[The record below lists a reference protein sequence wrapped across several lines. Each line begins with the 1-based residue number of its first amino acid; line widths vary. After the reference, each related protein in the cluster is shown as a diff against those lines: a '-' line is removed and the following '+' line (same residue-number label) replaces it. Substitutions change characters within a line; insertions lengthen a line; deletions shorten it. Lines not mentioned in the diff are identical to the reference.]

1 MTFDSARASDLDNP
15 TSSAEVRDGQHPDA
29 ALSDDR
35 TSSGTHSSA
44 EWFPL
49 TAAQMGIWNAQL
61 LDPSSP
67 YYVVGEVMELDPTD
81 SQPDISVADVV
92 RALHQTIVEAETLRL
107 QFRQGESV
115 PDVYADDSPHQRG
128 IDVAPGQY
136 ITIPVHDLRAHPA
149 PEAAANAYVDA
160 AKARCAE
167 AWAGLVDRPLCHFEV
182 LRLDHRR
189 VWIIQLYHHLI
200 VDGYASMILARRT
213 AAHYT
218 ELAGGKKARPA
229 KFSAVRNVVK
239 EDREYHDSENR
250 DRDAQWWQESL
261 AGVGSTQWRDEL
273 IGGSESSSRTTVL
286 TVDADELDSWKA
298 ASQRHGTTW
307 VDSLLAAYGVY
318 LRRVQGVDADELVV
332 AMPFAARETAA
343 QRRTP
348 AMMVNMLP
356 VRLPIDLTMT
366 LPENAHAIEETM
378 RTVRQHQRFPGSEV
392 ATAYGDSSILRG
404 IGANLKVF
412 DAALKFGTT
421 RGYLRNVAGGP
432 PENLVLVAAP
442 GRSGGVDLSFETV
455 ADVPPEVVHQRLS
468 DIRAVVN
475 VGLGL
480 DQRPEAT
487 SVSGH
492 GGPGDSLDGPT
503 VLPDKDAESDLPAS
517 CDISIRPERIPT
529 EIRDEWDGESL
540 LDASTDAS
548 SDGSMQSL
556 DSLIDS
562 LAQRWSNRVVL
573 ADGSPESSETS
584 ASETGASYNG
594 SELVKLCDQLADAI
608 VAVCPTGGVV
618 AIDMPKSAAQ
628 AIAVLA
634 SLRAHRPFVVIDD
647 DAPQDR
653 RSFIMKDSAVAA
665 VVTGLDDVQP
675 VAHHDN
681 EQPPH
686 SPAHEADEAVY
697 SDELAYII
705 YTSGTTGRPKGV
717 NVSRRAVEH
726 LIAGHRMQLF
736 PETLD
741 HVADSQ
747 PQVSASL
754 AHTASFA
761 FDAAIDQLSWI
772 FAGVR
777 VVIYNRSTVADG
789 EAFYQSLRRDDI
801 TMIDATPSLFGALLA
816 SGVPL
821 LDAKKSQ
828 IRAVLLGG
836 EPMPQ
841 QLWDQVAAATHVIGW
856 NMYGPSE
863 ATVDA
868 VCARITPGTVTVGW
882 PVPGMSLRICDA
894 SGEVVPPG
902 EEGELWLM
910 GNQIAQ
916 GYRNN
921 LDATAH
927 AFFRADVTASRP
939 RADATTDAH
948 ALVPAYR
955 TGDRVRWVPDRGVA
969 FIGRVDNQ
977 IEVRGHRV
985 ELEEIDGALVAL
997 PGVRAAGTVA
1007 VVGGTGDA
1015 PLQDEENS
1023 VSTGDGRTQVG
1034 TVPLHIRAGVVLEGV
1049 VGDVT
1054 APDSD
1059 SGDPQPNVDDV
1070 RQRLSELREH
1080 LSRKLPDYMVP
1091 STLVAV
1097 PQIPRT
1103 STEKIDRRALRDLI
1117 EQAALSTGRTS
1128 ERQSSG
1134 GHQTLGKDLRAPET
1148 PRELVV
1154 ARVIRDV
1161 MGQPADLDV
1170 DFINQG
1176 GDSITALV
1184 VAGRVQQEGFEIR
1197 PADILSGRPLGEIA
1211 ASLHRSSS
1219 GVSTSSAAPAT
1230 SHISPTS
1237 TNGHSAP
1244 EARGDILTDFGVV
1257 DAPSGMERSAFT
1269 GPEQPVMSA
1278 VIPSVVN
1285 MDDDE
1290 CRACAIRL
1298 AEDVPALRSIAT
1310 WDADSSGSE
1319 QVIIRRH
1326 PADDDVF
1333 RTPIDLAAGR
1343 PFALEPVDG
1352 GVRLSVHS
1360 AVVDA
1365 DGFGQLISI
1374 VEALVQ
1380 RAGHGGGRSD
1390 FHSDGRQHR
1399 YASWRG
1405 HSAPALPWAH
1415 SRASAA
1421 ATIEP
1426 SLAKALLS
1434 NLGKKFGLSGQD
1446 ILTAAALIAS
1456 AGDHDAPL
1464 TAMVVGRAEYQPS
1477 VRSAGQPLNFGNVAT
1492 RGVVGRFAA
1501 PGYVTVSQSGSS
1513 LDSRAGMEKLLL
1525 SVKEQRAKLCA
1536 TDPTNPPNPTDP
1548 ADNASGTP
1556 AITLE
1561 LGHIPGPTI
1570 AGSATPDHDLQRHIL
1585 IPRRHTLRPGFPNAP
1600 HVTAWV
1606 TEADTAEHS
1615 TGPVGN
1621 EPGEPSISMTVDAET
1636 DDRAEQLAD
1645 GVVNALTDL
1654 AVFGLSAE
1662 GSASPSDCLAPVT
1675 SADIEHWQRR
1685 FGPLQNVYGLSPLQ
1699 EGLLYQALDSRE
1711 RDHYVIA
1718 ASMTVEGLV
1727 DPELLRTSFEAMMN
1741 RQDVLKA
1748 AFDYETLDR
1757 PVHVIPRTPRWQWS
1771 VIDARGLPSRA
1782 QSPLIDDVLDRMA
1795 SRQLDVTRGNMVA
1808 ASLVRLG
1815 DRRSQLVL
1823 GNHHILTDGWST
1835 TILVRELMHVYN
1847 RAVELLNGGNA
1858 GHADEGIACSEVPH
1872 SKDPDSARSHAVV
1885 AAVAELPAKYPY
1897 GQFVEDMQPRV
1908 KADTELWIDH
1918 VAGLDHA
1925 SRVMDVLTPHVEPV
1939 SSAAD
1944 NDSGEE
1950 HCVVQLS
1957 DQQKADLSRCARTVG
1972 VTPNTLIQTA
1982 WACVVA
1988 ALTGHD
1994 DAVFGVVTSGRPSEL
2009 DGIDNTIGLFINT
2022 LPVRVDLRGDSLAS
2036 VLRTHAR
2043 AQAELADHTS
2053 ASLADIE
2060 RRVDDSRG
2068 EAPLSGP
2075 LFDSLVVYD
2084 NFPDEFSETDSPA
2097 GSLPDSDDHAP
2108 ASRGIRITGLTTRGE
2123 TQYPLT
2129 VIHPPGGPFDLALAY
2144 QRGVV
2149 PQQVATIL
2157 ADVLRATL
2165 SRCGTVADAES
2176 SDSLRVIRD
2185 EIAPM
2190 LDNIRRQP
2198 GQNADGHATQ
2208 DHEDEP
2214 VADPTTLGLTNSNQ
2228 PKADNERPDPNSQLL
2243 RDICEDIAGLLNRP
2257 EVDPD
2262 VAFEDLGVHSL
2273 MAVRLMG
2280 KLRKRGHKLD
2290 IQTIVEAGSPRG
2302 IVRAIEGDSPQ
2313 PTIPTDSRDNPSRPP
2328 WMITLKE
2335 GKGRPVFCFHAI
2347 DGSVFSYQGLAEYLT
2362 TGRPIIGIQ
2371 FPADISD
2378 PLSWNKA
2385 VDLYASA
2392 IHDYQPEGSYTFV
2405 GFSFG
2410 ATIAHAVSACLN
2422 QQRTTATSPV
2432 VDLLVVLDA
2441 YPARA
2446 GLTPPPIPDDLNVD
2460 LLSDI
2465 TGFSAHDLRAD
2476 DTLRDRSECSVQAC
2490 ARWMGEV
2497 SDTPVR
2503 GIVKKVVLITAEKAP
2518 IGRNTSGVVERPK
2531 PDQQAQWNPAE
2542 AWENTGVELRTH
2554 SVPLDHGGL
2563 ASLAGWKLSAPV
2575 IGEELD

>member
-1 MTFDSARASDLDNP
+1 MTFDSVRASDPDNP
-15 TSSAEVRDGQHPDA
+15 SAP
-29 ALSDDR
+29 
-35 TSSGTHSSA
+35 

-49 TAAQMGIWNAQL
+49 TAAQMGIWNAQS
-61 LDPSSP
+61 LDPASP

-81 SQPDISVADVV
+81 SQPDILVTDVV
-92 RALHQTIVEAETLRL
+92 QALHQTIAEAETLRL
-107 QFRQGESV
+107 QFRQGEGA
-115 PDVYADDSPHQRG
+115 PDVHADDSPCQRV
-128 IDVAPGQY
+128 IDDAPGEY
-136 ITIPVHDLRAHPA
+136 ITIPVHDLRSHPS

-167 AWAGLVDRPLCHFEV
+167 AWSGLVDRPLCHFEV

-200 VDGYASMILARRT
+200 VDGYASMTLARRT

-218 ELAGGKKARPA
+218 ELTGGKTARPA
-229 KFSAVRNVVK
+229 KFSAVRSVVK
-239 EDREYHDSENR
+239 EDCEYHKSDNR

-273 IGGSESSSRTTVL
+273 IGGSESSCRTTVL
-286 TVDADELDSWKA
+286 TVDADELDAWKA

-318 LRRVQGVDADELVV
+318 LRRVQGVEADELVV
-332 AMPFAARETAA
+332 AMPFAARETTA

-356 VRLPIDLTMT
+356 VRVPVDLTTT
-366 LPENAHAIEETM
+366 LPENAHAVEETM
-378 RTVRQHQRFPGSEV
+378 RTVREHQRFPGSEV

-412 DAALKFGTT
+412 DAALKFGKT

-455 ADVPPEVVHQRLS
+455 ADVPSQVVHQRLS

-475 VGLGL
+475 AGLGL
-480 DQRPEAT
+480 DRRSEAAGA
-487 SVSGH
+487 S
-492 GGPGDSLDGPT
+492 GDS
-503 VLPDKDAESDLPAS
+503 PDENAESSLPAS
-517 CDISIRPERIPT
+517 SDICIRPEQIPAALR
-529 EIRDEWDGESL
+529 EEWDRESL
-540 LDASTDAS
+540 SDDSSRGSIEPLD
-548 SDGSMQSL
+548 G
-556 DSLIDS
+556 LIDS
-562 LAQRWSNRVVL
+562 LAQRWGDLVLL

-584 ASETGASYNG
+584 PTSAETMYTG
-594 SELVKLCDQLADAI
+594 SEMVKQCDRLADSIAS
-608 VAVCPTGGVV
+608 VCPAGGVV

-634 SLRAHRPFVVIDD
+634 SLRAHRPFVVIGD
-647 DAPQDR
+647 DAPQER
-653 RSFIMKDSAVAA
+653 RSFIMNDSGAAA

-675 VAHHDN
+675 VERHDD
-681 EQPPH
+681 EQTPPH
-686 SPAHEADEAVY
+686 ESDQATSA
-697 SDELAYII
+697 DELAYIV

-717 NVSRRAVEH
+717 NVSRRALEH
-726 LIAGHRMQLF
+726 LIAGHRAQLF
-736 PETLD
+736 PVTLD
-741 HVADSQ
+741 HVANSQ
-747 PQVSASL
+747 SQASATL

-789 EAFYQSLRRDDI
+789 EAFHRCLRRDNI

-821 LDAKKSQ
+821 LDAQKLQ

-841 QLWDQVAAATHVIGW
+841 QLWNQVAAASHVIGW

-868 VCARITPGTVTVGW
+868 LCARITPGTVTVGW
-882 PVPGMSLRICDA
+882 PVPGMSIRICDA

-910 GNQIAQ
+910 GEQIAQ

-921 LDATAH
+921 PDATAQ
-927 AFFRADVTASRP
+927 AFFRADATASRP
-939 RADATTDAH
+939 RTDVTTDGSDAD

-955 TGDRVRWVPDRGVA
+955 TGDRVRWVPGRGVA
-969 FIGRVDNQ
+969 FIGRADNQ

-985 ELEEIDGALVAL
+985 ELEEIDGALAAL

-1007 VVGGTGDA
+1007 VARGVG
-1015 PLQDEENS
+1015 DES
-1023 VSTGDGRTQVG
+1023 RPDDKSSASTGAGHAHSG
-1034 TVPLHIRAGVVLEGV
+1034 AATVSIRAGVVLEGLA
-1049 VGDVT
+1049 GNT
-1054 APDSD
+1054 PASNKNSD
-1059 SGDPQPNVDDV
+1059 DPQPNADDIT
-1070 RQRLSELREH
+1070 QRLSELRQR
-1080 LSRKLPDYMVP
+1080 LSRILPDYMVP

-1103 STEKIDRRALRDLI
+1103 STEKIDRRALRELI
-1117 EQAALSTGRTS
+1117 EQSGLSNDRAAEHQGSGD
-1128 ERQSSG
+1128 RQASN
-1134 GHQTLGKDLRAPET
+1134 TELRAPET
-1148 PRELVV
+1148 PRELAVS
-1154 ARVIRDV
+1154 RVIQDV
-1161 MGQPADLDV
+1161 MGQLADLDV

-1184 VAGRVQQEGFEIR
+1184 VAGRLQQQGFEIR

-1211 ASLHRSSS
+1211 ASLRRSSS
-1219 GVSTSSAAPAT
+1219 GEPNSAASSATSHTPAT
-1230 SHISPTS
+1230 S
-1237 TNGHSAP
+1237 TNDHSDP
-1244 EARGDILTDFGVV
+1244 KQQRNILTDFGVV
-1257 DAPSGMERSAFT
+1257 DAPSGMDRSAFT
-1269 GPEQPVMSA
+1269 GPNQPIMSV
-1278 VIPSVVN
+1278 VIPCASD
-1285 MDDDE
+1285 MGADE
-1290 CRACAIRL
+1290 CRACATKL

-1310 WDADSSGSE
+1310 WDTDTTGSE
-1319 QVIIRRH
+1319 QFIIRRH
-1326 PADDDVF
+1326 PAEDDDF
-1333 RTPIDLAAGR
+1333 RAPVDLAAGR

-1360 AVVDA
+1360 ALVDA
-1365 DGFGQLISI
+1365 DGFAQLIGI

-1380 RAGHGGGRSD
+1380 RSGHGDG
-1390 FHSDGRQHR
+1390 HSDGRQHR

-1415 SRASAA
+1415 SRAR
-1421 ATIEP
+1421 ATTTIDP
-1426 SLAKALLS
+1426 SLAKALFS
-1434 NLGKKFGLSGQD
+1434 NLGVKFGLSDQD

-1456 AGDHDAPL
+1456 ASDPDETLTVMVLSRALREPSAPA
-1464 TAMVVGRAEYQPS
+1464 T
-1477 VRSAGQPLNFGNVAT
+1477 GQSLNSGNAVA
-1492 RGVVGRFAA
+1492 RDVVGRFAA
-1501 PGYVTVSQSGSS
+1501 PGYVTVSPS
-1513 LDSRAGMEKLLL
+1513 DSRAETEALLL
-1525 SVKEQRAKLCA
+1525 SVKEQRATFHA
-1536 TDPTNPPNPTDP
+1536 IDPTDTS
-1548 ADNASGTP
+1548 ASTP

-1561 LGHIPGPTI
+1561 LGHIPSPT
-1570 AGSATPDHDLQRHIL
+1570 ADKH
-1585 IPRRHTLRPGFPNAP
+1585 HTLLPIHHALRPGFPGVP
-1600 HVTAWV
+1600 HLTAWITGAGV
-1606 TEADTAEHS
+1606 GTNTPDHHTA
-1615 TGPVGN
+1615 PVGN
-1621 EPGEPSISMTVDAET
+1621 EPDKPSLSITVDAET
-1636 DDRAEQLAD
+1636 DGQAEQLAD
-1645 GVVNALTDL
+1645 SVVEALTDL
-1654 AVFGLSAE
+1654 AVVALSAE

-1685 FGPLQNVYGLSPLQ
+1685 FGALQNVYGLSPLQ

-1718 ASMTVEGLV
+1718 ASMAVEGPA
-1727 DPELLRTSFEAMMN
+1727 DPELLRTSFEAVMN

-1757 PVHVIPRTPRWQWS
+1757 PVHVIPRTPWWQWS
-1771 VIDARGLPSRA
+1771 VIDARGLPSRV
-1782 QSPLIDDVLDRMA
+1782 QLSLIDDVVDRMA

-1808 ASLVRLG
+1808 ATLVRLG

-1835 TILVRELMHVYN
+1835 TILLRELMHVYN
-1847 RAVELLNGGNA
+1847 RAAELLTSGNA
-1858 GHADEGIACSEVPH
+1858 DDVE
-1872 SKDPDSARSHAVV
+1872 DTLSHAI
-1885 AAVAELPAKYPY
+1885 ATAIAELPPRYPY

-1918 VAGLDHA
+1918 VAGFDHA
-1925 SRVMDVLTPHVEPV
+1925 SRVIDALAPTADPDA
-1939 SSAAD
+1939 SATD

-1950 HCVVQLS
+1950 YCIVQLS
-1957 DQQKADLSRCARTVG
+1957 EQQKADLSRCARTVG

-1988 ALTGHD
+1988 VLTGHD
-1994 DAVFGVVTSGRPSEL
+1994 DAVLGVVTSGRPSEL

-2022 LPVRVDLRGDSLAS
+2022 LPVRVDLHGDSLAS
-2036 VLRTHAR
+2036 ILRTHAR

-2060 RRVDDSRG
+2060 RRVGESRG
-2068 EAPLSGP
+2068 EAPQSGP

-2084 NFPDEFSETDSPA
+2084 NFPDEFSETDTQP
-2097 GSLPDSDDHAP
+2097 GPLPDSDAPAP

-2144 QRGVV
+2144 QPGVV
-2149 PQQVATIL
+2149 PQQVARTLADALRAILSRCATL
-2157 ADVLRATL
+2157 ADVESPESLRA
-2165 SRCGTVADAES
+2165 
-2176 SDSLRVIRD
+2176 IRD

-2190 LDNIRRQP
+2190 LDAIRRAP
-2198 GQNADGHATQ
+2198 GQKADDDSAQ
-2208 DHEDEP
+2208 DREDQPTSELP
-2214 VADPTTLGLTNSNQ
+2214 TSEPTTSTQ
-2228 PKADNERPDPNSQLL
+2228 PNAETERPDQDSQLL
-2243 RDICEDIAGLLNRP
+2243 RDTCEDIAGLLNRP

-2313 PTIPTDSRDNPSRPP
+2313 PPAPQPTAPTDTRDHDSRPP
-2328 WMITLKE
+2328 WMVTLKE
-2335 GKGRPVFCFHAI
+2335 GKGSPLFCFHAI
-2347 DGSVFSYQGLAEYLT
+2347 DGSVFSYQGLAEYHAT
-2362 TGRPIIGIQ
+2362 DRPIIGIQ
-2371 FPADISD
+2371 FPANITGS
-2378 PLSWNKA
+2378 LSWDKA

-2392 IHDYQPEGSYTFV
+2392 IRDYQPEGPYTFA

-2410 ATIAHAVSACLN
+2410 ATIAHAVSARLN
-2422 QQRTTATSPV
+2422 QQRDTATSPV

-2446 GLTPPPIPDDLNVD
+2446 GLTPPPIPDDLSVD

-2476 DTLRDRSECSVQAC
+2476 DTLRERSECSVRAC

-2497 SDTPVR
+2497 SDTPVCDV
-2503 GIVKKVVLITAEKAP
+2503 VKKVVLITAEKAP
-2518 IGRNTSGVVERPK
+2518 IARNTSGVVGRPK
-2531 PDQQAQWNPAE
+2531 SDQQTKWNPAE
-2542 AWENTGVELRTH
+2542 AWEDTGVQLRTY
-2554 SVPLDHGGL
+2554 SLPLDHGGL
-2563 ASLAGWKLSAPV
+2563 ASLAGWRQSAPT
-2575 IGEELD
+2575 IGEELE

>member
-1 MTFDSARASDLDNP
+1 MTFDSVRASDPDNP
-15 TSSAEVRDGQHPDA
+15 SAP
-29 ALSDDR
+29 
-35 TSSGTHSSA
+35 

-49 TAAQMGIWNAQL
+49 TAAQMGIWNAQS
-61 LDPSSP
+61 LDPASP

-81 SQPDISVADVV
+81 SQPDILVTDVV
-92 RALHQTIVEAETLRL
+92 QALHQTIAEAETLRL
-107 QFRQGESV
+107 QFRQGEGP
-115 PDVYADDSPHQRG
+115 PDVHADDSPCQRV
-128 IDVAPGQY
+128 IDDAPGEY
-136 ITIPVHDLRAHPA
+136 ITIPVHDLRSHPS

-167 AWAGLVDRPLCHFEV
+167 AWSGLVDRPLCHFEV

-200 VDGYASMILARRT
+200 VDGYASMTLARRT

-218 ELAGGKKARPA
+218 ELTGGKTARPA
-229 KFSAVRNVVK
+229 KFSAVRSVVK
-239 EDREYHDSENR
+239 EDCEYHKSDNR

-273 IGGSESSSRTTVL
+273 IGGSESSCRTTVL
-286 TVDADELDSWKA
+286 TVDADELDAWKA

-318 LRRVQGVDADELVV
+318 LRRVQGVEADELVV
-332 AMPFAARETAA
+332 AMPFAARETTA

-356 VRLPIDLTMT
+356 VRVPVDLTTT
-366 LPENAHAIEETM
+366 LPENAHAVEETM
-378 RTVRQHQRFPGSEV
+378 RTVREHQRFPGSEV

-412 DAALKFGTT
+412 DAALKFGKT

-455 ADVPPEVVHQRLS
+455 ADVPSQVVHQRLS

-475 VGLGL
+475 AGLGL
-480 DQRPEAT
+480 DRRSEAAGA
-487 SVSGH
+487 S
-492 GGPGDSLDGPT
+492 GDS
-503 VLPDKDAESDLPAS
+503 PDENAESSLPAS
-517 CDISIRPERIPT
+517 SDICIRPEQIPAALR
-529 EIRDEWDGESL
+529 EEWDRESL
-540 LDASTDAS
+540 SDDSSRGSIEPLD
-548 SDGSMQSL
+548 G
-556 DSLIDS
+556 LIDS
-562 LAQRWSNRVVL
+562 LAQRWGDLVLL

-584 ASETGASYNG
+584 PTSAETMYTG
-594 SELVKLCDQLADAI
+594 SEMVKQCDRLADSIAS
-608 VAVCPTGGVV
+608 VCPAGGVV

-634 SLRAHRPFVVIDD
+634 SLRAHRPFVVIGD
-647 DAPQDR
+647 DAPQER
-653 RSFIMKDSAVAA
+653 RSFIMNDSGAAA

-675 VAHHDN
+675 VERHDD
-681 EQPPH
+681 EQTPPH
-686 SPAHEADEAVY
+686 ESDQATSA
-697 SDELAYII
+697 DELAYIV

-717 NVSRRAVEH
+717 NVSRRALEH
-726 LIAGHRMQLF
+726 LIAGHRAQLF
-736 PETLD
+736 PVTLD
-741 HVADSQ
+741 HVANSQ
-747 PQVSASL
+747 SQASATL

-789 EAFYQSLRRDDI
+789 EAFHRCLRRDNI

-821 LDAKKSQ
+821 LDAQKLQ

-841 QLWDQVAAATHVIGW
+841 QLWNQVAAASHVIGW

-868 VCARITPGTVTVGW
+868 LCARITPGTVTVGW
-882 PVPGMSLRICDA
+882 PVPGMSIRICDA

-910 GNQIAQ
+910 GEQIAQ

-921 LDATAH
+921 PDATAQ
-927 AFFRADVTASRP
+927 AFFRADATASRP
-939 RADATTDAH
+939 RTDVTTDGSDAD

-955 TGDRVRWVPDRGVA
+955 TGDRVRWVPGRGVA
-969 FIGRVDNQ
+969 FIGRADNQ

-985 ELEEIDGALVAL
+985 ELEEIDGALAAL

-1007 VVGGTGDA
+1007 VARGVG
-1015 PLQDEENS
+1015 DES
-1023 VSTGDGRTQVG
+1023 RPDDKSSASTGAGHAHSG
-1034 TVPLHIRAGVVLEGV
+1034 AATVSIRAGVVLEGLA
-1049 VGDVT
+1049 GNT
-1054 APDSD
+1054 PASNKNSD
-1059 SGDPQPNVDDV
+1059 DPQPNADDIT
-1070 RQRLSELREH
+1070 QRLSELRQR
-1080 LSRKLPDYMVP
+1080 LSRILPDYMVP

-1103 STEKIDRRALRDLI
+1103 STEKIDRRALRELI
-1117 EQAALSTGRTS
+1117 EQSGLSNDRAAEHQGSGD
-1128 ERQSSG
+1128 RQASN
-1134 GHQTLGKDLRAPET
+1134 TELRAPET
-1148 PRELVV
+1148 PRELAVS
-1154 ARVIRDV
+1154 RVIQDV
-1161 MGQPADLDV
+1161 MGQLADLDV

-1184 VAGRVQQEGFEIR
+1184 VAGRLQQQGFEIR

-1211 ASLHRSSS
+1211 ASLRRSSS
-1219 GVSTSSAAPAT
+1219 GEPNSAASSATSHTPAT
-1230 SHISPTS
+1230 S
-1237 TNGHSAP
+1237 TNDHSDP
-1244 EARGDILTDFGVV
+1244 KQQRNILTDFGVV
-1257 DAPSGMERSAFT
+1257 DAPSGMDRSAFT
-1269 GPEQPVMSA
+1269 GPNQPIMSV
-1278 VIPSVVN
+1278 VIPCASD
-1285 MDDDE
+1285 MGADE
-1290 CRACAIRL
+1290 CRACATKL

-1310 WDADSSGSE
+1310 WDTDTTGSE
-1319 QVIIRRH
+1319 QFIIRRH
-1326 PADDDVF
+1326 PAEDDDF
-1333 RTPIDLAAGR
+1333 RAPVDLAAGR

-1360 AVVDA
+1360 ALVDA
-1365 DGFGQLISI
+1365 DGFAQLIGI

-1380 RAGHGGGRSD
+1380 RSGHGDG
-1390 FHSDGRQHR
+1390 HSDGRQHR

-1415 SRASAA
+1415 SRAR
-1421 ATIEP
+1421 ATTTIDP
-1426 SLAKALLS
+1426 SLAKALFS
-1434 NLGKKFGLSGQD
+1434 NLGVKFGLSDQD

-1456 AGDHDAPL
+1456 ASDPDETLTVMVLSRALREPSAPA
-1464 TAMVVGRAEYQPS
+1464 T
-1477 VRSAGQPLNFGNVAT
+1477 GQSLNSGNAVA
-1492 RGVVGRFAA
+1492 RDVVGRFAA
-1501 PGYVTVSQSGSS
+1501 PGYVTVSPS
-1513 LDSRAGMEKLLL
+1513 DSRAETEALLL
-1525 SVKEQRAKLCA
+1525 SVKEQRATFHA
-1536 TDPTNPPNPTDP
+1536 IDPTDTS
-1548 ADNASGTP
+1548 ASTP

-1561 LGHIPGPTI
+1561 LGHIPSPT
-1570 AGSATPDHDLQRHIL
+1570 ADKH
-1585 IPRRHTLRPGFPNAP
+1585 HTLLPIHHALRPGFPGVP
-1600 HVTAWV
+1600 HLTAWITGAGV
-1606 TEADTAEHS
+1606 GTNTPDHHTA
-1615 TGPVGN
+1615 PVGN
-1621 EPGEPSISMTVDAET
+1621 EPDKPSLSITVDAET
-1636 DDRAEQLAD
+1636 DGQAEQLAD
-1645 GVVNALTDL
+1645 SVVEALTDL
-1654 AVFGLSAE
+1654 AVVALSAE

-1685 FGPLQNVYGLSPLQ
+1685 FGALQNVYGLSPLQ

-1718 ASMTVEGLV
+1718 ASMAVEGPA
-1727 DPELLRTSFEAMMN
+1727 DPELLRTSFEAVMN

-1757 PVHVIPRTPRWQWS
+1757 PVHVIPRTPWWQWS
-1771 VIDARGLPSRA
+1771 VIDARGLPSRV
-1782 QSPLIDDVLDRMA
+1782 QLSLIDDVVDRMA

-1808 ASLVRLG
+1808 ATLVRLG

-1835 TILVRELMHVYN
+1835 TILLRELMHVYN
-1847 RAVELLNGGNA
+1847 RAAELLTSGNA
-1858 GHADEGIACSEVPH
+1858 DDVE
-1872 SKDPDSARSHAVV
+1872 DTLSHAI
-1885 AAVAELPAKYPY
+1885 ATAIAELPPRYPY

-1918 VAGLDHA
+1918 VAGFDHA
-1925 SRVMDVLTPHVEPV
+1925 SRVIDALAPTADPDA
-1939 SSAAD
+1939 SATD

-1950 HCVVQLS
+1950 YCIVQLS
-1957 DQQKADLSRCARTVG
+1957 EQQKADLSRCARTVG

-1988 ALTGHD
+1988 VLTGHD
-1994 DAVFGVVTSGRPSEL
+1994 DAVLGVVTSGRPSEL

-2022 LPVRVDLRGDSLAS
+2022 LPVRVDLHGDSLAS
-2036 VLRTHAR
+2036 ILRTHAR

-2060 RRVDDSRG
+2060 RRVGESRG
-2068 EAPLSGP
+2068 EAPQSGP

-2084 NFPDEFSETDSPA
+2084 NFPDEFSETDTQP
-2097 GSLPDSDDHAP
+2097 GPLPDSDAPAP

-2144 QRGVV
+2144 QPGVV
-2149 PQQVATIL
+2149 PQQVACTLADALRAILSRCATL
-2157 ADVLRATL
+2157 ADVESPESLRA
-2165 SRCGTVADAES
+2165 
-2176 SDSLRVIRD
+2176 IRD

-2190 LDNIRRQP
+2190 LDAIRRAP
-2198 GQNADGHATQ
+2198 GQKADDDSAQ
-2208 DHEDEP
+2208 DREDQPTSELP
-2214 VADPTTLGLTNSNQ
+2214 TSEPTTSTQ
-2228 PKADNERPDPNSQLL
+2228 PNAETERPDQDSQLL
-2243 RDICEDIAGLLNRP
+2243 RDTCEDIAGLLNRP

-2313 PTIPTDSRDNPSRPP
+2313 PPAPQPTAPTDTRDHDSRPP
-2328 WMITLKE
+2328 WMVTLKE
-2335 GKGRPVFCFHAI
+2335 GKGSPLFCFHAI
-2347 DGSVFSYQGLAEYLT
+2347 DGSVFSYQGLAEYHAT
-2362 TGRPIIGIQ
+2362 DRPIIGIQ
-2371 FPADISD
+2371 FPANITGS
-2378 PLSWNKA
+2378 LSWDKA

-2392 IHDYQPEGSYTFV
+2392 IRDYQPEGPYTFA

-2410 ATIAHAVSACLN
+2410 ATIAHAVSARLN
-2422 QQRTTATSPV
+2422 QQRDTATSPV

-2446 GLTPPPIPDDLNVD
+2446 GLTPPPIPDDLSVD

-2476 DTLRDRSECSVQAC
+2476 DTLRERSECSVRAC

-2497 SDTPVR
+2497 SDTPVCDV
-2503 GIVKKVVLITAEKAP
+2503 VKKVVLITAEKAP
-2518 IGRNTSGVVERPK
+2518 IARNTSGVVGRPK
-2531 PDQQAQWNPAE
+2531 SDQQTKWNPAE
-2542 AWENTGVELRTH
+2542 AWEDTGVQLRTY
-2554 SVPLDHGGL
+2554 SLPLDHGGL
-2563 ASLAGWKLSAPV
+2563 ASLAGWRQSAPTS
-2575 IGEELD
+2575 GEELE

>member
-1 MTFDSARASDLDNP
+1 MTFDSVRASDLDNP
-15 TSSAEVRDGQHPDA
+15 TSPD
-29 ALSDDR
+29 
-35 TSSGTHSSA
+35 
-44 EWFPL
+44 WFPL
-49 TAAQMGIWNAQL
+49 TAAQMGIWNAQS

-92 RALHQTIVEAETLRL
+92 QALHQTIAEAETLRL
-107 QFRQGESV
+107 QFRQGDATDIRADDSAGEDAGAV
-115 PDVYADDSPHQRG
+115 RADDSPRQRA

-136 ITIPVHDLRAHPA
+136 VTIPIHDLRAHPA

-182 LRLDHRR
+182 LRLDRRR

-213 AAHYT
+213 TAHYT
-218 ELAGGKKARPA
+218 ELTGGKKARPA
-229 KFSAVRNVVK
+229 KFSALTSVVK
-239 EDREYHDSENR
+239 EDREYHESDNR

-286 TVDADELDSWKA
+286 TVDADELDAWKA
-298 ASQRHGTTW
+298 TSQHHGTTW
-307 VDSLLAAYGVY
+307 VDSLLAAYAVY
-318 LRRVQGVDADELVV
+318 LRRVQGVEADELVV

-356 VRLPIDLTMT
+356 VRLPIDLTAT
-366 LPENAHAIEETM
+366 LPDNAHAVEETM
-378 RTVRQHQRFPGSEV
+378 RTVREHQRFPGSEV
-392 ATAYGDSSILRG
+392 ATTYGDSSILRG

-412 DAALKFGTT
+412 DAALTFGKT

-455 ADVPPEVVHQRLS
+455 ADIPPQVVHQRLS

-475 VGLGL
+475 AGLGL
-480 DQRPEAT
+480 DRRSECAGA
-487 SVSGH
+487 S
-492 GGPGDSLDGPT
+492 GDSRGGRDDSRDGN
-503 VLPDKDAESDLPAS
+503 AESSLPAS
-517 CDISIRPERIPT
+517 SDIRIRPERIPA
-529 EIRDEWDGESL
+529 ELREEWDGEL
-540 LDASTDAS
+540 L
-548 SDGSMQSL
+548 SDGSSGDPSRGSIESL
-556 DSLIDS
+556 DSLIDL
-562 LAQRWSNRVVL
+562 LAQRWGDRVLL
-573 ADGSPESSETS
+573 ADGSLEYSETS
-584 ASETGASYNG
+584 PSSTGATYTG
-594 SELVKLCDQLADAI
+594 AELVKQCDQLADSIAS
-608 VAVCPTGGVV
+608 VCPEGGVV
-618 AIDMPKSAAQ
+618 AIDMPKNAAQ

-653 RSFIMKDSAVAA
+653 RSFIMKDSAAAA
-665 VVTGLDDVQP
+665 VVTGLDNVQP
-675 VAHHDN
+675 VERDDN
-681 EQPPH
+681 EQTPPH
-686 SPAHEADEAVY
+686 EPD
-697 SDELAYII
+697 DLAYIV

-717 NVSRRAVEH
+717 NVTRRAVEH
-726 LIAGHRMQLF
+726 LIAGHRAQLF

-741 HVADSQ
+741 HVANTQ
-747 PQVSASL
+747 PQASASL

-789 EAFYQSLRRDDI
+789 EAFHRCLRRDNI

-821 LDAKKSQ
+821 LDARKSQ

-841 QLWDQVAAATHVIGW
+841 QLWDQVAAASHIIGW

-868 VCARITPGTVTVGW
+868 LSARITPGAVTVGW

-894 SGEVVPPG
+894 SGEIVPPG

-910 GNQIAQ
+910 GEQITQ

-921 LDATAH
+921 PDATAH
-927 AFFRADVTASRP
+927 AFFRADATASRP
-939 RADATTDAH
+939 RADVTADGSDGH
-948 ALVPAYR
+948 VLVPAYR
-955 TGDRVRWVPDRGVA
+955 TGDRVRWVPGRGVA
-969 FIGRVDNQ
+969 LIGRADNQ

-985 ELEEIDGALVAL
+985 ELEEIDGALAVL
-997 PGVRAAGTVA
+997 PGVRAAGTIAVA
-1007 VVGGTGDA
+1007 RGVGDA
-1015 PLQDEENS
+1015 SRPEGDNS
-1023 VSTGDGRTQVG
+1023 VSTGDGHAHVG
-1034 TVPLHIRAGVVLEGV
+1034 AASVNIRAGIVLEGV
-1049 VGDVT
+1049 AGHT
-1054 APDSD
+1054 PASNKKSD
-1059 SGDPQPNVDDV
+1059 DPQANTDDIT
-1070 RQRLSELREH
+1070 QRLSELRQH
-1080 LSRKLPDYMVP
+1080 LSRILPDYMVP

-1103 STEKIDRRALRDLI
+1103 STEKIDRRALRELI
-1117 EQAALSTGRTS
+1117 EQSAMSNDRAAEHQG
-1128 ERQSSG
+1128 SG
-1134 GHQTLGKDLRAPET
+1134 DHQGSGADLRAPET
-1148 PRELVV
+1148 PRELAVS
-1154 ARVIRDV
+1154 RVIQDV
-1161 MGQPADLDV
+1161 MGQSADLDV

-1184 VAGRVQQEGFEIR
+1184 VAGRLQQQGFDIR

-1211 ASLHRSSS
+1211 ASLRRSSS
-1219 GVSTSSAAPAT
+1219 AATDNAASSVTSHIPAT
-1230 SHISPTS
+1230 STDGHI
-1237 TNGHSAP
+1237 NP
-1244 EARGDILTDFGVV
+1244 EPQPNILTDFGVV
-1257 DAPSGMERSAFT
+1257 DAPSGMDRSAFT
-1269 GPEQPVMSA
+1269 GPNQPVMSV
-1278 VIPSVVN
+1278 VIPCAPD
-1285 MDDDE
+1285 MEADD
-1290 CRACAIRL
+1290 CRACATRL

-1310 WDADSSGSE
+1310 WDADTAGSE
-1319 QVIIRRH
+1319 QFIIRRH
-1326 PADDDVF
+1326 PAEDEDF
-1333 RTPIDLAAGR
+1333 RAPVDLAEGR
-1343 PFALEPVDG
+1343 SFALELVDG

-1365 DGFGQLISI
+1365 DGFAQLIGI
-1374 VEALVQ
+1374 VEVLLQ
-1380 RAGHGGGRSD
+1380 RAGHGDG
-1390 FHSDGRQHR
+1390 HSDGRQHR

-1415 SRASAA
+1415 SRGR
-1421 ATIEP
+1421 ATAMIEP
-1426 SLAKALLS
+1426 SVAKALLS
-1434 NLGKKFGLSGQD
+1434 NLGTKFVLSDQD
-1446 ILTAAALIAS
+1446 ILTAAALMAS
-1456 AGDHDAPL
+1456 ASDPDETL
-1464 TAMVVGRAEYQPS
+1464 TAMVLSRALRQPS
-1477 VRSAGQPLNFGNVAT
+1477 APASGQAMTSGNVVA
-1492 RGVVGRFAA
+1492 RDVVGRFAA
-1501 PGYVTVSQSGSS
+1501 PGYVTASPS
-1513 LDSRAGMEKLLL
+1513 DSWAETETILL
-1525 SVKEQRAKLCA
+1525 SVKEQRAELRS
-1536 TDPTNPPNPTDP
+1536 THDTNPTDTS
-1548 ADNASGTP
+1548 AKTP

-1561 LGHIPGPTI
+1561 LGHIPSL
-1570 AGSATPDHDLQRHIL
+1570 AVVNSATSGLPSQHNTL
-1585 IPRRHTLRPGFPNAP
+1585 IPTHHPLRPGFPDVP
-1600 HVTAWV
+1600 HITAWV
-1606 TEADTAEHS
+1606 TGTGTGIDTNTPDHPTA
-1615 TGPVGN
+1615 PVGN
-1621 EPGEPSISMTVDAET
+1621 EPGQQSLSITVDAET
-1636 DDRAEQLAD
+1636 DDRAQQLAD
-1645 GVVNALTDL
+1645 SVVTALTDL

-1718 ASMTVEGLV
+1718 ASMAVEGPA
-1727 DPELLRTSFEAMMN
+1727 DPELLRASFEAVMR

-1771 VIDARGLPSRA
+1771 VIDARGLPSRV
-1782 QSPLIDDVLDRMA
+1782 QSSLIDDVLGRMA

-1808 ASLVRLG
+1808 ATLVKLG

-1835 TILVRELMHVYN
+1835 TILLRELMHVYN
-1847 RAVELLNGGNA
+1847 RAAELLPSGNGGDVEDTISRA
-1858 GHADEGIACSEVPH
+1858 IA
-1872 SKDPDSARSHAVV
+1872 SAI
-1885 AAVAELPAKYPY
+1885 AELPPRYPY

-1918 VAGLDHA
+1918 VAGLDHT
-1925 SRVMDVLTPHVEPV
+1925 SRVMDALTPAAEPDASMTDEV
-1939 SSAAD
+1939 
-1944 NDSGEE
+1944 SGEE
-1950 HCVVQLS
+1950 HCIVQLS

-2022 LPVRVDLRGDSLAS
+2022 LPVRVDLRGDSLLS
-2036 VLRTHAR
+2036 ILRSHAR
-2043 AQAELADHTS
+2043 AQAELADHTC

-2060 RRVDDSRG
+2060 RRAG
-2068 EAPLSGP
+2068 ESGGGDPLSGP

-2084 NFPDEFSETDSPA
+2084 NFPDEFSEIDTQSGA
-2097 GSLPDSDDHAP
+2097 LPDSDDRA
-2108 ASRGIRITGLTTRGE
+2108 ATSRGIRITGLTTRGE

-2144 QRGVV
+2144 QPGVV
-2149 PQQVATIL
+2149 SQQVADTL
-2157 ADVLRATL
+2157 ADALRATL
-2165 SRCGTVADAES
+2165 SRCASIADVES
-2176 SDSLRVIRD
+2176 PESLRAIRD

-2190 LDNIRRQP
+2190 LDNIRRRP
-2198 GQNADGHATQ
+2198 GQNADDRSIQ
-2208 DHEDEP
+2208 DHDDEP
-2214 VADPTTLGLTNSNQ
+2214 TSELPTSEPTTSNQ
-2228 PKADNERPDPNSQLL
+2228 PNAETERPDQESQLL

-2257 EVDPD
+2257 TVDPD

-2290 IQTIVEAGSPRG
+2290 IQTIVEAGSPSG
-2302 IVRAIEGDSPQ
+2302 IVRAIEDDSPQ
-2313 PTIPTDSRDNPSRPP
+2313 PPASRPATSQETQPQTTQPTDACDHDSRPP
-2328 WMITLKE
+2328 WMVTLKE
-2335 GKGRPVFCFHAI
+2335 GKGRPLFCFHAI

-2362 TGRPIIGIQ
+2362 TDRPIIGIQ
-2371 FPADISD
+2371 FPANIPGRISWD
-2378 PLSWNKA
+2378 KA

-2392 IHDYQPEGSYTFV
+2392 IRDYQPEGPYTFV

-2410 ATIAHAVSACLN
+2410 ATIAHAVSARLN
-2422 QQRTTATSPV
+2422 QQRDTAAGPV

-2446 GLTPPPIPDDLNVD
+2446 GMTPPPIPDDLNVD

-2476 DTLRDRSECSVQAC
+2476 GTLRDRSERSVRAC

-2503 GIVKKVVLITAEKAP
+2503 GVVKKVVLITAEKAP
-2518 IGRNTSGVVERPK
+2518 IVRNTSGVVERPK
-2531 PDQQAQWNPAE
+2531 PDQQTKWNPAE

-2554 SVPLDHGGL
+2554 SLPLDHGGL
-2563 ASLAGWKLSAPV
+2563 ASLAGWKQSAPTL
-2575 IGEELD
+2575 GEELE

>member
-1 MTFDSARASDLDNP
+1 MTFDSVRASDPDNP
-15 TSSAEVRDGQHPDA
+15 TSPD
-29 ALSDDR
+29 
-35 TSSGTHSSA
+35 
-44 EWFPL
+44 WFPL
-49 TAAQMGIWNAQL
+49 TAAQMGIWNAQS

-92 RALHQTIVEAETLRL
+92 QALHQTVAEAETLRL
-107 QFRQGESV
+107 QFRQEDATDIRADDSAGEDADAV
-115 PDVYADDSPHQRG
+115 RADDSPRQRV
-128 IDVAPGQY
+128 IDAAPGEY

-167 AWAGLVDRPLCHFEV
+167 AWSGLVDRPLCHFEV

-218 ELAGGKKARPA
+218 ELTGGKKARPA
-229 KFSAVRNVVK
+229 KFSGLRSVVK
-239 EDREYHDSENR
+239 EDREYHESDNR

-286 TVDADELDSWKA
+286 TVDADELDAWKA
-298 ASQRHGTTW
+298 ASQQHGTTW

-318 LRRVQGVDADELVV
+318 LRRVQGVEADELVV

-356 VRLPIDLTMT
+356 VQLPIDLTAT
-366 LPENAHAIEETM
+366 LPQNAHAVEKTM
-378 RTVRQHQRFPGSEV
+378 RTVREHQRFPGAEV

-412 DAALKFGTT
+412 DAALKFGKT

-455 ADVPPEVVHQRLS
+455 ADVPPQVVHQWLS

-480 DQRPEAT
+480 DRRSQ
-487 SVSGH
+487 
-492 GGPGDSLDGPT
+492 
-503 VLPDKDAESDLPAS
+503 AESALPVAS
-517 CDISIRPERIPT
+517 EIRIRPERIPT
-529 EIRDEWDGESL
+529 GLREQWDGEL
-540 LDASTDAS
+540 LSDSS
-548 SDGSMQSL
+548 SDDPSRDSIEPL
-556 DSLIDS
+556 DSLINS
-562 LAQRWSNRVVL
+562 LAQRWGDRVVL
-573 ADGSPESSETS
+573 ADGLPEALGT
-584 ASETGASYNG
+584 TASYTG
-594 SELVKLCDQLADAI
+594 SELVKQCDQLADSIAS
-608 VAVCPTGGVV
+608 VCPAGGVV
-618 AIDMPKSAAQ
+618 AIEMPKSPAQ
-628 AIAVLA
+628 AVAVLA
-634 SLRAHRPFVVIDD
+634 SLRAHRAFVVIDD
-647 DAPQDR
+647 DAPQER
-653 RSFIMKDSAVAA
+653 RSFIMKDSGAAA

-675 VAHHDN
+675 VERGDGEKVAAQDHT
-681 EQPPH
+681 
-686 SPAHEADEAVY
+686 HE
-697 SDELAYII
+697 SDELAYIV

-726 LIAGHRMQLF
+726 LIAGHRAQFF
-736 PETLD
+736 PQTLD
-741 HVADSQ
+741 HVAKNQ
-747 PQVSASL
+747 PQASAAL

-821 LDAKKSQ
+821 LDAQKSQ

-836 EPMPQ
+836 EPMSQ
-841 QLWDQVAAATHVIGW
+841 QLWDQVAAASHVIGW

-868 VCARITPGTVTVGW
+868 LCARITPGAVTVGW
-882 PVPGMSLRICDA
+882 PVPGMSIRICDA

-910 GNQIAQ
+910 GEQIAQ

-921 LDATAH
+921 PDATAH

-939 RADATTDAH
+939 RADVSTDAQV
-948 ALVPAYR
+948 LVPAYR
-955 TGDRVRWVPDRGVA
+955 TGDRVRWVPGRGVA
-969 FIGRVDNQ
+969 FIGRADNQ

-985 ELEEIDGALVAL
+985 ELEEIDGALAAL

-1007 VVGGTGDA
+1007 VARNAGDA
-1015 PLQDEENS
+1015 SRPDDKDS
-1023 VSTGDGRTQVG
+1023 ASTGAGHTHVG
-1034 TVPLHIRAGVVLEGV
+1034 AASVNIRAGIVLEGLA
-1049 VGDVT
+1049 GNTPASNDN
-1054 APDSD
+1054 
-1059 SGDPQPNVDDV
+1059 SGDPQLNTDDV
-1070 RQRLSELREH
+1070 RQRLSELRQH
-1080 LSRKLPDYMVP
+1080 LSRILPDYMVP

-1097 PQIPRT
+1097 AQIPRT
-1103 STEKIDRRALRDLI
+1103 STEKIDRRALRELI
-1117 EQAALSTGRTS
+1117 EQ
-1128 ERQSSG
+1128 SSLLNDRAPE
-1134 GHQTLGKDLRAPET
+1134 HQGNGDHQGSDADLRAPET
-1148 PRELVV
+1148 PRELAVS
-1154 ARVIRDV
+1154 RVIQDV

-1184 VAGRVQQEGFEIR
+1184 VAGRLQQQGFEIR
-1197 PADILSGRPLGEIA
+1197 PADILSGRSLGEIV
-1211 ASLHRSSS
+1211 ASLRRSSS
-1219 GVSTSSAAPAT
+1219 GEPTSASSAIFQTPET
-1230 SHISPTS
+1230 GTDGHI
-1237 TNGHSAP
+1237 NP
-1244 EARGDILTDFGVV
+1244 EPRQNILTDFGVV
-1257 DAPSGMERSAFT
+1257 DAPSGMDRSAFT
-1269 GPEQPVMSA
+1269 GPNQPVMSV
-1278 VIPSVVN
+1278 VIPCASG
-1285 MDDDE
+1285 MDTDE
-1290 CRACAIRL
+1290 CRVCATRL

-1310 WDADSSGSE
+1310 WDADNPGSE
-1319 QVIIRRH
+1319 QLIIRRH
-1326 PADDDVF
+1326 PAEDDDFLAPV
-1333 RTPIDLAAGR
+1333 DLAAGR
-1343 PFALEPVDG
+1343 PFAFELVDG

-1365 DGFGQLISI
+1365 DGFAQLIGI

-1380 RAGHGGGRSD
+1380 RSGHGDG
-1390 FHSDGRQHR
+1390 HSDGRQHR

-1405 HSAPALPWAH
+1405 HSASALPWAH
-1415 SRASAA
+1415 SCARAT

-1426 SLAKALLS
+1426 SLTKALLS
-1434 NLGKKFGLSGQD
+1434 NLGTKFGLSDQN

-1456 AGDHDAPL
+1456 AGDHDETL
-1464 TAMVVGRAEYQPS
+1464 TAMVLSRVLRQPS
-1477 VRSAGQPLNFGNVAT
+1477 APAAGQSLNSGNAVA
-1492 RGVVGRFAA
+1492 RDAVGRFAA
-1501 PGYVTVSQSGSS
+1501 PGYVTVSPSE
-1513 LDSRAGMEKLLL
+1513 SRAQIEALLL
-1525 SVKEQRAKLCA
+1525 SVKEQRANFRA
-1536 TDPTNPPNPTDP
+1536 TNSTDTS
-1548 ADNASGTP
+1548 ASTP
-1556 AITLE
+1556 AVTLE
-1561 LGHIPGPTI
+1561 LGHIPGPT
-1570 AGSATPDHDLQRHIL
+1570 AGKHPTL
-1585 IPRRHTLRPGFPNAP
+1585 IPTHHTLRPGFPGIP
-1600 HVTAWV
+1600 HITAWI
-1606 TEADTAEHS
+1606 TGAGTGTGTDPDTPDHHTA
-1615 TGPVGN
+1615 PVGN

-1662 GSASPSDCLAPVT
+1662 ASASPSDCLAPVT

-1718 ASMTVEGLV
+1718 ASMTVEGTAN
-1727 DPELLRTSFEAMMN
+1727 PELLRFSFEAVMN

-1771 VIDARGLPSRA
+1771 VIDARGLPSRV
-1782 QSPLIDDVLDRMA
+1782 QSSLIDDVLDRMA

-1808 ASLVRLG
+1808 STLVRLG

-1835 TILVRELMHVYN
+1835 TILLRELMHVYN
-1847 RAVELLNGGNA
+1847 RAAELLASGNA
-1858 GHADEGIACSEVPH
+1858 GDVGVKANPLE
-1872 SKDPDSARSHAVV
+1872 SAESTLSHAI
-1885 AAVAELPAKYPY
+1885 ASAIAELPPRYPY

-1918 VAGLDHA
+1918 VAGLDHT
-1925 SRVMDVLTPHVEPV
+1925 SRVMDVLTSTAEPDALAPD
-1939 SSAAD
+1939 SANTDA
-1944 NDSGEE
+1944 DSGEE
-1950 HCVVQLS
+1950 HCIVELS

-2022 LPVRVDLRGDSLAS
+2022 LPVRVNLRGDSLAS
-2036 VLRTHAR
+2036 ILRAHAR

-2084 NFPDEFSETDSPA
+2084 NFPDEFSETDTQP
-2097 GSLPDSDDHAP
+2097 GPLPDSYDRAP

-2144 QRGVV
+2144 QLGVV
-2149 PQQVATIL
+2149 PQQVADTL
-2157 ADVLRATL
+2157 ADALRATL
-2165 SRCGTVADAES
+2165 SRCAAIDDVES
-2176 SDSLRVIRD
+2176 PDSLRVIRD
-2185 EIAPM
+2185 DIASM

-2198 GQNADGHATQ
+2198 VQNADGLATQ
-2208 DHEDEP
+2208 DHAVEP
-2214 VADPTTLGLTNSNQ
+2214 ASEPTISSLTNSNQ
-2228 PKADNERPDPNSQLL
+2228 PNADNERPDPNSQLL
-2243 RDICEDIAGLLNRP
+2243 RDICDDIAGLLNRP

-2302 IVRAIEGDSPQ
+2302 IVRAIGSDSPQAPAPQ
-2313 PTIPTDSRDNPSRPP
+2313 PTIPTDTRDNDSRPP
-2328 WMITLKE
+2328 WMVTLKE
-2335 GKGRPVFCFHAI
+2335 GKGRPLFCFHAI

-2410 ATIAHAVSACLN
+2410 ATIAHAVSARLN
-2422 QQRTTATSPV
+2422 QQRDTATSPV

-2446 GLTPPPIPDDLNVD
+2446 GLTPPPIPNDLNVD

-2476 DTLRDRSECSVQAC
+2476 DPLRDRSERSVRAC

-2518 IGRNTSGVVERPK
+2518 IVRNTSGVVERPK

-2563 ASLAGWKLSAPV
+2563 ASLAGWKSSAPT
-2575 IGEELD
+2575 IGEELE

>member
-1 MTFDSARASDLDNP
+1 MTFDSARASDPDNP
-15 TSSAEVRDGQHPDA
+15 TSPD
-29 ALSDDR
+29 
-35 TSSGTHSSA
+35 
-44 EWFPL
+44 WFPL
-49 TAAQMGIWNAQL
+49 TAAQMGIWNAQS

-67 YYVVGEVMELDPTD
+67 YYVVGEVLELDPRD

-92 RALHQTIVEAETLRL
+92 QALHQTIAEAETLRL
-107 QFRQGESV
+107 QFRQGKGAT
-115 PDVYADDSPHQRG
+115 DIRADDSAGEDTGAVRADGSPRQRV
-128 IDVAPGQY
+128 IDVAAGEY
-136 ITIPVHDLRAHPA
+136 ITIPIHDLRAHPA

-218 ELAGGKKARPA
+218 ELTGVKKARPA
-229 KFSAVRNVVK
+229 KFSALTSVVK
-239 EDREYHDSENR
+239 EDCEYHESDNR
-250 DRDAQWWQESL
+250 DRDAQWWQDSL

-286 TVDADELDSWKA
+286 TVDADELDAWKA

-307 VDSLLAAYGVY
+307 VDSLLTAYGVY
-318 LRRVQGVDADELVV
+318 LRRVQGVEADELVV

-356 VRLPIDLTMT
+356 VRLPIDLNAT
-366 LPENAHAIEETM
+366 LPENAHAVEETM
-378 RTVRQHQRFPGSEV
+378 RTVREHQRFPGSEV
-392 ATAYGDSSILRG
+392 AKVYGDSSILRG
-404 IGANLKVF
+404 IGVNLKVF
-412 DAALKFGTT
+412 DAALKFGKT

-455 ADVPPEVVHQRLS
+455 ADVPPQVVHQRLS

-480 DQRPEAT
+480 DRRSE
-487 SVSGH
+487 V
-492 GGPGDSLDGPT
+492 
-503 VLPDKDAESDLPAS
+503 ESSLPAS
-517 CDISIRPERIPT
+517 SDIRIRPEQIPAALR
-529 EIRDEWDGESL
+529 EEWDGEAL
-540 LDASTDAS
+540 AGAS
-548 SDGSMQSL
+548 SEGSSDDPSRGSIESL

-562 LAQRWSNRVVL
+562 LALRWGDHVVL
-573 ADGSPESSETS
+573 ADGSPEYSETS
-584 ASETGASYNG
+584 TSSTETTYTG
-594 SELVKLCDQLADAI
+594 SELVKKCDQLADSIAS
-608 VAVCPTGGVV
+608 VCPAGGVV

-653 RSFIMKDSAVAA
+653 RSFIMKDSAAS
-665 VVTGLDDVQP
+665 VVVRGLDDVQP
-675 VAHHDN
+675 VEHGDD
-681 EQPPH
+681 EQTPPH
-686 SPAHEADEAVY
+686 EPDEDAP
-697 SDELAYII
+697 SDDLAYIV

-717 NVSRRAVEH
+717 NVSRRALEH
-726 LIAGHRMQLF
+726 LIAGHRAQLF

-741 HVADSQ
+741 HVANTQ
-747 PQVSASL
+747 PPASAAL

-772 FAGVR
+772 FAGVH

-789 EAFYQSLRRDDI
+789 EVFHRCLRRDNI

-821 LDAKKSQ
+821 LDAQKSQ

-841 QLWDQVAAATHVIGW
+841 QLWDQVAAASHVIGW

-868 VCARITPGTVTVGW
+868 LCARITPGTVTVGW
-882 PVPGMSLRICDA
+882 PVPGMSIRICDA

-910 GNQIAQ
+910 GEQIAQ

-921 LDATAH
+921 PDATAQ
-927 AFFRADVTASRP
+927 AFFRADATASHP
-939 RADATTDAH
+939 RADVTTDDSDAD

-955 TGDRVRWVPDRGVA
+955 TGDRVRWVPGRGVA
-969 FIGRVDNQ
+969 FIGRADNQ

-985 ELEEIDGALVAL
+985 ELEEIDGALAAL

-1007 VVGGTGDA
+1007 VVRNAGDA
-1015 PLQDEENS
+1015 SRPEDDNS
-1023 VSTGDGRTQVG
+1023 ASTGAGHAHVSAA
-1034 TVPLHIRAGVVLEGV
+1034 TVNIRAGIVLEGV
-1049 VGDVT
+1049 AGNT
-1054 APDSD
+1054 PAHNAD
-1059 SGDPQPNVDDV
+1059 SGDPQPNTDDV
-1070 RQRLSELREH
+1070 RQRLSELRQH
-1080 LSRKLPDYMVP
+1080 LSRILPDYMVP

-1103 STEKIDRRALRDLI
+1103 STEKIDRRVLRELI
-1117 EQAALSTGRTS
+1117 EQ
-1128 ERQSSG
+1128 SSLLNDRAPE
-1134 GHQTLGKDLRAPET
+1134 HQGSGDHQGSDADLRAPET
-1148 PRELVV
+1148 PRELAVS
-1154 ARVIRDV
+1154 RVIQDV

-1184 VAGRVQQEGFEIR
+1184 VAGRLQQQGVEIR
-1197 PADILSGRPLGEIA
+1197 PADILSGRSLGEIA
-1211 ASLHRSSS
+1211 ASLRRSSS
-1219 GVSTSSAAPAT
+1219 GEPTSASSA
-1230 SHISPTS
+1230 ISQTPETS
-1237 TNGHSAP
+1237 TDGHINP
-1244 EARGDILTDFGVV
+1244 EPQQNILTDFGVV
-1257 DAPSGMERSAFT
+1257 DAPSGMDRSAFT
-1269 GPEQPVMSA
+1269 GDNQPVMSV
-1278 VIPSVVN
+1278 VIPGAPG
-1285 MDDDE
+1285 MDADA
-1290 CRACAIRL
+1290 CRACATKL
-1298 AEDVPALRSIAT
+1298 AEDVAALRSIAT
-1310 WDADSSGSE
+1310 WDADNPGSE
-1319 QVIIRRH
+1319 QLIIRRN
-1326 PADDDVF
+1326 PAEDDDF
-1333 RTPIDLAAGR
+1333 RAPVDLAAGR

-1352 GVRLSVHS
+1352 GVRLSVHN

-1365 DGFGQLISI
+1365 DGFAQLIGI

-1380 RAGHGGGRSD
+1380 RSGHGDG
-1390 FHSDGRQHR
+1390 HSDGRQHR

-1405 HSAPALPWAH
+1405 HSASALPWAH
-1415 SRASAA
+1415 SRAR
-1421 ATIEP
+1421 ATAMIEP

-1434 NLGKKFGLSGQD
+1434 NLGTKFGLSDQD
-1446 ILTAAALIAS
+1446 ILTAAALIAP
-1456 AGDHDAPL
+1456 ADDHDETL
-1464 TAMVVGRAEYQPS
+1464 TAMVLSRALRQPS
-1477 VRSAGQPLNFGNVAT
+1477 VPAAAQPVNSGNTGACD
-1492 RGVVGRFAA
+1492 VVGRFAA
-1501 PGYVTVSQSGSS
+1501 PGYVTVSPSE
-1513 LDSRAGMEKLLL
+1513 SRAEIEALLL
-1525 SVKEQRAKLCA
+1525 SVKEQRANFRTTNS
-1536 TDPTNPPNPTDP
+1536 TDTS
-1548 ADNASGTP
+1548 ASTP
-1556 AITLE
+1556 AVTLE
-1561 LGHIPGPTI
+1561 LGHIPGSTV
-1570 AGSATPDHDLQRHIL
+1570 ADSATSDRPSQHPTL
-1585 IPRRHTLRPGFPNAP
+1585 IPTHHTLRPGFPEVP
-1600 HVTAWV
+1600 HITAWI
-1606 TEADTAEHS
+1606 
-1615 TGPVGN
+1615 TGAGMGTNTPDHHRAPVGN
-1621 EPGEPSISMTVDAET
+1621 EPDKPSLSITVDAET
-1636 DDRAEQLAD
+1636 DGQAEQLAE
-1645 GVVNALTDL
+1645 GVVKALTDL
-1654 AVFGLSAE
+1654 AVVGLSAE

-1675 SADIEHWQRR
+1675 SADIERWQRR

-1718 ASMTVEGLV
+1718 ASMAVEGPA
-1727 DPELLRTSFEAMMN
+1727 DSALLRASFEAVMN

-1757 PVHVIPRTPRWQWS
+1757 PVHVIPRTPRWQRS
-1771 VIDARGLPSRA
+1771 VIDARGLPSCV
-1782 QSPLIDDVLDRMA
+1782 QSSLIDDVLDRMA

-1808 ASLVRLG
+1808 ATLVRLG

-1835 TILVRELMHVYN
+1835 TILLRELMHVYN
-1847 RAVELLNGGNA
+1847 RAAELLASGNDGDGESA
-1858 GHADEGIACSEVPH
+1858 LSPAIA
-1872 SKDPDSARSHAVV
+1872 SAI
-1885 AAVAELPAKYPY
+1885 AELPPRYPY

-1908 KADTELWIDH
+1908 KVDTELWIDH

-1925 SRVMDVLTPHVEPV
+1925 SRVMDALAPTAEPDPP
-1939 SSAAD
+1939 AD
-1944 NDSGEE
+1944 DSVTTDNESGEE
-1950 HCVVQLS
+1950 HCIVQLS
-1957 DQQKADLSRCARTVG
+1957 DRQKSNLSRCARTVG

-2022 LPVRVDLRGDSLAS
+2022 LPVRVDLRGDSLTS
-2036 VLRTHAR
+2036 ILRSHAR

-2060 RRVDDSRG
+2060 RRVGDSG
-2068 EAPLSGP
+2068 GGAPLSGP

-2084 NFPDEFSETDSPA
+2084 NFPDEFSETDTQPSP
-2097 GSLPDSDDHAP
+2097 LPDSDGRAP
-2108 ASRGIRITGLTTRGE
+2108 ASRSIHITGLTTRGE

-2144 QRGVV
+2144 QPGVV
-2149 PQQVATIL
+2149 PQHVANTL
-2157 ADVLRATL
+2157 ADALRATL
-2165 SRCGTVADAES
+2165 SRCASIADVDS
-2176 SDSLRVIRD
+2176 PDSLRAVRD
-2185 EIAPM
+2185 EIAPV
-2190 LDNIRRQP
+2190 LDNIRRRP
-2198 GQNADGHATQ
+2198 EQNADDHSAQ
-2208 DHEDEP
+2208 DREDQPTSDLPTSE
-2214 VADPTTLGLTNSNQ
+2214 PTTSNQ
-2228 PKADNERPDPNSQLL
+2228 PNAENERPDQDSQLL

-2313 PTIPTDSRDNPSRPP
+2313 TPTPQPPAPQPTQSQPTSPTDTHGNSPRPP
-2328 WMITLKE
+2328 WMVTLKE
-2335 GKGRPVFCFHAI
+2335 GEGRPLFCFHAI

-2362 TGRPIIGIQ
+2362 TDRPIIGIQ
-2371 FPADISD
+2371 FPANISD

-2392 IHDYQPEGSYTFV
+2392 IRDYQPEGPYTFV

-2410 ATIAHAVSACLN
+2410 ATIAHAVSTRLHH
-2422 QQRTTATSPV
+2422 QRDIATSPI

-2476 DTLRDRSECSVQAC
+2476 DTLRERSECSVCAC
-2490 ARWMGEV
+2490 ARWMGDV
-2497 SDTPVR
+2497 SDTPVH
-2503 GIVKKVVLITAEKAP
+2503 GVVKKVVLITAEKAP
-2518 IGRNTSGVVERPK
+2518 IVRNTSGVVERPR
-2531 PDQQAQWNPAE
+2531 PNQQAQWNPAE
-2542 AWENTGVELRTH
+2542 AWENTGVELRTY
-2554 SVPLDHGGL
+2554 SLPLDHGGL
-2563 ASLAGWKLSAPV
+2563 ASLVGWQQSAPA
-2575 IGEELD
+2575 IGEELE

>member
-1 MTFDSARASDLDNP
+1 MTFDSVRASDPDNP
-15 TSSAEVRDGQHPDA
+15 SAP
-29 ALSDDR
+29 
-35 TSSGTHSSA
+35 

-49 TAAQMGIWNAQL
+49 TAAQMGIWNAQS
-61 LDPSSP
+61 LDPASP

-81 SQPDISVADVV
+81 SQPDILVTDVV
-92 RALHQTIVEAETLRL
+92 QALHQTIAEAETLRL
-107 QFRQGESV
+107 QFRQGEGP
-115 PDVYADDSPHQRG
+115 PDVHADDSPCQRV
-128 IDVAPGQY
+128 IDDAPGEY
-136 ITIPVHDLRAHPA
+136 ITIPVHDLRSHPS

-167 AWAGLVDRPLCHFEV
+167 AWSGLVDRPLCHFEV

-200 VDGYASMILARRT
+200 VDGYASMTLARRT

-218 ELAGGKKARPA
+218 ELTGGKTARPA
-229 KFSAVRNVVK
+229 KFSAVRSVVK
-239 EDREYHDSENR
+239 EDCEYHKSDNR

-273 IGGSESSSRTTVL
+273 IGGSESSCRTTVL
-286 TVDADELDSWKA
+286 TVDADELDAWKA

-318 LRRVQGVDADELVV
+318 LRRVQGVEADELVV
-332 AMPFAARETAA
+332 AMPFAARETTA

-356 VRLPIDLTMT
+356 VRVPVDLTTT
-366 LPENAHAIEETM
+366 LPENAHAVEETM
-378 RTVRQHQRFPGSEV
+378 RTVREHQRFPGSEV

-412 DAALKFGTT
+412 DAALKFGKT

-455 ADVPPEVVHQRLS
+455 ADVPSQVVHQRLS

-475 VGLGL
+475 AGLGL
-480 DQRPEAT
+480 DRRSEAAGA
-487 SVSGH
+487 S
-492 GGPGDSLDGPT
+492 GDS
-503 VLPDKDAESDLPAS
+503 PDENAESSLPAS
-517 CDISIRPERIPT
+517 SDICIRPEQIPAALR
-529 EIRDEWDGESL
+529 EEWDRESL
-540 LDASTDAS
+540 SDDSSRGSIEPLD
-548 SDGSMQSL
+548 G
-556 DSLIDS
+556 LIDS
-562 LAQRWSNRVVL
+562 LAQRWGDLVLL

-584 ASETGASYNG
+584 PTSAETMYTG
-594 SELVKLCDQLADAI
+594 SEMVKQCDRLADSIAS
-608 VAVCPTGGVV
+608 VCPAGGVV

-634 SLRAHRPFVVIDD
+634 SLRAHRPFVVIGD
-647 DAPQDR
+647 DAPQER
-653 RSFIMKDSAVAA
+653 RSFIMNDSGAAA

-675 VAHHDN
+675 VERHDD
-681 EQPPH
+681 EQTPPH
-686 SPAHEADEAVY
+686 ESDQATSA
-697 SDELAYII
+697 DELAYIV

-717 NVSRRAVEH
+717 NVSRRALEH
-726 LIAGHRMQLF
+726 LIAGHRAQLF
-736 PETLD
+736 PVTLD
-741 HVADSQ
+741 HVANSQ
-747 PQVSASL
+747 SQASATL

-789 EAFYQSLRRDDI
+789 EAFHRCLRRDNI

-821 LDAKKSQ
+821 LDAQKLQ

-841 QLWDQVAAATHVIGW
+841 QLWNQVAAASHVIGW

-868 VCARITPGTVTVGW
+868 LCARITPGTVTVGW
-882 PVPGMSLRICDA
+882 PVPGMSIRICDA

-910 GNQIAQ
+910 GEQIAQ

-921 LDATAH
+921 PDATAQ
-927 AFFRADVTASRP
+927 AFFRADATASRP
-939 RADATTDAH
+939 RTDVTTDGSDAD

-955 TGDRVRWVPDRGVA
+955 TGDRVRWVPGRGVA
-969 FIGRVDNQ
+969 FIGRADNQ

-985 ELEEIDGALVAL
+985 ELEEIDGALAAL

-1007 VVGGTGDA
+1007 VARGVG
-1015 PLQDEENS
+1015 DES
-1023 VSTGDGRTQVG
+1023 RPDDKSSASTGAGHAHSG
-1034 TVPLHIRAGVVLEGV
+1034 AATVSIRAGVVLEGLA
-1049 VGDVT
+1049 GNT
-1054 APDSD
+1054 PASNKNSD
-1059 SGDPQPNVDDV
+1059 DPQPNADDIT
-1070 RQRLSELREH
+1070 QRLSELRQR
-1080 LSRKLPDYMVP
+1080 LSRILPDYMVP

-1103 STEKIDRRALRDLI
+1103 STEKIDRRALRELI
-1117 EQAALSTGRTS
+1117 EQSGLSNDRAAEHQGSGD
-1128 ERQSSG
+1128 RQASN
-1134 GHQTLGKDLRAPET
+1134 TELRAPET
-1148 PRELVV
+1148 PRELAVS
-1154 ARVIRDV
+1154 RVIQDV
-1161 MGQPADLDV
+1161 MGQLADLDV

-1184 VAGRVQQEGFEIR
+1184 VAGRLQQQGFEIR

-1211 ASLHRSSS
+1211 ASLRRSSS
-1219 GVSTSSAAPAT
+1219 GEPNSAASSATSHTPAT
-1230 SHISPTS
+1230 S
-1237 TNGHSAP
+1237 TNDHSDP
-1244 EARGDILTDFGVV
+1244 KQQRNILTDFGVV
-1257 DAPSGMERSAFT
+1257 DAPSGMDRSAFT
-1269 GPEQPVMSA
+1269 GPNQPIMSV
-1278 VIPSVVN
+1278 VIPCASD
-1285 MDDDE
+1285 MGADE
-1290 CRACAIRL
+1290 CRACATKL

-1310 WDADSSGSE
+1310 WDTDTTGSE
-1319 QVIIRRH
+1319 QFIIRRH
-1326 PADDDVF
+1326 PAEDDDF
-1333 RTPIDLAAGR
+1333 RAPVDLAAGR

-1360 AVVDA
+1360 ALVDA
-1365 DGFGQLISI
+1365 DGFAQLIGI

-1380 RAGHGGGRSD
+1380 RSGHGDG
-1390 FHSDGRQHR
+1390 HSDGRQHR

-1415 SRASAA
+1415 SRAR
-1421 ATIEP
+1421 ATTTIDP
-1426 SLAKALLS
+1426 SLAKALFS
-1434 NLGKKFGLSGQD
+1434 NLGVKFGLSDQD

-1456 AGDHDAPL
+1456 ASDPDETLTVMVLSRALREPSAPA
-1464 TAMVVGRAEYQPS
+1464 T
-1477 VRSAGQPLNFGNVAT
+1477 GQSLNSGNAVA
-1492 RGVVGRFAA
+1492 RDVVGRFAA
-1501 PGYVTVSQSGSS
+1501 PGYVTVSPS
-1513 LDSRAGMEKLLL
+1513 DSRAETEALLL
-1525 SVKEQRAKLCA
+1525 SVKEQRATFHA
-1536 TDPTNPPNPTDP
+1536 IDPTDTS
-1548 ADNASGTP
+1548 ASTP

-1561 LGHIPGPTI
+1561 LGHIPSPT
-1570 AGSATPDHDLQRHIL
+1570 ADKH
-1585 IPRRHTLRPGFPNAP
+1585 HTLLPIHHALRPGFPGVP
-1600 HVTAWV
+1600 HLTAWITGAGV
-1606 TEADTAEHS
+1606 GTNTPDHHTA
-1615 TGPVGN
+1615 PVGN
-1621 EPGEPSISMTVDAET
+1621 EPDKPSLSITVDAET
-1636 DDRAEQLAD
+1636 DGQAEQLAD
-1645 GVVNALTDL
+1645 SVVEALTDL
-1654 AVFGLSAE
+1654 AVVALSAE

-1685 FGPLQNVYGLSPLQ
+1685 FGALQNVYGLSPLQ

-1718 ASMTVEGLV
+1718 ASMAVEGPA
-1727 DPELLRTSFEAMMN
+1727 DPELLRTSFEAVMN

-1757 PVHVIPRTPRWQWS
+1757 PVHVIPRTPWWQWS
-1771 VIDARGLPSRA
+1771 VIDARGLPSRV
-1782 QSPLIDDVLDRMA
+1782 QLSLIDDVVDRMA

-1808 ASLVRLG
+1808 ATLVRLG

-1835 TILVRELMHVYN
+1835 TILLRELMHVYN
-1847 RAVELLNGGNA
+1847 RAAELLTSGNA
-1858 GHADEGIACSEVPH
+1858 DDVE
-1872 SKDPDSARSHAVV
+1872 DTLSHAI
-1885 AAVAELPAKYPY
+1885 ATAIAELPPRYPY

-1918 VAGLDHA
+1918 VAGFDHA
-1925 SRVMDVLTPHVEPV
+1925 SRVIDALAPTADPDA
-1939 SSAAD
+1939 SATD

-1950 HCVVQLS
+1950 YCIVQLS
-1957 DQQKADLSRCARTVG
+1957 EQQKADLSRCARTVG

-1988 ALTGHD
+1988 VLTGHD
-1994 DAVFGVVTSGRPSEL
+1994 DAVLGVVTSGRPSEL

-2022 LPVRVDLRGDSLAS
+2022 LPVRVDLHGDSLAS
-2036 VLRTHAR
+2036 ILRTHAR

-2060 RRVDDSRG
+2060 RRVGESRG
-2068 EAPLSGP
+2068 EAPQSGP

-2084 NFPDEFSETDSPA
+2084 NFPDEFSETDTQP
-2097 GSLPDSDDHAP
+2097 GPLPDSDAPAP

-2144 QRGVV
+2144 QPGVV
-2149 PQQVATIL
+2149 PQQVACTLADALRAILSRCATL
-2157 ADVLRATL
+2157 ADVESPESLRA
-2165 SRCGTVADAES
+2165 
-2176 SDSLRVIRD
+2176 IRD

-2190 LDNIRRQP
+2190 LDAIRRAP
-2198 GQNADGHATQ
+2198 GQKADDDSAQ
-2208 DHEDEP
+2208 DREDQPTSELP
-2214 VADPTTLGLTNSNQ
+2214 TSEPTTSTQ
-2228 PKADNERPDPNSQLL
+2228 PNAETERPDQDSQLL
-2243 RDICEDIAGLLNRP
+2243 RDTCEDIAGLLNRP

-2313 PTIPTDSRDNPSRPP
+2313 PPAPQQTAPTDTRDHDSRPP
-2328 WMITLKE
+2328 WMVTLKE
-2335 GKGRPVFCFHAI
+2335 GKGSPLFCFHAI
-2347 DGSVFSYQGLAEYLT
+2347 DGSVFSYQGLAEYHAT
-2362 TGRPIIGIQ
+2362 DRPIIGIQ
-2371 FPADISD
+2371 FPANITGS
-2378 PLSWNKA
+2378 LSWDKA

-2392 IHDYQPEGSYTFV
+2392 IRDYQPEGPYTFA

-2410 ATIAHAVSACLN
+2410 ATIAHAVSARLN
-2422 QQRTTATSPV
+2422 QQRDTATSPV

-2446 GLTPPPIPDDLNVD
+2446 GLTPPPIPDDLSVD

-2476 DTLRDRSECSVQAC
+2476 DTLRERSECSVRAC

-2497 SDTPVR
+2497 SDTPVCDV
-2503 GIVKKVVLITAEKAP
+2503 VKKVVLITAEKAP
-2518 IGRNTSGVVERPK
+2518 IARNTSGVVGRPK
-2531 PDQQAQWNPAE
+2531 SDQQTKWNPAE
-2542 AWENTGVELRTH
+2542 AWEDTGVQLRTY
-2554 SVPLDHGGL
+2554 SLPLDHGGL
-2563 ASLAGWKLSAPV
+2563 ASLAGWRQSAPT
-2575 IGEELD
+2575 IGEELE

>member
-1 MTFDSARASDLDNP
+1 MTFDSVRVSDPDNP
-15 TSSAEVRDGQHPDA
+15 TSPDC
-29 ALSDDR
+29 
-35 TSSGTHSSA
+35 
-44 EWFPL
+44 FPL
-49 TAAQMGIWNAQL
+49 TAAQMGIWNAQS

-67 YYVVGEVMELDPTD
+67 YYVVGEVLELDPTD

-92 RALHQTIVEAETLRL
+92 QALHQTIVEAETLRL
-107 QFRQGESV
+107 QFQQGEGAT
-115 PDVYADDSPHQRG
+115 DIRADDSAGEDTGAVRADGSPRQRG
-128 IDVAPGQY
+128 IDVAAGEY
-136 ITIPVHDLRAHPA
+136 ITIPIHDLRAHPV

-218 ELAGGKKARPA
+218 ELTGVKKARPA
-229 KFSAVRNVVK
+229 KFSALASVVK
-239 EDREYHDSENR
+239 EDCEYHESDNW
-250 DRDAQWWQESL
+250 DRDAQWWQDSL

-286 TVDADELDSWKA
+286 TVDADELDAWKA

-307 VDSLLAAYGVY
+307 VNSLLAAYGVY
-318 LRRVQGVDADELVV
+318 LRRVQGVEVDELVV

-356 VRLPIDLTMT
+356 VRLPIDLTAT
-366 LPENAHAIEETM
+366 LPENAHAVEETM
-378 RTVRQHQRFPGSEV
+378 RTVREHQRFPGSEV

-412 DAALKFGTT
+412 DAALKFGKT

-455 ADVPPEVVHQRLS
+455 ADVPSQVVHQRLS
-468 DIRAVVN
+468 DIRTVVN

-480 DQRPEAT
+480 DRRSEAMGGRDD
-487 SVSGH
+487 SREENSG
-492 GGPGDSLDGPT
+492 S
-503 VLPDKDAESDLPAS
+503 SLPAS
-517 CDISIRPERIPT
+517 SDIRIRPERIPAAL
-529 EIRDEWDGESL
+529 RDQWDGQPL
-540 LDASTDAS
+540 TDAP
-548 SDGSMQSL
+548 SDDPSRGSIESL

-562 LAQRWSNRVVL
+562 LAQRWDGRVVL

-584 ASETGASYNG
+584 FSSTETTYTG
-594 SELVKLCDQLADAI
+594 SELVKQCDRLADSIAS
-608 VAVCPTGGVV
+608 VCPEGGVV

-647 DAPQDR
+647 DAPQER
-653 RSFIMKDSAVAA
+653 RSFIMKDSAAAA

-675 VAHHDN
+675 VEHEDD
-681 EQPPH
+681 EQSPH
-686 SPAHEADEAVY
+686 EP
-697 SDELAYII
+697 DELAYIV

-717 NVSRRAVEH
+717 NVSRRALEH
-726 LIAGHRMQLF
+726 LIAGHQAQLF

-741 HVADSQ
+741 HVATSQ
-747 PQVSASL
+747 PQASASL

-789 EAFYQSLRRDDI
+789 EVFHRCLRRDSI

-821 LDAKKSQ
+821 LDAQKSQ

-841 QLWDQVAAATHVIGW
+841 QLWDQVAAASHVIGW

-868 VCARITPGTVTVGW
+868 LCARITPGTVTMGW
-882 PVPGMSLRICDA
+882 PVPGMSIRICDV

-910 GNQIAQ
+910 GEQIAQ
-916 GYRNN
+916 GYRYIP
-921 LDATAH
+921 DATAQ
-927 AFFRADVTASRP
+927 AFFRADATASHP
-939 RADATTDAH
+939 RADVTTDDSDAD

-955 TGDRVRWVPDRGVA
+955 TGDRVRWVPGRGVA
-969 FIGRVDNQ
+969 FIGRADNQ

-985 ELEEIDGALVAL
+985 EFEEIDGALAAL

-1007 VVGGTGDA
+1007 VARGVGDESRSEGD
-1015 PLQDEENS
+1015 NS
-1023 VSTGDGRTQVG
+1023 ASTGADHTHVG
-1034 TVPLHIRAGVVLEGV
+1034 AASVNIRAGVLLEGV
-1049 VGDVT
+1049 AGNTHATNDN
-1054 APDSD
+1054 PH
-1059 SGDPQPNVDDV
+1059 DPQPNADEITH
-1070 RQRLSELREH
+1070 RLSELRQH
-1080 LSRKLPDYMVP
+1080 LSRILPDYMVP

-1103 STEKIDRRALRDLI
+1103 STEKIDRRALRELI
-1117 EQAALSTGRTS
+1117 EQYAVSNDRAAEHQG
-1128 ERQSSG
+1128 SG
-1134 GHQTLGKDLRAPET
+1134 DHQGSGAELRAPET
-1148 PRELVV
+1148 PRELAVS
-1154 ARVIRDV
+1154 RVIQDV
-1161 MGQPADLDV
+1161 MGQSVDLDV

-1184 VAGRVQQEGFEIR
+1184 VAGRLQRQGFEIR
-1197 PADILSGRPLGEIA
+1197 PADILSGRPLDEIA
-1211 ASLHRSSS
+1211 ASLRRSSS
-1219 GVSTSSAAPAT
+1219 GEANSAASSATSHTPAT
-1230 SHISPTS
+1230 S
-1237 TNGHSAP
+1237 TNDHSDP
-1244 EARGDILTDFGVV
+1244 KQQRNILTDFGVV
-1257 DAPSGMERSAFT
+1257 DAPSGMDRSAFT
-1269 GPEQPVMSA
+1269 GDNQPVMSV
-1278 VIPSVVN
+1278 VIPCAPD

-1290 CRACAIRL
+1290 CRACAMKL

-1310 WDADSSGSE
+1310 WDADNPGSE
-1319 QVIIRRH
+1319 QFIIRRH
-1326 PADDDVF
+1326 PAEDDDF
-1333 RTPIDLAAGR
+1333 RAPVDLAAGR
-1343 PFALEPVDG
+1343 PFALELVDG

-1365 DGFGQLISI
+1365 DGFAQLISI
-1374 VEALVQ
+1374 VEVLVQ
-1380 RAGHGGGRSD
+1380 RAGLGDG
-1390 FHSDGRQHR
+1390 HSDGRQQR

-1405 HSAPALPWAH
+1405 HPAPALPWAH
-1415 SRASAA
+1415 SRGRVT
-1421 ATIEP
+1421 ATIDP

-1434 NLGKKFGLSGQD
+1434 NLGTKFGLSDQD

-1456 AGDHDAPL
+1456 AGENNEPL
-1464 TAMVVGRAEYQPS
+1464 TAMVLSRVLHQPS
-1477 VRSAGQPLNFGNVAT
+1477 APASGQAMTSGNIVA
-1492 RGVVGRFAA
+1492 RDVVGRFAA
-1501 PGYVTVSQSGSS
+1501 PGYVTVSPS
-1513 LDSRAGMEKLLL
+1513 DSRTETESLLL
-1525 SVKEQRAKLCA
+1525 SVKEQRATFRA
-1536 TDPTNPPNPTDP
+1536 TDSTDTS
-1548 ADNASGTP
+1548 ASTP

-1561 LGHIPGPTI
+1561 LGHILGSTVVD
-1570 AGSATPDHDLQRHIL
+1570 SATSDRPSQHPTL
-1585 IPRRHTLRPGFPNAP
+1585 IPTHHTLRPGFPEVP
-1600 HVTAWV
+1600 HITAWI
-1606 TEADTAEHS
+1606 TGADINENTNKPDPHTS
-1615 TGPVGN
+1615 LVGN
-1621 EPGEPSISMTVDAET
+1621 EPGKPSLSITVDAET
-1636 DDRAEQLAD
+1636 DDQAEQLAD
-1645 GVVNALTDL
+1645 SVVEALIDL
-1654 AVFGLSAE
+1654 AVVALSAE

-1718 ASMTVEGLV
+1718 TSMAVEGPA
-1727 DPELLRTSFEAMMN
+1727 DPELLRTSFEAVMN

-1771 VIDARGLPSRA
+1771 VIDARGLPSRV
-1782 QSPLIDDVLDRMA
+1782 QLSLIDDVVDRMA

-1808 ASLVRLG
+1808 ATLVRLG

-1835 TILVRELMHVYN
+1835 TILLRELTHVYN
-1847 RAVELLNGGNA
+1847 RAAELLTSGNT
-1858 GHADEGIACSEVPH
+1858 DDVE
-1872 SKDPDSARSHAVV
+1872 DTLSHAI
-1885 AAVAELPAKYPY
+1885 ATAIAELPPRYPY

-1925 SRVMDVLTPHVEPV
+1925 SRVIDALAPTADPDA
-1939 SSAAD
+1939 SATD

-1950 HCVVQLS
+1950 HCIVQLS
-1957 DQQKADLSRCARTVG
+1957 DQQKADLPRCARTVG

-2022 LPVRVDLRGDSLAS
+2022 LPVRVDLHGDSLAS
-2036 VLRTHAR
+2036 ILRTHAR

-2060 RRVDDSRG
+2060 RRVGESRG
-2068 EAPLSGP
+2068 EAPQSGP

-2084 NFPDEFSETDSPA
+2084 NFPDEFSETDTQP
-2097 GSLPDSDDHAP
+2097 GPLPDSDAPAP

-2144 QRGVV
+2144 QPGVV
-2149 PQQVATIL
+2149 PQQVARTLADALRAILSRCATL
-2157 ADVLRATL
+2157 ADV
-2165 SRCGTVADAES
+2165 ES
-2176 SDSLRVIRD
+2176 PESLRVIRD

-2190 LDNIRRQP
+2190 LDAIRRAP
-2198 GQNADGHATQ
+2198 GQNADDHSAQ
-2208 DHEDEP
+2208 DREDQPTSELP
-2214 VADPTTLGLTNSNQ
+2214 TSEPTTSTQSN
-2228 PKADNERPDPNSQLL
+2228 AETERPDQDGQLL
-2243 RDICEDIAGLLNRP
+2243 RDTCEDIAGLLNRP

-2313 PTIPTDSRDNPSRPP
+2313 PPAPEPTALTDTRDHDSLPP
-2328 WMITLKE
+2328 WMVTLKE
-2335 GKGRPVFCFHAI
+2335 GKGRPLFCFHAI
-2347 DGSVFSYQGLAEYLT
+2347 DGSVFSYQGLAEYLAT
-2362 TGRPIIGIQ
+2362 DRPIIGIQ
-2371 FPADISD
+2371 FPANITG
-2378 PLSWNKA
+2378 PLSWDKA

-2392 IHDYQPEGSYTFV
+2392 IRDYQPEGPYTFA

-2410 ATIAHAVSACLN
+2410 ATIAHAVSARLN
-2422 QQRTTATSPV
+2422 QQRDTATSPV

-2446 GLTPPPIPDDLNVD
+2446 GLTPPPIPDDLSVD

-2476 DTLRDRSECSVQAC
+2476 DTLHERSERSVRVC

-2497 SDTPVR
+2497 SDTPVCDV
-2503 GIVKKVVLITAEKAP
+2503 VKKVVLITAEKAP
-2518 IGRNTSGVVERPK
+2518 IVRNTSGVVGRPK
-2531 PDQQAQWNPAE
+2531 PDQQTKWNPAE
-2542 AWENTGVELRTH
+2542 AWEDTGVQLRTH
-2554 SVPLDHGGL
+2554 SLPLDHGGL
-2563 ASLAGWKLSAPV
+2563 ASLAGWRQSAPT
-2575 IGEELD
+2575 IGEELE

>member
-1 MTFDSARASDLDNP
+1 MTFDSVRASDPDNP
-15 TSSAEVRDGQHPDA
+15 SAP
-29 ALSDDR
+29 
-35 TSSGTHSSA
+35 

-49 TAAQMGIWNAQL
+49 TAAQMGIWNAQS
-61 LDPSSP
+61 LDPASP

-81 SQPDISVADVV
+81 SQPDILVTDVV
-92 RALHQTIVEAETLRL
+92 QALHQTIAEAETLRL
-107 QFRQGESV
+107 QFRQGEGA
-115 PDVYADDSPHQRG
+115 PDVHADDSPCQRV
-128 IDVAPGQY
+128 IDDAPGEY
-136 ITIPVHDLRAHPA
+136 ITIPVHDLRSHPS

-167 AWAGLVDRPLCHFEV
+167 AWSGLVDRPLCHFEV

-200 VDGYASMILARRT
+200 VDGYASMTLARRT

-218 ELAGGKKARPA
+218 ELTGGKTARPA
-229 KFSAVRNVVK
+229 KFSAVRSVVK
-239 EDREYHDSENR
+239 EDCEYHKSDNR

-273 IGGSESSSRTTVL
+273 IGGSESSCRTTVL
-286 TVDADELDSWKA
+286 TVDADELDAWKA

-318 LRRVQGVDADELVV
+318 LRRVQGVEADELVV
-332 AMPFAARETAA
+332 AMPFAARETTA

-356 VRLPIDLTMT
+356 VRVPVDLTTT
-366 LPENAHAIEETM
+366 LPENAHAVEETM
-378 RTVRQHQRFPGSEV
+378 RTVREHQRFPGSEV

-412 DAALKFGTT
+412 DAALKFGKT

-455 ADVPPEVVHQRLS
+455 ADVPSQVVHQRLS

-475 VGLGL
+475 AGLGL
-480 DQRPEAT
+480 DRRSEAAGA
-487 SVSGH
+487 S
-492 GGPGDSLDGPT
+492 GDS
-503 VLPDKDAESDLPAS
+503 PDENAESSLPAS
-517 CDISIRPERIPT
+517 SDICIRPEQIPAALR
-529 EIRDEWDGESL
+529 EEWDRESL
-540 LDASTDAS
+540 SDDSSRGSIEPLD
-548 SDGSMQSL
+548 G
-556 DSLIDS
+556 LIDS
-562 LAQRWSNRVVL
+562 LAQRWGDLVLL

-584 ASETGASYNG
+584 PTSAETMYTG
-594 SELVKLCDQLADAI
+594 SEMVKQCDRLADSIAS
-608 VAVCPTGGVV
+608 VCPAGGVV

-634 SLRAHRPFVVIDD
+634 SLRAHRPFVVIGD
-647 DAPQDR
+647 DAPQER
-653 RSFIMKDSAVAA
+653 RSFIMNDSGAAA

-675 VAHHDN
+675 VERHDD
-681 EQPPH
+681 EQTPPH
-686 SPAHEADEAVY
+686 ESDQATSA
-697 SDELAYII
+697 DELAYIV

-717 NVSRRAVEH
+717 NVSRRALEH
-726 LIAGHRMQLF
+726 LIAGHRAQLF
-736 PETLD
+736 PVTLD
-741 HVADSQ
+741 HVANSQ
-747 PQVSASL
+747 SQASATL

-789 EAFYQSLRRDDI
+789 EAFHRCLRRDNI

-821 LDAKKSQ
+821 LDAQKLQ

-841 QLWDQVAAATHVIGW
+841 QLWNQVAAASHVIGW

-868 VCARITPGTVTVGW
+868 LCARITPGTVTVGW
-882 PVPGMSLRICDA
+882 PVPGMSIRICDA

-910 GNQIAQ
+910 GEQIAQ

-921 LDATAH
+921 PDATAQ
-927 AFFRADVTASRP
+927 AFFRADATASRP
-939 RADATTDAH
+939 RTDVTTDGSDAD

-955 TGDRVRWVPDRGVA
+955 TGDRVRWVPGRGVA
-969 FIGRVDNQ
+969 FIGRADNQ

-985 ELEEIDGALVAL
+985 ELEEIDGALAAL

-1007 VVGGTGDA
+1007 VARGVG
-1015 PLQDEENS
+1015 DES
-1023 VSTGDGRTQVG
+1023 RPDDKSSASTGAGHAHSG
-1034 TVPLHIRAGVVLEGV
+1034 AATVSIRAGVVLEGLA
-1049 VGDVT
+1049 GNT
-1054 APDSD
+1054 PASNKNSD
-1059 SGDPQPNVDDV
+1059 DPQPNADDIT
-1070 RQRLSELREH
+1070 QRLSELRQR
-1080 LSRKLPDYMVP
+1080 LSRILPDYMVP

-1103 STEKIDRRALRDLI
+1103 STEKIDRRALRELI
-1117 EQAALSTGRTS
+1117 EQSGLSNDRAAEHQGSGD
-1128 ERQSSG
+1128 RQASN
-1134 GHQTLGKDLRAPET
+1134 TELRAPET
-1148 PRELVV
+1148 PRELAVS
-1154 ARVIRDV
+1154 RVIQDV
-1161 MGQPADLDV
+1161 MGQLADLDV

-1184 VAGRVQQEGFEIR
+1184 VAGRLQQQGFEIR

-1211 ASLHRSSS
+1211 ASLRRSSS
-1219 GVSTSSAAPAT
+1219 GEPNSAASSATSHTPAT
-1230 SHISPTS
+1230 S
-1237 TNGHSAP
+1237 TNDHSDP
-1244 EARGDILTDFGVV
+1244 KQQRNILTDFGVV
-1257 DAPSGMERSAFT
+1257 DAPSGMDRSAFT
-1269 GPEQPVMSA
+1269 GPNQPIMSV
-1278 VIPSVVN
+1278 VIPCASD
-1285 MDDDE
+1285 MGADE
-1290 CRACAIRL
+1290 CRACATKL

-1310 WDADSSGSE
+1310 WDTDTTGSE
-1319 QVIIRRH
+1319 QFIIRRH
-1326 PADDDVF
+1326 PAEDDDF
-1333 RTPIDLAAGR
+1333 RAPVDLAAGR

-1360 AVVDA
+1360 ALVDA
-1365 DGFGQLISI
+1365 DGFAQLIGI

-1380 RAGHGGGRSD
+1380 RSGHGDG
-1390 FHSDGRQHR
+1390 HSDGRQHR

-1415 SRASAA
+1415 SRAR
-1421 ATIEP
+1421 ATTTIDP
-1426 SLAKALLS
+1426 SLAKALFS
-1434 NLGKKFGLSGQD
+1434 NLGVKFGLSDQD

-1456 AGDHDAPL
+1456 ASDPDETLTVMVLSRALREPSAPA
-1464 TAMVVGRAEYQPS
+1464 T
-1477 VRSAGQPLNFGNVAT
+1477 GQSLNSGNAVA
-1492 RGVVGRFAA
+1492 RDVVGRFAA
-1501 PGYVTVSQSGSS
+1501 PGYVTVSPS
-1513 LDSRAGMEKLLL
+1513 DSRAETEALLL
-1525 SVKEQRAKLCA
+1525 SVKEQRATFHA
-1536 TDPTNPPNPTDP
+1536 IDPTDTS
-1548 ADNASGTP
+1548 ASTP

-1561 LGHIPGPTI
+1561 LGHIPSPT
-1570 AGSATPDHDLQRHIL
+1570 ADKH
-1585 IPRRHTLRPGFPNAP
+1585 HTLLPIHHALRPGFPGVP
-1600 HVTAWV
+1600 HLTAWITGAGV
-1606 TEADTAEHS
+1606 GTNTPDHHTA
-1615 TGPVGN
+1615 PVGN
-1621 EPGEPSISMTVDAET
+1621 EPDKPSLSITVDAET
-1636 DDRAEQLAD
+1636 DGQAEQLAD
-1645 GVVNALTDL
+1645 SVVEALTDL
-1654 AVFGLSAE
+1654 AVVALSAE

-1685 FGPLQNVYGLSPLQ
+1685 FGALQNVYGLSPLQ

-1718 ASMTVEGLV
+1718 ASMAVEGPA
-1727 DPELLRTSFEAMMN
+1727 DPELLRTSFEAVMN

-1757 PVHVIPRTPRWQWS
+1757 PVHVIPRTPWWQWS
-1771 VIDARGLPSRA
+1771 VIDARGLPSRV
-1782 QSPLIDDVLDRMA
+1782 QLSLIDDVVDRMA

-1808 ASLVRLG
+1808 ATLVRLG

-1835 TILVRELMHVYN
+1835 TILLRELMHVYN
-1847 RAVELLNGGNA
+1847 RAAELLTSGNA
-1858 GHADEGIACSEVPH
+1858 DDVE
-1872 SKDPDSARSHAVV
+1872 DTLSHAI
-1885 AAVAELPAKYPY
+1885 ATAIAELPPRYPY

-1918 VAGLDHA
+1918 VAGFDHA
-1925 SRVMDVLTPHVEPV
+1925 SRVIDALAPTADPDA
-1939 SSAAD
+1939 SATD

-1950 HCVVQLS
+1950 YCIVQLS
-1957 DQQKADLSRCARTVG
+1957 EQQKADLSRCARTVG

-1988 ALTGHD
+1988 VLTGHD
-1994 DAVFGVVTSGRPSEL
+1994 DAVLGVVTSGRPSEL

-2022 LPVRVDLRGDSLAS
+2022 LPVRVDLHGDSLAS
-2036 VLRTHAR
+2036 ILRTHAR

-2060 RRVDDSRG
+2060 RRVGESRG
-2068 EAPLSGP
+2068 EAPQSGP

-2084 NFPDEFSETDSPA
+2084 NFPDEFSETDTQP
-2097 GSLPDSDDHAP
+2097 GPLPDSDAPAP

-2144 QRGVV
+2144 QPGVV
-2149 PQQVATIL
+2149 PQQVACTLADALRAILSRCATL
-2157 ADVLRATL
+2157 ADVESPESLRA
-2165 SRCGTVADAES
+2165 
-2176 SDSLRVIRD
+2176 IRD

-2190 LDNIRRQP
+2190 LDAIRRAP
-2198 GQNADGHATQ
+2198 GQKADDDSAQ
-2208 DHEDEP
+2208 DREDQPTSELP
-2214 VADPTTLGLTNSNQ
+2214 TSEPTTSTQ
-2228 PKADNERPDPNSQLL
+2228 PNAETERPDQDSQLL
-2243 RDICEDIAGLLNRP
+2243 RDTCEDIAGLLNRP

-2313 PTIPTDSRDNPSRPP
+2313 PPAPQPTAPTDTRDHDSRPP
-2328 WMITLKE
+2328 WMVTLKE
-2335 GKGRPVFCFHAI
+2335 GKGSPLFCFHAI
-2347 DGSVFSYQGLAEYLT
+2347 DGSVFSYQGLAEYHAT
-2362 TGRPIIGIQ
+2362 DRPIIGIQ
-2371 FPADISD
+2371 FPANITGS
-2378 PLSWNKA
+2378 LSWDKA

-2392 IHDYQPEGSYTFV
+2392 IRDYQPEGPYTFA

-2410 ATIAHAVSACLN
+2410 ATIAHAVSARLN
-2422 QQRTTATSPV
+2422 QQRDTATSPV

-2446 GLTPPPIPDDLNVD
+2446 GLTPPPIPDDLSVD

-2476 DTLRDRSECSVQAC
+2476 DTLRERSECSVRAC

-2497 SDTPVR
+2497 SDTPVCDV
-2503 GIVKKVVLITAEKAP
+2503 VKKVVLITAEKAP
-2518 IGRNTSGVVERPK
+2518 IARNTSGVVGRPK
-2531 PDQQAQWNPAE
+2531 SDQQTKWNPAE
-2542 AWENTGVELRTH
+2542 AWEDTGVQLRTY
-2554 SVPLDHGGL
+2554 SLPLDHGGL
-2563 ASLAGWKLSAPV
+2563 ASLAGWRQSAPT
-2575 IGEELD
+2575 IGEELE

>member
-1 MTFDSARASDLDNP
+1 MTFDSVRASDPDNP
-15 TSSAEVRDGQHPDA
+15 SAP
-29 ALSDDR
+29 
-35 TSSGTHSSA
+35 

-49 TAAQMGIWNAQL
+49 TAAQMGIWNAQS
-61 LDPSSP
+61 LDPASP

-81 SQPDISVADVV
+81 SQPDILVTDVV
-92 RALHQTIVEAETLRL
+92 QALHQTIAEAETLRL
-107 QFRQGESV
+107 QFRQGEGA
-115 PDVYADDSPHQRG
+115 PDVHADDSPCQRV
-128 IDVAPGQY
+128 IDDAPGEY
-136 ITIPVHDLRAHPA
+136 ITIPVHDLRSHPS

-167 AWAGLVDRPLCHFEV
+167 AWSGLVDRPLCHFEV

-200 VDGYASMILARRT
+200 VDGYASMTLARRT

-218 ELAGGKKARPA
+218 ELTGGKTARPA
-229 KFSAVRNVVK
+229 KFSAVRSVVK
-239 EDREYHDSENR
+239 EDCEYHKSDNR

-273 IGGSESSSRTTVL
+273 IGGSESSCRTTVL
-286 TVDADELDSWKA
+286 TVDADELDAWKA

-318 LRRVQGVDADELVV
+318 LRRVQGVEADELVV
-332 AMPFAARETAA
+332 AMPFAARETTA

-356 VRLPIDLTMT
+356 VRVPVDLTTT
-366 LPENAHAIEETM
+366 LPENAHAVEETM
-378 RTVRQHQRFPGSEV
+378 RTVREHQRFPGSEV

-412 DAALKFGTT
+412 DAALKFGKT

-455 ADVPPEVVHQRLS
+455 ADVPSQVVHQRLS

-475 VGLGL
+475 AGLGL
-480 DQRPEAT
+480 DRRSEAAGA
-487 SVSGH
+487 S
-492 GGPGDSLDGPT
+492 GDS
-503 VLPDKDAESDLPAS
+503 PDENAESSLPAS
-517 CDISIRPERIPT
+517 SDICIRPEQIPAALR
-529 EIRDEWDGESL
+529 EEWDRESL
-540 LDASTDAS
+540 SDDSSRGSIEPLD
-548 SDGSMQSL
+548 G
-556 DSLIDS
+556 LIDS
-562 LAQRWSNRVVL
+562 LAQRWGDLVLL

-584 ASETGASYNG
+584 PTSAETMYTG
-594 SELVKLCDQLADAI
+594 SEMVKQCDRLADSIAS
-608 VAVCPTGGVV
+608 VCPAGGVV

-634 SLRAHRPFVVIDD
+634 SLRAHRPFVVIGD
-647 DAPQDR
+647 DAPQER
-653 RSFIMKDSAVAA
+653 RSFIMNDSGAAA

-675 VAHHDN
+675 VERHDD
-681 EQPPH
+681 EQTPPH
-686 SPAHEADEAVY
+686 ESDQATSA
-697 SDELAYII
+697 DELAYIV

-717 NVSRRAVEH
+717 NVSRRALEH
-726 LIAGHRMQLF
+726 LIAGHRAQLF
-736 PETLD
+736 PVTLD
-741 HVADSQ
+741 HVANSQ
-747 PQVSASL
+747 SQASATL

-789 EAFYQSLRRDDI
+789 EAFHRCLRRDNI

-821 LDAKKSQ
+821 LDAQKLQ

-841 QLWDQVAAATHVIGW
+841 QLWNQVAAASHVIGW

-868 VCARITPGTVTVGW
+868 LCARITPGTVTVGW
-882 PVPGMSLRICDA
+882 PVPGMSIRICDA

-910 GNQIAQ
+910 GEQIAQ

-921 LDATAH
+921 PDATAQ
-927 AFFRADVTASRP
+927 AFFRADATASRP
-939 RADATTDAH
+939 RTDVTTDGSDAD

-955 TGDRVRWVPDRGVA
+955 TGDRVRWVPGRGVA
-969 FIGRVDNQ
+969 FIGRADNQ

-985 ELEEIDGALVAL
+985 ELEEIDGALAAL

-1007 VVGGTGDA
+1007 VARGVG
-1015 PLQDEENS
+1015 DES
-1023 VSTGDGRTQVG
+1023 RPDDKSSASTGAGHAHSG
-1034 TVPLHIRAGVVLEGV
+1034 AATVSIRAGVVLEGLA
-1049 VGDVT
+1049 GNT
-1054 APDSD
+1054 PASNKNSD
-1059 SGDPQPNVDDV
+1059 DPQPNADDIT
-1070 RQRLSELREH
+1070 QRLSELRQR
-1080 LSRKLPDYMVP
+1080 LSRILPDYMVP

-1103 STEKIDRRALRDLI
+1103 STEKIDRRALRELI
-1117 EQAALSTGRTS
+1117 EQSGLSNDRAAEHQGSGD
-1128 ERQSSG
+1128 RQASN
-1134 GHQTLGKDLRAPET
+1134 TELRAPET
-1148 PRELVV
+1148 PRELAVS
-1154 ARVIRDV
+1154 RVIQDV
-1161 MGQPADLDV
+1161 MGQLADLDV

-1184 VAGRVQQEGFEIR
+1184 VAGRLQQQGFEIR

-1211 ASLHRSSS
+1211 ASLRRSSS
-1219 GVSTSSAAPAT
+1219 GEPNSAASLATSHTPAT
-1230 SHISPTS
+1230 S
-1237 TNGHSAP
+1237 TNDHSDP
-1244 EARGDILTDFGVV
+1244 KQQRNILTDFGVV
-1257 DAPSGMERSAFT
+1257 DAPSGMDRSAFT
-1269 GPEQPVMSA
+1269 GPNQPIMSV
-1278 VIPSVVN
+1278 VIPCASD
-1285 MDDDE
+1285 MGADE
-1290 CRACAIRL
+1290 CRACATKL
-1298 AEDVPALRSIAT
+1298 AEDAPALRSIAT
-1310 WDADSSGSE
+1310 WDTDTTGSE
-1319 QVIIRRH
+1319 QFIIRRH
-1326 PADDDVF
+1326 PAEDDDF
-1333 RTPIDLAAGR
+1333 RAPVDLAAGR

-1360 AVVDA
+1360 ALVDA
-1365 DGFGQLISI
+1365 DGFAQLIGI

-1380 RAGHGGGRSD
+1380 RSGHGDG
-1390 FHSDGRQHR
+1390 HSDGRQHR

-1415 SRASAA
+1415 SRAR
-1421 ATIEP
+1421 ATTTIDP
-1426 SLAKALLS
+1426 SLAKALFS
-1434 NLGKKFGLSGQD
+1434 NLGVKFGLSDQD

-1456 AGDHDAPL
+1456 ASDPDETLTVMVLSRALREPSAPA
-1464 TAMVVGRAEYQPS
+1464 T
-1477 VRSAGQPLNFGNVAT
+1477 GQSLNSGNAVA
-1492 RGVVGRFAA
+1492 RDVVGRFAA
-1501 PGYVTVSQSGSS
+1501 PGYVTVSPS
-1513 LDSRAGMEKLLL
+1513 DSRAETEALLL
-1525 SVKEQRAKLCA
+1525 SVKEQRATFHA
-1536 TDPTNPPNPTDP
+1536 IDPTDTS
-1548 ADNASGTP
+1548 ASTP

-1561 LGHIPGPTI
+1561 LGHIPSPT
-1570 AGSATPDHDLQRHIL
+1570 ADKH
-1585 IPRRHTLRPGFPNAP
+1585 HTLLPIHHALRPGFPGVP
-1600 HVTAWV
+1600 HLTAWITGAGV
-1606 TEADTAEHS
+1606 GTNTPDHHTA
-1615 TGPVGN
+1615 PVGN
-1621 EPGEPSISMTVDAET
+1621 EPDKPSLSITVDAET
-1636 DDRAEQLAD
+1636 DGQAEQLAD
-1645 GVVNALTDL
+1645 SVVEALTDL
-1654 AVFGLSAE
+1654 AVVALSAE

-1685 FGPLQNVYGLSPLQ
+1685 FGALQNVYGLSPLQ

-1718 ASMTVEGLV
+1718 ASMAVEGPA
-1727 DPELLRTSFEAMMN
+1727 DPELLRTSFEAVMN

-1757 PVHVIPRTPRWQWS
+1757 PVHVIPRTPWWQWS
-1771 VIDARGLPSRA
+1771 VIDARGLPSRV
-1782 QSPLIDDVLDRMA
+1782 QLSLIDDVVDRMA

-1808 ASLVRLG
+1808 ATLVRLG

-1835 TILVRELMHVYN
+1835 TILLRELMHVYN
-1847 RAVELLNGGNA
+1847 RAAELLTSGNA
-1858 GHADEGIACSEVPH
+1858 DDVE
-1872 SKDPDSARSHAVV
+1872 DTLSHAI
-1885 AAVAELPAKYPY
+1885 ATAIAELPPRYPY

-1918 VAGLDHA
+1918 VAGFDHA
-1925 SRVMDVLTPHVEPV
+1925 SRVIDALAPTADPDA
-1939 SSAAD
+1939 SATD

-1950 HCVVQLS
+1950 YCIVQLS
-1957 DQQKADLSRCARTVG
+1957 EQQKADLSRCARTVG

-1988 ALTGHD
+1988 VLTGHD
-1994 DAVFGVVTSGRPSEL
+1994 DAVLGVVTSGRPSEL

-2022 LPVRVDLRGDSLAS
+2022 LPVRVDLHGDSLAS
-2036 VLRTHAR
+2036 ILRTHAR

-2060 RRVDDSRG
+2060 RRVGESRG
-2068 EAPLSGP
+2068 EAPQSGP

-2084 NFPDEFSETDSPA
+2084 NFPDEFSETDTQP
-2097 GSLPDSDDHAP
+2097 GPLPDSDAPAP

-2144 QRGVV
+2144 QPGVV
-2149 PQQVATIL
+2149 PQQVARTLADALRAILSRCATL
-2157 ADVLRATL
+2157 ADVESPESLRA
-2165 SRCGTVADAES
+2165 
-2176 SDSLRVIRD
+2176 IRD

-2190 LDNIRRQP
+2190 LDAIRRAP
-2198 GQNADGHATQ
+2198 GQKADDDSAQ
-2208 DHEDEP
+2208 DREDQPTSELP
-2214 VADPTTLGLTNSNQ
+2214 TSEPTTSTQ
-2228 PKADNERPDPNSQLL
+2228 PNAETERPDQDSQLL
-2243 RDICEDIAGLLNRP
+2243 RDTCEDIAGLLNRP

-2313 PTIPTDSRDNPSRPP
+2313 PPAPQPTAPTDTRDHDSRPP
-2328 WMITLKE
+2328 WMVTLKE
-2335 GKGRPVFCFHAI
+2335 GKGSPLFCFHAI
-2347 DGSVFSYQGLAEYLT
+2347 DGSVFSYQGLAEYHAT
-2362 TGRPIIGIQ
+2362 DRPIIGIQ
-2371 FPADISD
+2371 FPANITGS
-2378 PLSWNKA
+2378 LSWDKA

-2392 IHDYQPEGSYTFV
+2392 IRDYQPEGPYTFA

-2410 ATIAHAVSACLN
+2410 ATIAHAVSARLN
-2422 QQRTTATSPV
+2422 QQRDTATSPV

-2446 GLTPPPIPDDLNVD
+2446 GLTPPPIPDDLSVD

-2476 DTLRDRSECSVQAC
+2476 DTLRERSECSVRAC

-2497 SDTPVR
+2497 SDTPVCDV
-2503 GIVKKVVLITAEKAP
+2503 VKKVVLITAEKAP
-2518 IGRNTSGVVERPK
+2518 IARNTSGVVGRPK
-2531 PDQQAQWNPAE
+2531 SDQQTKWNPAE
-2542 AWENTGVELRTH
+2542 AWEDTGVQLRTY
-2554 SVPLDHGGL
+2554 SLPLDHGGL
-2563 ASLAGWKLSAPV
+2563 ASLAGWRQSAPT
-2575 IGEELD
+2575 IGEELE

>member
-1 MTFDSARASDLDNP
+1 MTFDSVRASDPDNP
-15 TSSAEVRDGQHPDA
+15 SAP
-29 ALSDDR
+29 
-35 TSSGTHSSA
+35 

-49 TAAQMGIWNAQL
+49 TAAQMGIWNAQS
-61 LDPSSP
+61 LDPASP

-81 SQPDISVADVV
+81 SQPDILVTDVV
-92 RALHQTIVEAETLRL
+92 QALHQTIAEAETLRL
-107 QFRQGESV
+107 QFRQGEGA
-115 PDVYADDSPHQRG
+115 PDVHADDSPCQRV
-128 IDVAPGQY
+128 IDDAPGEY
-136 ITIPVHDLRAHPA
+136 ITIPVHDLRSHPS

-167 AWAGLVDRPLCHFEV
+167 AWSGLVDRPLCHFEV

-200 VDGYASMILARRT
+200 VDGYASMTLARRT

-218 ELAGGKKARPA
+218 ELTGGKTARPA
-229 KFSAVRNVVK
+229 KFSAVRSVVK
-239 EDREYHDSENR
+239 EDCEYHKSDNR

-273 IGGSESSSRTTVL
+273 IGGSESSCRTTVL
-286 TVDADELDSWKA
+286 TVDADELDAWKA

-318 LRRVQGVDADELVV
+318 LRRVQGVEADELVV
-332 AMPFAARETAA
+332 AMPFAARETTA

-356 VRLPIDLTMT
+356 VRVPVDLTTT
-366 LPENAHAIEETM
+366 LPENAHAVEETM
-378 RTVRQHQRFPGSEV
+378 RTVREHQRFPGSEV

-412 DAALKFGTT
+412 DAALKFGKT

-455 ADVPPEVVHQRLS
+455 ADVPSQVVHQRLS

-475 VGLGL
+475 AGLGL
-480 DQRPEAT
+480 DRRSEAAGA
-487 SVSGH
+487 S
-492 GGPGDSLDGPT
+492 GDS
-503 VLPDKDAESDLPAS
+503 PDENAESSLPAS
-517 CDISIRPERIPT
+517 SDICIRPEQIPAALR
-529 EIRDEWDGESL
+529 EEWDRESL
-540 LDASTDAS
+540 SDDSSRGSIEPLD
-548 SDGSMQSL
+548 G
-556 DSLIDS
+556 LIDS
-562 LAQRWSNRVVL
+562 LAQRWGDLVLL

-584 ASETGASYNG
+584 PTSAETMYTG
-594 SELVKLCDQLADAI
+594 SEMVKQCDRLADSIAS
-608 VAVCPTGGVV
+608 VCPAGGVV

-634 SLRAHRPFVVIDD
+634 SLRAHRPFVVIGD
-647 DAPQDR
+647 DAPQER
-653 RSFIMKDSAVAA
+653 RSFIMNDSGAAA

-675 VAHHDN
+675 VERHDD
-681 EQPPH
+681 EQTPPH
-686 SPAHEADEAVY
+686 ESDQATSA
-697 SDELAYII
+697 DELAYIV

-717 NVSRRAVEH
+717 NVSRRALEH
-726 LIAGHRMQLF
+726 LIAGHRAQLF
-736 PETLD
+736 PVTLD
-741 HVADSQ
+741 HVANSQ
-747 PQVSASL
+747 SQASATL

-789 EAFYQSLRRDDI
+789 EAFHRCLRRDNI

-821 LDAKKSQ
+821 LDAQKLQ

-841 QLWDQVAAATHVIGW
+841 QLWNQVAAASHVIGW

-868 VCARITPGTVTVGW
+868 LCARITPGTVTVGW
-882 PVPGMSLRICDA
+882 PVPGMSIRICDA

-910 GNQIAQ
+910 GEQIAQ

-921 LDATAH
+921 PDATAQ
-927 AFFRADVTASRP
+927 AFFRADATASRP
-939 RADATTDAH
+939 RTDVTTDGSDAD

-955 TGDRVRWVPDRGVA
+955 TGDRVRWVPGRGVA
-969 FIGRVDNQ
+969 FIGRADNQ

-985 ELEEIDGALVAL
+985 ELEEIDGALAAL

-1007 VVGGTGDA
+1007 VARGVG
-1015 PLQDEENS
+1015 DES
-1023 VSTGDGRTQVG
+1023 RPDDKSSASTGAGHAHSG
-1034 TVPLHIRAGVVLEGV
+1034 AATVSIRAGVVLEGLA
-1049 VGDVT
+1049 GNT
-1054 APDSD
+1054 PASNKNSD
-1059 SGDPQPNVDDV
+1059 DPQPNADDIT
-1070 RQRLSELREH
+1070 QRLSELRQR
-1080 LSRKLPDYMVP
+1080 LSRILPDYMVP

-1103 STEKIDRRALRDLI
+1103 STEKIDRRALRELI
-1117 EQAALSTGRTS
+1117 EQSGLSNDRAAEHQGSGD
-1128 ERQSSG
+1128 RQASN
-1134 GHQTLGKDLRAPET
+1134 TELRAPET
-1148 PRELVV
+1148 PRELAVS
-1154 ARVIRDV
+1154 RVIQDV
-1161 MGQPADLDV
+1161 MGQLADLDV

-1184 VAGRVQQEGFEIR
+1184 VAGRLQQQGFEIR

-1211 ASLHRSSS
+1211 ASLRRSSS
-1219 GVSTSSAAPAT
+1219 GEPNSAASSATSHTPAT
-1230 SHISPTS
+1230 S
-1237 TNGHSAP
+1237 TNDHSDP
-1244 EARGDILTDFGVV
+1244 KQQRNILTDFGVV
-1257 DAPSGMERSAFT
+1257 DAPSGMDRSAFT
-1269 GPEQPVMSA
+1269 GPNQPIMSV
-1278 VIPSVVN
+1278 VIPCASD
-1285 MDDDE
+1285 MGADE
-1290 CRACAIRL
+1290 CRACATKL
-1298 AEDVPALRSIAT
+1298 AEDAPALRSIAT
-1310 WDADSSGSE
+1310 WDTDTTGSE
-1319 QVIIRRH
+1319 QFIIRRH
-1326 PADDDVF
+1326 PAEDDDF
-1333 RTPIDLAAGR
+1333 RAPVDLAAGR

-1360 AVVDA
+1360 ALVDA
-1365 DGFGQLISI
+1365 DGFAQLIGI

-1380 RAGHGGGRSD
+1380 RSGHGDG
-1390 FHSDGRQHR
+1390 HSDGRQHR

-1415 SRASAA
+1415 SRAR
-1421 ATIEP
+1421 ATTTIDP
-1426 SLAKALLS
+1426 SLAKALFS
-1434 NLGKKFGLSGQD
+1434 NLGVKFGLSDQD

-1456 AGDHDAPL
+1456 ASDPDETLTVMVLSRALREPSAPA
-1464 TAMVVGRAEYQPS
+1464 T
-1477 VRSAGQPLNFGNVAT
+1477 GQSLNSGNAVA
-1492 RGVVGRFAA
+1492 RDVVGRFAA
-1501 PGYVTVSQSGSS
+1501 PGYVTVSPS
-1513 LDSRAGMEKLLL
+1513 DSRAETEALLL
-1525 SVKEQRAKLCA
+1525 SVKEQRATFHA
-1536 TDPTNPPNPTDP
+1536 IDPTDTS
-1548 ADNASGTP
+1548 ASTP

-1561 LGHIPGPTI
+1561 LGHIPSPT
-1570 AGSATPDHDLQRHIL
+1570 ADKH
-1585 IPRRHTLRPGFPNAP
+1585 HTLLPIHHALRPGFPGVP
-1600 HVTAWV
+1600 HLTAWITGAGV
-1606 TEADTAEHS
+1606 GTNTPDHHTA
-1615 TGPVGN
+1615 PVGN
-1621 EPGEPSISMTVDAET
+1621 EPDKPSLSITVDAET
-1636 DDRAEQLAD
+1636 DGQAEQLAD
-1645 GVVNALTDL
+1645 SVVEALTDL
-1654 AVFGLSAE
+1654 AVVALSAE

-1685 FGPLQNVYGLSPLQ
+1685 FGALQNVYGLSPLQ

-1718 ASMTVEGLV
+1718 ASMAVEGPA
-1727 DPELLRTSFEAMMN
+1727 DPELLRTSFEAVMN

-1757 PVHVIPRTPRWQWS
+1757 PVHVIPRTPWWQWS
-1771 VIDARGLPSRA
+1771 VIDARGLPSRV
-1782 QSPLIDDVLDRMA
+1782 QLSLIDDVVDRMA

-1808 ASLVRLG
+1808 ATLVRLG

-1835 TILVRELMHVYN
+1835 TILLRELMHVYN
-1847 RAVELLNGGNA
+1847 RAAELLTSGNA
-1858 GHADEGIACSEVPH
+1858 DDVE
-1872 SKDPDSARSHAVV
+1872 DTLSHAI
-1885 AAVAELPAKYPY
+1885 ATAIAELPPRYPY

-1918 VAGLDHA
+1918 VAGFDHA
-1925 SRVMDVLTPHVEPV
+1925 SRVIDALAPTADPDA
-1939 SSAAD
+1939 SATD

-1950 HCVVQLS
+1950 YCIVQLS
-1957 DQQKADLSRCARTVG
+1957 EQQKADLSRCARTVG

-1988 ALTGHD
+1988 VLTGHD
-1994 DAVFGVVTSGRPSEL
+1994 DAVLGVVTSGRPSEL

-2022 LPVRVDLRGDSLAS
+2022 LPVRVDLHGDSLAS
-2036 VLRTHAR
+2036 ILRTHAR

-2060 RRVDDSRG
+2060 RRVGESRG
-2068 EAPLSGP
+2068 EAPQSGP

-2084 NFPDEFSETDSPA
+2084 NFPDEFSETDTQP
-2097 GSLPDSDDHAP
+2097 GPLPDSDAPAP

-2144 QRGVV
+2144 QPGVV
-2149 PQQVATIL
+2149 PQQVARTLADALRAILSRCATL
-2157 ADVLRATL
+2157 ADVESPESLRA
-2165 SRCGTVADAES
+2165 
-2176 SDSLRVIRD
+2176 IRD

-2190 LDNIRRQP
+2190 LDAIRRAP
-2198 GQNADGHATQ
+2198 GQKADDDSAQ
-2208 DHEDEP
+2208 DREDQPTSELP
-2214 VADPTTLGLTNSNQ
+2214 TSEPTTSTQ
-2228 PKADNERPDPNSQLL
+2228 PNAETERPDQDSQLL
-2243 RDICEDIAGLLNRP
+2243 RDTCEDIAGLLNRP

-2313 PTIPTDSRDNPSRPP
+2313 PPAPQPTAPTDTRDHDSRPP
-2328 WMITLKE
+2328 WMVTLKE
-2335 GKGRPVFCFHAI
+2335 GKGSPLFCFHAI
-2347 DGSVFSYQGLAEYLT
+2347 DGSVFSYQGLAEYHAT
-2362 TGRPIIGIQ
+2362 DRPIIGIQ
-2371 FPADISD
+2371 FPANITGS
-2378 PLSWNKA
+2378 LSWDKA

-2392 IHDYQPEGSYTFV
+2392 IRDYQPEGPYTFA

-2410 ATIAHAVSACLN
+2410 ATIAHAVSARLN
-2422 QQRTTATSPV
+2422 QQRDTATSPV

-2446 GLTPPPIPDDLNVD
+2446 GLTPPPIPDDLSVD

-2476 DTLRDRSECSVQAC
+2476 DTLRERSECSVRAC

-2497 SDTPVR
+2497 SDTPVCDV
-2503 GIVKKVVLITAEKAP
+2503 VKKVVLITAEKAP
-2518 IGRNTSGVVERPK
+2518 IARNTSGVVGRPK
-2531 PDQQAQWNPAE
+2531 SDQQTKWNPAE
-2542 AWENTGVELRTH
+2542 AWEDTGVQLRTY
-2554 SVPLDHGGL
+2554 SLPLDHGGL
-2563 ASLAGWKLSAPV
+2563 ASLAGWRQSAPT
-2575 IGEELD
+2575 IGEELE

>member
-1 MTFDSARASDLDNP
+1 MTFDSVRASDPDNP
-15 TSSAEVRDGQHPDA
+15 SAP
-29 ALSDDR
+29 
-35 TSSGTHSSA
+35 

-49 TAAQMGIWNAQL
+49 TAAQMGIWNAQS
-61 LDPSSP
+61 LDPASP

-81 SQPDISVADVV
+81 SQPDILVTDVV
-92 RALHQTIVEAETLRL
+92 QALHQTIAEAETLRL
-107 QFRQGESV
+107 QFRQGEGA
-115 PDVYADDSPHQRG
+115 PDVHADDSPCQRA
-128 IDVAPGQY
+128 IDDAPGEY
-136 ITIPVHDLRAHPA
+136 ITIPVHDLRSHPS

-167 AWAGLVDRPLCHFEV
+167 AWSGLVDRPLCHFEV

-200 VDGYASMILARRT
+200 VDGYASMTLARRT

-218 ELAGGKKARPA
+218 ELTGGKTARPA
-229 KFSAVRNVVK
+229 KFSAVRSVVK
-239 EDREYHDSENR
+239 EDCEYHKSDNR
-250 DRDAQWWQESL
+250 GRDAQWWQESL

-286 TVDADELDSWKA
+286 TVDADELDAWKA

-318 LRRVQGVDADELVV
+318 LRRVQGVEADELVV

-356 VRLPIDLTMT
+356 VRLPIDLTAT
-366 LPENAHAIEETM
+366 LPENAYAVEETM
-378 RTVRQHQRFPGSEV
+378 RTVREHQRFPGSEV

-412 DAALKFGTT
+412 DAALKFGKT

-455 ADVPPEVVHQRLS
+455 ADVPPQVVHQRLS

-475 VGLGL
+475 AGLGL
-480 DQRPEAT
+480 DRRSEAAGA
-487 SVSGH
+487 S
-492 GGPGDSLDGPT
+492 GDS
-503 VLPDKDAESDLPAS
+503 PDENAESSLPAS
-517 CDISIRPERIPT
+517 SDICIRPEQIPAALR
-529 EIRDEWDGESL
+529 EEWDRESL
-540 LDASTDAS
+540 SDDSSRGSIEPLD
-548 SDGSMQSL
+548 G
-556 DSLIDS
+556 LIDS
-562 LAQRWSNRVVL
+562 LAQRWGDLVLL

-584 ASETGASYNG
+584 PTSAETMYTG
-594 SELVKLCDQLADAI
+594 SEMVKQCDRLADSIAS
-608 VAVCPTGGVV
+608 VCPAGGVV

-647 DAPQDR
+647 DAPQER
-653 RSFIMKDSAVAA
+653 RSFIMNDSGAAA

-675 VAHHDN
+675 VERHDD
-681 EQPPH
+681 EQTPPH
-686 SPAHEADEAVY
+686 ESDQATSA
-697 SDELAYII
+697 DELAYIV

-717 NVSRRAVEH
+717 NVSRRALEH
-726 LIAGHRMQLF
+726 LIAGHRAQLF
-736 PETLD
+736 PVTLD
-741 HVADSQ
+741 HVANSQ
-747 PQVSASL
+747 SQASATL

-789 EAFYQSLRRDDI
+789 EAFHRCLRRDNI

-821 LDAKKSQ
+821 LDAQKLQ

-841 QLWDQVAAATHVIGW
+841 QLWNQVAAASHVIGW

-868 VCARITPGTVTVGW
+868 LCARITPGTVTVGW
-882 PVPGMSLRICDA
+882 PVPGMSIRICDA

-910 GNQIAQ
+910 GEQIAQ

-921 LDATAH
+921 PDATAQ
-927 AFFRADVTASRP
+927 AFFRADATASRP
-939 RADATTDAH
+939 RTDVTTDGSDADA
-948 ALVPAYR
+948 LVSAYR
-955 TGDRVRWVPDRGVA
+955 TGDRVRWVPGRGVA
-969 FIGRVDNQ
+969 FIGRADNQ
-977 IEVRGHRV
+977 IEVRGQRV
-985 ELEEIDGALVAL
+985 ELEEIDGALAAL

-1007 VVGGTGDA
+1007 VARGVG
-1015 PLQDEENS
+1015 DEYRPDDKS
-1023 VSTGDGRTQVG
+1023 SASTGAGHAHSGAV
-1034 TVPLHIRAGVVLEGV
+1034 TVSIRAGVVLEGLA
-1049 VGDVT
+1049 GNT
-1054 APDSD
+1054 PASNKNSD
-1059 SGDPQPNVDDV
+1059 DPQPNADDIT
-1070 RQRLSELREH
+1070 QRLSELRQR
-1080 LSRKLPDYMVP
+1080 LSRILPDYMVP

-1103 STEKIDRRALRDLI
+1103 STEKIDRRALRELI
-1117 EQAALSTGRTS
+1117 EQSGLSNDRAAEHQGSGD
-1128 ERQSSG
+1128 RQASN
-1134 GHQTLGKDLRAPET
+1134 TELRAPET
-1148 PRELVV
+1148 PRELAVS
-1154 ARVIRDV
+1154 RVIQDV
-1161 MGQPADLDV
+1161 MGQLADLDV

-1184 VAGRVQQEGFEIR
+1184 VAGRLQQQGFEIR
-1197 PADILSGRPLGEIA
+1197 PADILSGCPLGEIA
-1211 ASLHRSSS
+1211 ASLRRSSS
-1219 GVSTSSAAPAT
+1219 GEPNSAASSATSHTPAT
-1230 SHISPTS
+1230 S
-1237 TNGHSAP
+1237 TNDHSDP
-1244 EARGDILTDFGVV
+1244 KQQRNILTDFGVV
-1257 DAPSGMERSAFT
+1257 DAPSGMDRSAFT
-1269 GPEQPVMSA
+1269 GPNQPIMSV
-1278 VIPSVVN
+1278 VIPCASD
-1285 MDDDE
+1285 MGADE
-1290 CRACAIRL
+1290 CRACATKL

-1310 WDADSSGSE
+1310 WDTDTTGSE
-1319 QVIIRRH
+1319 QFIIRRH
-1326 PADDDVF
+1326 PAEDDDF
-1333 RTPIDLAAGR
+1333 RAPVDLAAGR

-1360 AVVDA
+1360 ALVDA
-1365 DGFGQLISI
+1365 DGFAQLIGI

-1380 RAGHGGGRSD
+1380 RSGHGDG
-1390 FHSDGRQHR
+1390 HSDGRQHR

-1415 SRASAA
+1415 SRAR
-1421 ATIEP
+1421 ATTTIDP
-1426 SLAKALLS
+1426 SLAKALFI
-1434 NLGKKFGLSGQD
+1434 NLGVKFGLSDQD

-1456 AGDHDAPL
+1456 ASDPDETLTVMVLSRALREPSAPA
-1464 TAMVVGRAEYQPS
+1464 T
-1477 VRSAGQPLNFGNVAT
+1477 GQSLNSGNAVA
-1492 RGVVGRFAA
+1492 RDVVGRFAA
-1501 PGYVTVSQSGSS
+1501 PGYVTVSPSGS
-1513 LDSRAGMEKLLL
+1513 RAETEALLL
-1525 SVKEQRAKLCA
+1525 SVKEQRATFHA
-1536 TDPTNPPNPTDP
+1536 IDPTDTS
-1548 ADNASGTP
+1548 ASTP

-1561 LGHIPGPTI
+1561 LGHIPSPT
-1570 AGSATPDHDLQRHIL
+1570 ADKH
-1585 IPRRHTLRPGFPNAP
+1585 HTLLPIHHALRPGFPGVP
-1600 HVTAWV
+1600 HLTAWITGAGV
-1606 TEADTAEHS
+1606 GTNTPDHHTA
-1615 TGPVGN
+1615 PVGN
-1621 EPGEPSISMTVDAET
+1621 EPDKPSLSITVDAET
-1636 DDRAEQLAD
+1636 DGQAEQLAD
-1645 GVVNALTDL
+1645 SVVEALTDL
-1654 AVFGLSAE
+1654 AVVALSAE

-1685 FGPLQNVYGLSPLQ
+1685 FGALQNVYGLSPLQ

-1718 ASMTVEGLV
+1718 ASMAVEGPA
-1727 DPELLRTSFEAMMN
+1727 DPELLRTSFEAVMN

-1748 AFDYETLDR
+1748 AFDYETLDH
-1757 PVHVIPRTPRWQWS
+1757 PVHVIPRTPWWQWS
-1771 VIDARGLPSRA
+1771 VIDARGLPSRV
-1782 QSPLIDDVLDRMA
+1782 QLSLIDDVVDRMA

-1808 ASLVRLG
+1808 ATLVRLG

-1835 TILVRELMHVYN
+1835 TILLRELMHVYN
-1847 RAVELLNGGNA
+1847 RAAELLTSGNA
-1858 GHADEGIACSEVPH
+1858 DDVE
-1872 SKDPDSARSHAVV
+1872 DTLSHAI
-1885 AAVAELPAKYPY
+1885 ATAIAELPPRYPY
-1897 GQFVEDMQPRV
+1897 GQFVEDMQPRA

-1918 VAGLDHA
+1918 VAGFDHA
-1925 SRVMDVLTPHVEPV
+1925 SRVIDALAPTADPDA
-1939 SSAAD
+1939 SATD

-1950 HCVVQLS
+1950 YCIVQLS
-1957 DQQKADLSRCARTVG
+1957 EQQKADLSRCARTVG

-1988 ALTGHD
+1988 VLTGHD

-2022 LPVRVDLRGDSLAS
+2022 LPVRVDLHGDSLAS
-2036 VLRTHAR
+2036 ILRTHAR
-2043 AQAELADHTS
+2043 AQAELADHTL

-2060 RRVDDSRG
+2060 RRVGESRG
-2068 EAPLSGP
+2068 EAPQSGP

-2084 NFPDEFSETDSPA
+2084 NFPDEFSETDTQP
-2097 GSLPDSDDHAP
+2097 GPLPDSDAPAP

-2144 QRGVV
+2144 QPGVV
-2149 PQQVATIL
+2149 PQQVARTLADALRAILSRCATL
-2157 ADVLRATL
+2157 ADVESPESLRA
-2165 SRCGTVADAES
+2165 
-2176 SDSLRVIRD
+2176 IRD
-2185 EIAPM
+2185 EIAPT
-2190 LDNIRRQP
+2190 LDAIRRAP
-2198 GQNADGHATQ
+2198 GQKADDDSAQ
-2208 DHEDEP
+2208 DREDQPTSELP
-2214 VADPTTLGLTNSNQ
+2214 TSEPTTSTQ
-2228 PKADNERPDPNSQLL
+2228 PNAETERPDQDSQLL
-2243 RDICEDIAGLLNRP
+2243 RDTCEDIAGLLNRP

-2313 PTIPTDSRDNPSRPP
+2313 PPAPQPTAPTDTRDHDSRPP
-2328 WMITLKE
+2328 WMVTLKE
-2335 GKGRPVFCFHAI
+2335 GKGSPLFCFHAI
-2347 DGSVFSYQGLAEYLT
+2347 DGSVFSYQGLAEYHAT
-2362 TGRPIIGIQ
+2362 DRPIIGIQ
-2371 FPADISD
+2371 FPANITGS
-2378 PLSWNKA
+2378 LSWDKA

-2392 IHDYQPEGSYTFV
+2392 IRDYQPEGPYTFA

-2410 ATIAHAVSACLN
+2410 ATIAHAVSARLN
-2422 QQRTTATSPV
+2422 QQRDTATSPV

-2446 GLTPPPIPDDLNVD
+2446 GLTPPPIPDDLSVD

-2465 TGFSAHDLRAD
+2465 TGFSAHELRAD
-2476 DTLRDRSECSVQAC
+2476 DTLRERSECSVRAC

-2497 SDTPVR
+2497 SDTPVCDV
-2503 GIVKKVVLITAEKAP
+2503 VKKVVLITAEKAP
-2518 IGRNTSGVVERPK
+2518 IARNTSGVVGRPK
-2531 PDQQAQWNPAE
+2531 SDQQTKWNPAE
-2542 AWENTGVELRTH
+2542 AWEDTGVQLRTY
-2554 SVPLDHGGL
+2554 SLPLDHGGL
-2563 ASLAGWKLSAPV
+2563 ASLAGWRQSAPT
-2575 IGEELD
+2575 IGEELE

>member
-1 MTFDSARASDLDNP
+1 MTFDSVCVSDPDNP
-15 TSSAEVRDGQHPDA
+15 TSPD
-29 ALSDDR
+29 
-35 TSSGTHSSA
+35 
-44 EWFPL
+44 WFPL
-49 TAAQMGIWNAQL
+49 TAAQMGIWNAQS

-92 RALHQTIVEAETLRL
+92 QALHQTIAEAETLRL
-107 QFRQGESV
+107 QFRQGDATDTRADDSAGEDAGAV
-115 PDVYADDSPHQRG
+115 RADDSPRQRV
-128 IDVAPGQY
+128 IDATPGQY

-182 LRLDHRR
+182 LRLDRRR
-189 VWIIQLYHHLI
+189 VWIVQLYHHLI

-218 ELAGGKKARPA
+218 ELTGGKKARPA
-229 KFSAVRNVVK
+229 KFSALSSVVK
-239 EDREYHDSENR
+239 EDREYHESDNR
-250 DRDAQWWQESL
+250 DHDAQWWQDSL

-273 IGGSESSSRTTVL
+273 IGGSESSCRTTVL
-286 TVDADELDSWKA
+286 TVDADELDAWKA

-318 LRRVQGVDADELVV
+318 LRRVQGVEADELVV
-332 AMPFAARETAA
+332 AMPFAARETTA

-356 VRLPIDLTMT
+356 VRVPVDLTTT
-366 LPENAHAIEETM
+366 LPENAHAVEETM
-378 RTVRQHQRFPGSEV
+378 RTVREHQRFPGSEV

-412 DAALKFGTT
+412 DAALKFGKT

-455 ADVPPEVVHQRLS
+455 ADVPSQVVHQRLS

-475 VGLGL
+475 AGLGL
-480 DQRPEAT
+480 DRRSEAAGA
-487 SVSGH
+487 S
-492 GGPGDSLDGPT
+492 GDS
-503 VLPDKDAESDLPAS
+503 PDENAESSLPAS
-517 CDISIRPERIPT
+517 SDICIRPEQIPAALR
-529 EIRDEWDGESL
+529 EEWDRESL
-540 LDASTDAS
+540 SDDSSRGSIEPLD
-548 SDGSMQSL
+548 G
-556 DSLIDS
+556 LIDS
-562 LAQRWSNRVVL
+562 LAQRWGDLVLL

-584 ASETGASYNG
+584 PTSAETMYTG
-594 SELVKLCDQLADAI
+594 SEMVKQCDRLADSIAS
-608 VAVCPTGGVV
+608 VCPAGGVV

-634 SLRAHRPFVVIDD
+634 SLRAHRPFVVIGD
-647 DAPQDR
+647 DAPQER
-653 RSFIMKDSAVAA
+653 RSFIMNDSGAAA

-675 VAHHDN
+675 VERHDD
-681 EQPPH
+681 EQTPPH
-686 SPAHEADEAVY
+686 ESDQATSA
-697 SDELAYII
+697 DELAYIV

-717 NVSRRAVEH
+717 NVSRRALEH
-726 LIAGHRMQLF
+726 LIAGHRAQLF
-736 PETLD
+736 PVTLD
-741 HVADSQ
+741 HVANSQ
-747 PQVSASL
+747 SQASATL

-789 EAFYQSLRRDDI
+789 EAFHRCLRRDNI

-821 LDAKKSQ
+821 LDAQKLQ

-841 QLWDQVAAATHVIGW
+841 QLWNQVAAASHVIGW

-868 VCARITPGTVTVGW
+868 LCARITPGTVTVGW
-882 PVPGMSLRICDA
+882 PVPGMSIRICDA

-910 GNQIAQ
+910 GDQIAQ

-921 LDATAH
+921 PEATAH
-927 AFFRADVTASRP
+927 AFFRADATASPP
-939 RADATTDAH
+939 RADVTADGSDTH

-955 TGDRVRWVPDRGVA
+955 TGDRVRWVPGRGVA
-969 FIGRVDNQ
+969 FIGRADNQ

-985 ELEEIDGALVAL
+985 ELEEIDGALAAL
-997 PGVRAAGTVA
+997 PGVCAAGTVA
-1007 VVGGTGDA
+1007 VARGAGDA
-1015 PLQDEENS
+1015 SRPDEKNS
-1023 VSTGDGRTQVG
+1023 TSIGASHTHVG
-1034 TVPLHIRAGVVLEGV
+1034 AASMNIRAGVVLEGLA
-1049 VGDVT
+1049 GNPATSNDN
-1054 APDSD
+1054 
-1059 SGDPQPNVDDV
+1059 SGDPHPNTDEIT
-1070 RQRLSELREH
+1070 QRLSELRQH
-1080 LSRKLPDYMVP
+1080 LSRILPDYMVP

-1103 STEKIDRRALRDLI
+1103 STEKIDRRALRELI
-1117 EQAALSTGRTS
+1117 EQSAMSNDRAS
-1128 ERQSSG
+1128 EHLGSG
-1134 GHQTLGKDLRAPET
+1134 DHQAPDAELRAPET
-1148 PRELVV
+1148 PRELAVS
-1154 ARVIRDV
+1154 RVIQDV
-1161 MGQPADLDV
+1161 MGQSADLDV

-1184 VAGRVQQEGFEIR
+1184 VAGRLQQQGFEIR

-1211 ASLHRSSS
+1211 ASLRRSSS
-1219 GVSTSSAAPAT
+1219 GEPNSAASSATSHTPAT
-1230 SHISPTS
+1230 S
-1237 TNGHSAP
+1237 TNDHSDP
-1244 EARGDILTDFGVV
+1244 KQQRNILTDFGVV
-1257 DAPSGMERSAFT
+1257 DAPSGMDRSAFT
-1269 GPEQPVMSA
+1269 GPNQPIMSV
-1278 VIPSVVN
+1278 VIPCASD
-1285 MDDDE
+1285 MGADE
-1290 CRACAIRL
+1290 CRACATKL

-1310 WDADSSGSE
+1310 WDTDTTGSE
-1319 QVIIRRH
+1319 QFIIRRH
-1326 PADDDVF
+1326 PAEDDDF
-1333 RTPIDLAAGR
+1333 RAPVDLAAGR

-1360 AVVDA
+1360 ALVDA
-1365 DGFGQLISI
+1365 DGFAQLIGI

-1380 RAGHGGGRSD
+1380 RSGHGDG
-1390 FHSDGRQHR
+1390 HSDGRQHR

-1415 SRASAA
+1415 SRAR
-1421 ATIEP
+1421 ATTTIDP
-1426 SLAKALLS
+1426 SLAKALFS
-1434 NLGKKFGLSGQD
+1434 NLGVKFGLSDQD

-1456 AGDHDAPL
+1456 ASDPDETLTVMVLSRALREPSAPA
-1464 TAMVVGRAEYQPS
+1464 T
-1477 VRSAGQPLNFGNVAT
+1477 GQSLNSGNAVA
-1492 RGVVGRFAA
+1492 RDVVGRFAA
-1501 PGYVTVSQSGSS
+1501 PGYVTVSPS
-1513 LDSRAGMEKLLL
+1513 DSRAETEALLL
-1525 SVKEQRAKLCA
+1525 SVKEQRATFHA
-1536 TDPTNPPNPTDP
+1536 IDPTDTS
-1548 ADNASGTP
+1548 ASTP

-1561 LGHIPGPTI
+1561 LGHIPSPT
-1570 AGSATPDHDLQRHIL
+1570 ADKH
-1585 IPRRHTLRPGFPNAP
+1585 HTLLPIHHALRPGFPGVP
-1600 HVTAWV
+1600 HLTAWITGAGV
-1606 TEADTAEHS
+1606 GTNTPDHHTA
-1615 TGPVGN
+1615 PVGN
-1621 EPGEPSISMTVDAET
+1621 EPDKPSLSITVDAET
-1636 DDRAEQLAD
+1636 DGQAEQLAD
-1645 GVVNALTDL
+1645 SVVEALTDL
-1654 AVFGLSAE
+1654 AVVALSAE

-1685 FGPLQNVYGLSPLQ
+1685 FGALQNVYGLSPLQ

-1718 ASMTVEGLV
+1718 ASMAVEGPA
-1727 DPELLRTSFEAMMN
+1727 DPELLRTSFEAVMN

-1757 PVHVIPRTPRWQWS
+1757 PVHVIPRTPWWQWS
-1771 VIDARGLPSRA
+1771 VIDARGLPSRV
-1782 QSPLIDDVLDRMA
+1782 QLSLIDDVVDRMA

-1808 ASLVRLG
+1808 ATLVRLG

-1835 TILVRELMHVYN
+1835 TILLRELMHVYN
-1847 RAVELLNGGNA
+1847 RAAELLPSGDDGD
-1858 GHADEGIACSEVPH
+1858 GEDTL
-1872 SKDPDSARSHAVV
+1872 SHAI
-1885 AAVAELPAKYPY
+1885 AAAIAELPPRYPY

-1925 SRVMDVLTPHVEPV
+1925 SRVMDALTATTEPD
-1939 SSAAD
+1939 SSAPD
-1944 NDSGEE
+1944 EDSGEE
-1950 HCVVQLS
+1950 HCIVQLS

-1988 ALTGHD
+1988 ELTGHD

-2022 LPVRVDLRGDSLAS
+2022 LPVRVGLRGDSLAS
-2036 VLRTHAR
+2036 ILRTHAR

-2060 RRVDDSRG
+2060 RQVGESRG

-2084 NFPDEFSETDSPA
+2084 NFPDEFSETETQSGP
-2097 GSLPDSDDHAP
+2097 LPDSDDRAP

-2144 QRGVV
+2144 QPGFV
-2149 PQQVATIL
+2149 PQQVARIL
-2157 ADVLRATL
+2157 ADALRATL
-2165 SRCGTVADAES
+2165 SRCASIADVES
-2176 SDSLRVIRD
+2176 PESLRAIRD

-2190 LDNIRRQP
+2190 LDAIRRRP
-2198 GQNADGHATQ
+2198 GQNAD
-2208 DHEDEP
+2208 DHSAHDREDEP
-2214 VADPTTLGLTNSNQ
+2214 ASGLTTSAQSASNQ
-2228 PKADNERPDPNSQLL
+2228 SNSETERPDQDSQLL

-2257 EVDPD
+2257 EADPD

-2313 PTIPTDSRDNPSRPP
+2313 TPAPQPTVPTDTRDNGSRPP
-2328 WMITLKE
+2328 WMVTLKE
-2335 GKGRPVFCFHAI
+2335 GNGRSLFCFHAI
-2347 DGSVFSYQGLAEYLT
+2347 DGLVFSYQGLAEYLT
-2362 TGRPIIGIQ
+2362 TDRPIIGIQ
-2371 FPADISD
+2371 FAANIAG
-2378 PLSWNKA
+2378 PLSWDEA

-2392 IHDYQPEGSYTFV
+2392 IRDYQPEGPYTFV

-2410 ATIAHAVSACLN
+2410 ATIAHAVSARLN
-2422 QQRTTATSPV
+2422 QQRDTAAGPV

-2446 GLTPPPIPDDLNVD
+2446 ELNPPPIPDDLNVD

-2476 DTLRDRSECSVQAC
+2476 DILRDRSERSVRAC

-2497 SDTPVR
+2497 NDTPVR
-2503 GIVKKVVLITAEKAP
+2503 DVVKKVVLVTAEKAP
-2518 IGRNTSGVVERPK
+2518 IVRNTSGVVERPK
-2531 PDQQAQWNPAE
+2531 PDQQAKWNPAE
-2542 AWENTGVELRTH
+2542 AWENTGIELRTH
-2554 SVPLDHGGL
+2554 SLPLDHGGL
-2563 ASLAGWKLSAPV
+2563 ASMAGWRQSAPT
-2575 IGEELD
+2575 IGEELE

>member
-1 MTFDSARASDLDNP
+1 MTFDSVRASDPDNP
-15 TSSAEVRDGQHPDA
+15 SAP
-29 ALSDDR
+29 
-35 TSSGTHSSA
+35 

-49 TAAQMGIWNAQL
+49 TAAQMGIWNAQS
-61 LDPSSP
+61 LDPASP

-81 SQPDISVADVV
+81 SQPDILVTDVV
-92 RALHQTIVEAETLRL
+92 QALHQTIAEAETLRL
-107 QFRQGESV
+107 QFRQGEGP
-115 PDVYADDSPHQRG
+115 PDVHADDSPCQRV
-128 IDVAPGQY
+128 IDDAPGEY
-136 ITIPVHDLRAHPA
+136 ITIPVHDLRSHPS

-167 AWAGLVDRPLCHFEV
+167 AWSGLVDRPLCHFEV

-200 VDGYASMILARRT
+200 VDGYASMTLARRT

-218 ELAGGKKARPA
+218 ELTGGKTARPA
-229 KFSAVRNVVK
+229 KFSAVRSVVK
-239 EDREYHDSENR
+239 EDCEYHKSDNR

-273 IGGSESSSRTTVL
+273 IGGSESSCRTTVL
-286 TVDADELDSWKA
+286 TVDADELDAWKA

-318 LRRVQGVDADELVV
+318 LRRVQGVEADELVV
-332 AMPFAARETAA
+332 AMPFAARETTA

-356 VRLPIDLTMT
+356 VRVPVDLTTT
-366 LPENAHAIEETM
+366 LPENAHAVEETM
-378 RTVRQHQRFPGSEV
+378 RTVREHQRFPGSEV

-412 DAALKFGTT
+412 DAALKFGKT

-455 ADVPPEVVHQRLS
+455 ADVPSQVVHQRLS

-475 VGLGL
+475 AGLGL
-480 DQRPEAT
+480 DRRSEAAGA
-487 SVSGH
+487 S
-492 GGPGDSLDGPT
+492 GDS
-503 VLPDKDAESDLPAS
+503 PDENAESSLPAS
-517 CDISIRPERIPT
+517 SDICIRPEQIPAALR
-529 EIRDEWDGESL
+529 EEWDRESL
-540 LDASTDAS
+540 SDDSSRGSIEPLD
-548 SDGSMQSL
+548 G
-556 DSLIDS
+556 LIDS
-562 LAQRWSNRVVL
+562 LAQRWGDLVLL

-584 ASETGASYNG
+584 PTSAETMYTG
-594 SELVKLCDQLADAI
+594 SEMVKQCDRLADSIAS
-608 VAVCPTGGVV
+608 VCPAGGVV

-634 SLRAHRPFVVIDD
+634 SLRAHRPFVVIGD
-647 DAPQDR
+647 DAPQER
-653 RSFIMKDSAVAA
+653 RSFIMNDSGAAA

-675 VAHHDN
+675 VERHDD
-681 EQPPH
+681 EQTPPH
-686 SPAHEADEAVY
+686 ESDQATSA
-697 SDELAYII
+697 DELAYIV

-717 NVSRRAVEH
+717 NVSRRALEH
-726 LIAGHRMQLF
+726 LIAGHRAQLF
-736 PETLD
+736 PVTLD
-741 HVADSQ
+741 HVANSQ
-747 PQVSASL
+747 SQASATL

-789 EAFYQSLRRDDI
+789 EAFHRCLRRDNI

-821 LDAKKSQ
+821 LDAQKLQ

-841 QLWDQVAAATHVIGW
+841 QLWNQVAAASHVIGW

-868 VCARITPGTVTVGW
+868 LCARITPGTVTVGW
-882 PVPGMSLRICDA
+882 PVPGMSIRICDA

-910 GNQIAQ
+910 GEQIAQ

-921 LDATAH
+921 PDATAQ
-927 AFFRADVTASRP
+927 AFFRADATASRP
-939 RADATTDAH
+939 RTDVTTDGSDAD

-955 TGDRVRWVPDRGVA
+955 TGDRVRWVPGRGVA
-969 FIGRVDNQ
+969 FIGRADNQ

-985 ELEEIDGALVAL
+985 ELEEIDGALAAL

-1007 VVGGTGDA
+1007 VARGVG
-1015 PLQDEENS
+1015 DES
-1023 VSTGDGRTQVG
+1023 RPDDKSSASTGAGHAHSG
-1034 TVPLHIRAGVVLEGV
+1034 AATVSIRAGVVLEGLA
-1049 VGDVT
+1049 GNT
-1054 APDSD
+1054 PASNKNSD
-1059 SGDPQPNVDDV
+1059 DPQPNADDIT
-1070 RQRLSELREH
+1070 QRLSELRQR
-1080 LSRKLPDYMVP
+1080 LSRILPDYMVP

-1103 STEKIDRRALRDLI
+1103 STEKIDRRALRELI
-1117 EQAALSTGRTS
+1117 EQSGLSNDRAAEHQGSGD
-1128 ERQSSG
+1128 RQASN
-1134 GHQTLGKDLRAPET
+1134 TELRAPET
-1148 PRELVV
+1148 PRELAVS
-1154 ARVIRDV
+1154 RVIQDV
-1161 MGQPADLDV
+1161 MGQLADLDV

-1184 VAGRVQQEGFEIR
+1184 VAGRLQQQGFEIR

-1211 ASLHRSSS
+1211 ASLRRSSS
-1219 GVSTSSAAPAT
+1219 GEPNSAASSATSHTPAT
-1230 SHISPTS
+1230 S
-1237 TNGHSAP
+1237 TNDHSDP
-1244 EARGDILTDFGVV
+1244 KQQRNILTDFGVV
-1257 DAPSGMERSAFT
+1257 DAPSGMDRSAFT
-1269 GPEQPVMSA
+1269 GPNQPIMSV
-1278 VIPSVVN
+1278 VIPCASD
-1285 MDDDE
+1285 MGADE
-1290 CRACAIRL
+1290 CRACATKL

-1310 WDADSSGSE
+1310 WDTDTTGSE
-1319 QVIIRRH
+1319 QFIIRRH
-1326 PADDDVF
+1326 PAEDDDF
-1333 RTPIDLAAGR
+1333 RAPVDLAAGR

-1360 AVVDA
+1360 ALVDA
-1365 DGFGQLISI
+1365 DGFAQLIGI

-1380 RAGHGGGRSD
+1380 RSGHGDG
-1390 FHSDGRQHR
+1390 HSDGRQHR

-1415 SRASAA
+1415 SRAR
-1421 ATIEP
+1421 ATTTIDP
-1426 SLAKALLS
+1426 SLAKALFS
-1434 NLGKKFGLSGQD
+1434 NLGVKFGLSDQD

-1456 AGDHDAPL
+1456 ASDPDETLTVMVLSRALREPSAPA
-1464 TAMVVGRAEYQPS
+1464 T
-1477 VRSAGQPLNFGNVAT
+1477 GQSLNSGNAVA
-1492 RGVVGRFAA
+1492 RDVVGRFAA
-1501 PGYVTVSQSGSS
+1501 PGYVTVSPS
-1513 LDSRAGMEKLLL
+1513 DSRAETEALLL
-1525 SVKEQRAKLCA
+1525 SVKEQRATFHA
-1536 TDPTNPPNPTDP
+1536 IDPTDTS
-1548 ADNASGTP
+1548 ASTP

-1561 LGHIPGPTI
+1561 LGHIPSPT
-1570 AGSATPDHDLQRHIL
+1570 ADKH
-1585 IPRRHTLRPGFPNAP
+1585 HTLLPIHHALRPGFPGVP
-1600 HVTAWV
+1600 HLTAWITGAGV
-1606 TEADTAEHS
+1606 GTNTPDHHTA
-1615 TGPVGN
+1615 PVGN
-1621 EPGEPSISMTVDAET
+1621 EPDKPSLSITVDAET
-1636 DDRAEQLAD
+1636 DGQAEQLAD
-1645 GVVNALTDL
+1645 SVVEALTDL
-1654 AVFGLSAE
+1654 AVVALSAE

-1685 FGPLQNVYGLSPLQ
+1685 FGALQNVYGLSPLQ

-1718 ASMTVEGLV
+1718 ASMAVEGPA
-1727 DPELLRTSFEAMMN
+1727 DPELLRTSFEAVMN

-1757 PVHVIPRTPRWQWS
+1757 PVHVIPRTPWWQWS
-1771 VIDARGLPSRA
+1771 VIDARGLPSRV
-1782 QSPLIDDVLDRMA
+1782 QLSLIDDVVDRMA

-1808 ASLVRLG
+1808 ATLVRLG

-1835 TILVRELMHVYN
+1835 TILLRELMHVYN
-1847 RAVELLNGGNA
+1847 RAAELLTSGNA
-1858 GHADEGIACSEVPH
+1858 DDVE
-1872 SKDPDSARSHAVV
+1872 DTLSHAI
-1885 AAVAELPAKYPY
+1885 ATAIAELPPRYPY

-1918 VAGLDHA
+1918 VAGFDHA
-1925 SRVMDVLTPHVEPV
+1925 SRVIDALAPTADPDA
-1939 SSAAD
+1939 SATD

-1950 HCVVQLS
+1950 YCIVQLS
-1957 DQQKADLSRCARTVG
+1957 EQQKADLSRCARTVG

-1988 ALTGHD
+1988 VLTGHD
-1994 DAVFGVVTSGRPSEL
+1994 DAVLGVVTSGRPSEL

-2022 LPVRVDLRGDSLAS
+2022 LPVRVDLHGDSLAS
-2036 VLRTHAR
+2036 ILRTHAR

-2060 RRVDDSRG
+2060 RRVGESRG
-2068 EAPLSGP
+2068 EAPQSGP

-2084 NFPDEFSETDSPA
+2084 NFPDEFSETDTQP
-2097 GSLPDSDDHAP
+2097 GPLPDSDAPAP

-2144 QRGVV
+2144 QPGVV
-2149 PQQVATIL
+2149 PQQVACTLADALRAILSRCATL
-2157 ADVLRATL
+2157 ADVESPESLRA
-2165 SRCGTVADAES
+2165 
-2176 SDSLRVIRD
+2176 IRD

-2190 LDNIRRQP
+2190 LDAIRRAP
-2198 GQNADGHATQ
+2198 GQKADDDSAQ
-2208 DHEDEP
+2208 DREDQPTSELP
-2214 VADPTTLGLTNSNQ
+2214 TSEPTTSTQ
-2228 PKADNERPDPNSQLL
+2228 PNAETERPDQDSQLL
-2243 RDICEDIAGLLNRP
+2243 RDTCEDIAGLLNRP

-2313 PTIPTDSRDNPSRPP
+2313 PPAPQPTAPTDTRDHDSRPP
-2328 WMITLKE
+2328 WMVTLKE
-2335 GKGRPVFCFHAI
+2335 GKGSPLFCFHAI
-2347 DGSVFSYQGLAEYLT
+2347 DGSVFSYQGLAEYHAT
-2362 TGRPIIGIQ
+2362 DRPIIGIQ
-2371 FPADISD
+2371 FPANITGS
-2378 PLSWNKA
+2378 LSWDKA

-2392 IHDYQPEGSYTFV
+2392 IRDYQPEGPYTFA

-2410 ATIAHAVSACLN
+2410 ATIAHAVSARLN
-2422 QQRTTATSPV
+2422 QQRDTATSPV

-2446 GLTPPPIPDDLNVD
+2446 GLTPPPIPDDLSVD

-2476 DTLRDRSECSVQAC
+2476 DTLRERSECSVRAC

-2497 SDTPVR
+2497 SDTPVCDV
-2503 GIVKKVVLITAEKAP
+2503 VKKVVLITAEKAP
-2518 IGRNTSGVVERPK
+2518 IARNTSGVVGRPK
-2531 PDQQAQWNPAE
+2531 SDQQTKWNPAE
-2542 AWENTGVELRTH
+2542 AWEDTGVQLRTY
-2554 SVPLDHGGL
+2554 SLPLDHGGL
-2563 ASLAGWKLSAPV
+2563 ASLAGWRQSAPT
-2575 IGEELD
+2575 IGEELE

>member
-1 MTFDSARASDLDNP
+1 MTFDSVRASDPDNP
-15 TSSAEVRDGQHPDA
+15 SAP
-29 ALSDDR
+29 
-35 TSSGTHSSA
+35 

-49 TAAQMGIWNAQL
+49 TAAQMGIWNAQS
-61 LDPSSP
+61 LDPASP

-81 SQPDISVADVV
+81 SQPDILVTDVV
-92 RALHQTIVEAETLRL
+92 QALHQTIAEAETLRL
-107 QFRQGESV
+107 QFRQGEGA
-115 PDVYADDSPHQRG
+115 PDVHADDSPCQRV
-128 IDVAPGQY
+128 IDDAPGEY
-136 ITIPVHDLRAHPA
+136 ITIPVHDLRSHPS

-167 AWAGLVDRPLCHFEV
+167 AWSGLVDRPLCHFEV

-200 VDGYASMILARRT
+200 VDGYASMTLARRT

-218 ELAGGKKARPA
+218 ELTGGKTARPA
-229 KFSAVRNVVK
+229 KFSAVRSVVK
-239 EDREYHDSENR
+239 EDCEYHKSDNR

-273 IGGSESSSRTTVL
+273 IGGSESSCRTTVL
-286 TVDADELDSWKA
+286 TVDADELDAWKA

-318 LRRVQGVDADELVV
+318 LRRVQGVEADELVV
-332 AMPFAARETAA
+332 AMPFAARETTA

-356 VRLPIDLTMT
+356 VRVPVDLTTT
-366 LPENAHAIEETM
+366 LPENAHAVEETM
-378 RTVRQHQRFPGSEV
+378 RTVREHQRFPGSEV

-412 DAALKFGTT
+412 DAALKFGKT

-455 ADVPPEVVHQRLS
+455 ADVPSQVVHQRLS

-475 VGLGL
+475 AGLGL
-480 DQRPEAT
+480 DRRSEAAGA
-487 SVSGH
+487 S
-492 GGPGDSLDGPT
+492 GDS
-503 VLPDKDAESDLPAS
+503 PDENAESSLPAS
-517 CDISIRPERIPT
+517 SDICIRPEQIPAALR
-529 EIRDEWDGESL
+529 EEWDRESL
-540 LDASTDAS
+540 SDDSSRGSIEPLD
-548 SDGSMQSL
+548 G
-556 DSLIDS
+556 LIDS
-562 LAQRWSNRVVL
+562 LAQRWGDLVLL

-584 ASETGASYNG
+584 PTSAETMYTG
-594 SELVKLCDQLADAI
+594 SEMVKQCDRLADSIAS
-608 VAVCPTGGVV
+608 VCPAGGVV

-634 SLRAHRPFVVIDD
+634 SLRAHRPFVVIGD
-647 DAPQDR
+647 DAPQER
-653 RSFIMKDSAVAA
+653 RSFIMNDSGAAA

-675 VAHHDN
+675 VERHDD
-681 EQPPH
+681 EQTPPH
-686 SPAHEADEAVY
+686 ESDQATSA
-697 SDELAYII
+697 DELAYIV

-717 NVSRRAVEH
+717 NVSRRALEH
-726 LIAGHRMQLF
+726 LIAGHRAQLF
-736 PETLD
+736 PVTLD
-741 HVADSQ
+741 HVANSQ
-747 PQVSASL
+747 SQASATL

-789 EAFYQSLRRDDI
+789 EAFHRCLRRDNI

-821 LDAKKSQ
+821 LDAQKLQ

-841 QLWDQVAAATHVIGW
+841 QLWNQVAAASHVIGW

-868 VCARITPGTVTVGW
+868 LCARITPGTVTVGW
-882 PVPGMSLRICDA
+882 PVPGMSIRICDA

-910 GNQIAQ
+910 GEQIAQ

-921 LDATAH
+921 PDATAQ
-927 AFFRADVTASRP
+927 AFFRADATASRP
-939 RADATTDAH
+939 RTDVTTDGSDAD

-955 TGDRVRWVPDRGVA
+955 TGDRVRWVPGRGVA
-969 FIGRVDNQ
+969 FIGRADNQ

-985 ELEEIDGALVAL
+985 ELEEIDGALAAL

-1007 VVGGTGDA
+1007 VARGVG
-1015 PLQDEENS
+1015 DES
-1023 VSTGDGRTQVG
+1023 RPDDKSSASTGAGHAHSG
-1034 TVPLHIRAGVVLEGV
+1034 AATVSIRAGVVLEGLA
-1049 VGDVT
+1049 GNT
-1054 APDSD
+1054 PASNKNSD
-1059 SGDPQPNVDDV
+1059 DPQPNADDIT
-1070 RQRLSELREH
+1070 QRLSELRQR
-1080 LSRKLPDYMVP
+1080 LSRILPDYMVP

-1103 STEKIDRRALRDLI
+1103 STEKIDRRALRELI
-1117 EQAALSTGRTS
+1117 EQSGLSNDRAAEHQGSGD
-1128 ERQSSG
+1128 RQASN
-1134 GHQTLGKDLRAPET
+1134 TELRAPET
-1148 PRELVV
+1148 PRELAVS
-1154 ARVIRDV
+1154 RVIQDV
-1161 MGQPADLDV
+1161 MGQLADLDV

-1184 VAGRVQQEGFEIR
+1184 VAGRLQQQGFEIR

-1211 ASLHRSSS
+1211 ASLRRSSS
-1219 GVSTSSAAPAT
+1219 GEPNSAASSAT
-1230 SHISPTS
+1230 SHTPAIS
-1237 TNGHSAP
+1237 TNDHSDP
-1244 EARGDILTDFGVV
+1244 KQQRNILTDFGVV
-1257 DAPSGMERSAFT
+1257 DAPSGMDRSAFT
-1269 GPEQPVMSA
+1269 GPNQPIMSV
-1278 VIPSVVN
+1278 VIPCASD
-1285 MDDDE
+1285 MGADE
-1290 CRACAIRL
+1290 CRACATKL

-1310 WDADSSGSE
+1310 WDTDTTGSE
-1319 QVIIRRH
+1319 QFIIRRH
-1326 PADDDVF
+1326 PAEDDDF
-1333 RTPIDLAAGR
+1333 RAPVDLAAGR

-1360 AVVDA
+1360 ALVDA
-1365 DGFGQLISI
+1365 DGFAQLIGI

-1380 RAGHGGGRSD
+1380 RSGHGDG
-1390 FHSDGRQHR
+1390 HSDGRQHR

-1415 SRASAA
+1415 SRAR
-1421 ATIEP
+1421 ATTTIDP
-1426 SLAKALLS
+1426 SLAKALFS
-1434 NLGKKFGLSGQD
+1434 NLGVKFGLSDQD

-1456 AGDHDAPL
+1456 ASDPDETLTVMVLSRALREPSAPA
-1464 TAMVVGRAEYQPS
+1464 T
-1477 VRSAGQPLNFGNVAT
+1477 GQSLNSGNAVA
-1492 RGVVGRFAA
+1492 RDVVGRFAA
-1501 PGYVTVSQSGSS
+1501 PGYVTVSPS
-1513 LDSRAGMEKLLL
+1513 DSRAETEALLL
-1525 SVKEQRAKLCA
+1525 SVKEQRATFHA
-1536 TDPTNPPNPTDP
+1536 IDPTDTS
-1548 ADNASGTP
+1548 ASTP

-1561 LGHIPGPTI
+1561 LGHIPSPT
-1570 AGSATPDHDLQRHIL
+1570 ADKH
-1585 IPRRHTLRPGFPNAP
+1585 HTLLPIHHALRPGFPGVP
-1600 HVTAWV
+1600 HLTAWITGAGV
-1606 TEADTAEHS
+1606 GTNTPDHHTA
-1615 TGPVGN
+1615 PVGN
-1621 EPGEPSISMTVDAET
+1621 EPDKPSLSITVDAET
-1636 DDRAEQLAD
+1636 DGQAEQLAD
-1645 GVVNALTDL
+1645 SVVEALTDL
-1654 AVFGLSAE
+1654 AVVALSAE

-1685 FGPLQNVYGLSPLQ
+1685 FGALQNVYGLSPLQ

-1718 ASMTVEGLV
+1718 ASMAVEGPA
-1727 DPELLRTSFEAMMN
+1727 DPELLRTSFEAVMN

-1757 PVHVIPRTPRWQWS
+1757 PVHVIPRTPWWQWS
-1771 VIDARGLPSRA
+1771 VIDARGLPSRV
-1782 QSPLIDDVLDRMA
+1782 QLSLIDDVVDRMA

-1808 ASLVRLG
+1808 ATLVRLG

-1835 TILVRELMHVYN
+1835 TILLRELMHVYN
-1847 RAVELLNGGNA
+1847 RAAELLTSGNA
-1858 GHADEGIACSEVPH
+1858 DDVE
-1872 SKDPDSARSHAVV
+1872 DTLSHAI
-1885 AAVAELPAKYPY
+1885 ATAIAELPPRYPY

-1918 VAGLDHA
+1918 VAGFDHA
-1925 SRVMDVLTPHVEPV
+1925 SRVIDALAPTADPDA
-1939 SSAAD
+1939 SATD

-1950 HCVVQLS
+1950 YCIVQLS
-1957 DQQKADLSRCARTVG
+1957 EQQKADLSRCARTVG

-1988 ALTGHD
+1988 VLTGHD
-1994 DAVFGVVTSGRPSEL
+1994 DAVLGVVTSGRPSEL

-2022 LPVRVDLRGDSLAS
+2022 LPVRVDLHGDSLAS
-2036 VLRTHAR
+2036 ILRTHAR

-2060 RRVDDSRG
+2060 RRVGESRG
-2068 EAPLSGP
+2068 EAPQSGP

-2084 NFPDEFSETDSPA
+2084 NFPDEFSETDTQP
-2097 GSLPDSDDHAP
+2097 GPLPDSDAPAP

-2144 QRGVV
+2144 QPGVV
-2149 PQQVATIL
+2149 PQQVARTLADALRAILSRCATL
-2157 ADVLRATL
+2157 ADVESPESLRA
-2165 SRCGTVADAES
+2165 
-2176 SDSLRVIRD
+2176 IRD

-2190 LDNIRRQP
+2190 LDAIRRAP
-2198 GQNADGHATQ
+2198 GQKADDDSAQ
-2208 DHEDEP
+2208 DREDQPTSELP
-2214 VADPTTLGLTNSNQ
+2214 TSEPTTSTQ
-2228 PKADNERPDPNSQLL
+2228 PNAETERPDQDSQLL
-2243 RDICEDIAGLLNRP
+2243 RDTCEDIAGLLNRP

-2313 PTIPTDSRDNPSRPP
+2313 TPAPQPTVPTDTRDNGSRPP
-2328 WMITLKE
+2328 WMVTLKE
-2335 GKGRPVFCFHAI
+2335 GNGRSLFCFHAI
-2347 DGSVFSYQGLAEYLT
+2347 DGLVFSYQGLAEYLT
-2362 TGRPIIGIQ
+2362 TDRPIIGIQ
-2371 FPADISD
+2371 FAANIAG
-2378 PLSWNKA
+2378 PLSWDEA

-2392 IHDYQPEGSYTFV
+2392 IRDYQPEGPYTFV

-2410 ATIAHAVSACLN
+2410 ATIAHAVSARLN
-2422 QQRTTATSPV
+2422 QQRDTAAGPV

-2446 GLTPPPIPDDLNVD
+2446 ELNPPPIPDDLNVD

-2476 DTLRDRSECSVQAC
+2476 DTLRERSECSVRAC

-2497 SDTPVR
+2497 SDTPVCDV
-2503 GIVKKVVLITAEKAP
+2503 VKKVVLITAEKAP
-2518 IGRNTSGVVERPK
+2518 IARNTSGVVGRPK
-2531 PDQQAQWNPAE
+2531 SDQQTKWNPAE
-2542 AWENTGVELRTH
+2542 AWEDTGVQLRTY
-2554 SVPLDHGGL
+2554 SLPLDHGGL
-2563 ASLAGWKLSAPV
+2563 ASLAGWRQSAPT
-2575 IGEELD
+2575 IGEELE

>member
-1 MTFDSARASDLDNP
+1 MTFDSVRASDPDNP
-15 TSSAEVRDGQHPDA
+15 SAP
-29 ALSDDR
+29 
-35 TSSGTHSSA
+35 

-49 TAAQMGIWNAQL
+49 TAAQMGIWNAQS
-61 LDPSSP
+61 LDPASP

-81 SQPDISVADVV
+81 SQPDILVTDVV
-92 RALHQTIVEAETLRL
+92 QALHQTIAEAETLRL
-107 QFRQGESV
+107 QFRQGEGA
-115 PDVYADDSPHQRG
+115 PDVHADDSPCQRV
-128 IDVAPGQY
+128 IDDAPGEY
-136 ITIPVHDLRAHPA
+136 ITIPVHDLRSHPS

-167 AWAGLVDRPLCHFEV
+167 AWSGLVDRPLCHFEV

-200 VDGYASMILARRT
+200 VDGYASMTLARRT

-218 ELAGGKKARPA
+218 ELTGGKTARPA
-229 KFSAVRNVVK
+229 KFSAVRSVVK
-239 EDREYHDSENR
+239 EDCEYHKSDNR

-273 IGGSESSSRTTVL
+273 IGGSESSCRTTVL
-286 TVDADELDSWKA
+286 TVDADELDAWKA

-318 LRRVQGVDADELVV
+318 LRRVQGVEADELVV
-332 AMPFAARETAA
+332 AMPFAARETTA

-356 VRLPIDLTMT
+356 VRVPVDLTTT
-366 LPENAHAIEETM
+366 LPENAHAVEETM
-378 RTVRQHQRFPGSEV
+378 RTVREHQRFPGSEV

-412 DAALKFGTT
+412 DAALKFGKT

-455 ADVPPEVVHQRLS
+455 ADVPSQVVHQRLS

-475 VGLGL
+475 AGLGL
-480 DQRPEAT
+480 DRRSEAAGA
-487 SVSGH
+487 S
-492 GGPGDSLDGPT
+492 GDS
-503 VLPDKDAESDLPAS
+503 PDENAESSLPAS
-517 CDISIRPERIPT
+517 SDICIRPEQIPAALR
-529 EIRDEWDGESL
+529 EEWDRESL
-540 LDASTDAS
+540 SDDSSRGSIEPLD
-548 SDGSMQSL
+548 G
-556 DSLIDS
+556 LIDS
-562 LAQRWSNRVVL
+562 LAQRWGDLVLL

-584 ASETGASYNG
+584 PTSAETMYTG
-594 SELVKLCDQLADAI
+594 SEMVKQCDRLADSIAS
-608 VAVCPTGGVV
+608 VCPAGGVV

-634 SLRAHRPFVVIDD
+634 SLRAHRPFVVIGD
-647 DAPQDR
+647 DAPQER
-653 RSFIMKDSAVAA
+653 RSFIMNDSGAAA

-675 VAHHDN
+675 VERHDD
-681 EQPPH
+681 EQTPPH
-686 SPAHEADEAVY
+686 ESDQATSA
-697 SDELAYII
+697 DELAYIV

-717 NVSRRAVEH
+717 NVSRRALEH
-726 LIAGHRMQLF
+726 LIAGHRAQLF
-736 PETLD
+736 PVTLD
-741 HVADSQ
+741 HVANSQ
-747 PQVSASL
+747 SQASATL

-789 EAFYQSLRRDDI
+789 EAFHRCLRRDNI

-821 LDAKKSQ
+821 LDAQKLQ

-841 QLWDQVAAATHVIGW
+841 QLWNQVAAASHVIGW

-868 VCARITPGTVTVGW
+868 LCARITPGTVTVGW
-882 PVPGMSLRICDA
+882 PVPGMSIRICDA

-910 GNQIAQ
+910 GEQIAQ

-921 LDATAH
+921 PDATAQ
-927 AFFRADVTASRP
+927 AFFRADATASRP
-939 RADATTDAH
+939 RTDVTTDGSDAD

-955 TGDRVRWVPDRGVA
+955 TGDRVRWVPGRGVA
-969 FIGRVDNQ
+969 FIGRADNQ

-985 ELEEIDGALVAL
+985 ELEEIDGALAAL

-1007 VVGGTGDA
+1007 VARGVG
-1015 PLQDEENS
+1015 DES
-1023 VSTGDGRTQVG
+1023 RPDDKSSASTGAGHAHSG
-1034 TVPLHIRAGVVLEGV
+1034 AATVSIRAGVVLEGLA
-1049 VGDVT
+1049 GNT
-1054 APDSD
+1054 PASNKNSD
-1059 SGDPQPNVDDV
+1059 DPQPNADDIT
-1070 RQRLSELREH
+1070 QRLSELRQR
-1080 LSRKLPDYMVP
+1080 LSRILPDYMVP

-1103 STEKIDRRALRDLI
+1103 STEKIDRRALRELI
-1117 EQAALSTGRTS
+1117 EQSGLSNDRAAEHQGSGD
-1128 ERQSSG
+1128 RQASN
-1134 GHQTLGKDLRAPET
+1134 TELRAPET
-1148 PRELVV
+1148 PRELAVS
-1154 ARVIRDV
+1154 RVIQDV
-1161 MGQPADLDV
+1161 MGQLADLDV

-1184 VAGRVQQEGFEIR
+1184 VAGRLQQQGFEIR

-1211 ASLHRSSS
+1211 ASLRRSSS
-1219 GVSTSSAAPAT
+1219 GEPNSAASSATSHTPAT
-1230 SHISPTS
+1230 S
-1237 TNGHSAP
+1237 TNDHSDP
-1244 EARGDILTDFGVV
+1244 KQQRNILTDFGVV
-1257 DAPSGMERSAFT
+1257 DAPSGMDRSAFT
-1269 GPEQPVMSA
+1269 GPNQPIMSV
-1278 VIPSVVN
+1278 VIPCASD
-1285 MDDDE
+1285 MGADE
-1290 CRACAIRL
+1290 CRACATKL

-1310 WDADSSGSE
+1310 WDTDTTGSE
-1319 QVIIRRH
+1319 QFIIRRH
-1326 PADDDVF
+1326 PAEDDDF
-1333 RTPIDLAAGR
+1333 RAPVDLAAGR

-1360 AVVDA
+1360 ALVDA
-1365 DGFGQLISI
+1365 DGFAQLIGI

-1380 RAGHGGGRSD
+1380 RSGHGDG
-1390 FHSDGRQHR
+1390 HSDGRQHR

-1415 SRASAA
+1415 SRAR
-1421 ATIEP
+1421 ATTTIDP
-1426 SLAKALLS
+1426 SLAKALFI
-1434 NLGKKFGLSGQD
+1434 NLGVKFGLSDQD

-1456 AGDHDAPL
+1456 ASDPDETLTVMVLSRALREPSAPA
-1464 TAMVVGRAEYQPS
+1464 T
-1477 VRSAGQPLNFGNVAT
+1477 GQSLNSGNAVA
-1492 RGVVGRFAA
+1492 RDVVGRFAA
-1501 PGYVTVSQSGSS
+1501 PGYVTVSPS
-1513 LDSRAGMEKLLL
+1513 DSRAETEALLL
-1525 SVKEQRAKLCA
+1525 SVKEQRATFHA
-1536 TDPTNPPNPTDP
+1536 IDPTDTS
-1548 ADNASGTP
+1548 ASTP

-1561 LGHIPGPTI
+1561 LGHIPSPT
-1570 AGSATPDHDLQRHIL
+1570 ADKH
-1585 IPRRHTLRPGFPNAP
+1585 HTLLPIHHALRPGFPGVP
-1600 HVTAWV
+1600 HLTAWITGAGV
-1606 TEADTAEHS
+1606 GTNTPDHHTA
-1615 TGPVGN
+1615 PVGN
-1621 EPGEPSISMTVDAET
+1621 EPDKPSLSITVDAET
-1636 DDRAEQLAD
+1636 DGQAEQLAD
-1645 GVVNALTDL
+1645 SVVEALTDL
-1654 AVFGLSAE
+1654 AVVALSAE

-1685 FGPLQNVYGLSPLQ
+1685 FGALQNVYGLSPLQ

-1718 ASMTVEGLV
+1718 ASMAVEGPA
-1727 DPELLRTSFEAMMN
+1727 DPELLRTSFEAVMN

-1757 PVHVIPRTPRWQWS
+1757 PVHVIPRTPWWQWS
-1771 VIDARGLPSRA
+1771 VIDARGLPSRV
-1782 QSPLIDDVLDRMA
+1782 QLSLIDDVVDRMA

-1808 ASLVRLG
+1808 ATLVRLG

-1835 TILVRELMHVYN
+1835 TILLRELMHVYN
-1847 RAVELLNGGNA
+1847 RAAELLTSGNA
-1858 GHADEGIACSEVPH
+1858 DDVE
-1872 SKDPDSARSHAVV
+1872 DTLSHAI
-1885 AAVAELPAKYPY
+1885 ATAIAELPPRYPY
-1897 GQFVEDMQPRV
+1897 GQFVEDMQPRA

-1918 VAGLDHA
+1918 VAGFDHA
-1925 SRVMDVLTPHVEPV
+1925 SRVIDALAPTADPDA
-1939 SSAAD
+1939 SATD

-1950 HCVVQLS
+1950 YCIVQLS
-1957 DQQKADLSRCARTVG
+1957 EQQKADLSRCARTVG

-1988 ALTGHD
+1988 VLTGHD
-1994 DAVFGVVTSGRPSEL
+1994 DAVLGVVTSGRPSEL

-2022 LPVRVDLRGDSLAS
+2022 LPVRVDLHGDSLAS
-2036 VLRTHAR
+2036 ILRTHAR

-2060 RRVDDSRG
+2060 RRVGESRG
-2068 EAPLSGP
+2068 EAPQSGP

-2084 NFPDEFSETDSPA
+2084 NFPDEFSETDTQP
-2097 GSLPDSDDHAP
+2097 GPLPDSDAPAP

-2144 QRGVV
+2144 QPGVV
-2149 PQQVATIL
+2149 PQQVARTLADALRAILSRCATL
-2157 ADVLRATL
+2157 ADVESPESLRA
-2165 SRCGTVADAES
+2165 
-2176 SDSLRVIRD
+2176 IRD
-2185 EIAPM
+2185 EIAPT
-2190 LDNIRRQP
+2190 LDAIRRAP
-2198 GQNADGHATQ
+2198 GQKADDDSAQ
-2208 DHEDEP
+2208 DREDQPTSELP
-2214 VADPTTLGLTNSNQ
+2214 TSEPTTSTQ
-2228 PKADNERPDPNSQLL
+2228 PNAETERPDQDSQLL
-2243 RDICEDIAGLLNRP
+2243 RDTCEDIAGLLNRP

-2313 PTIPTDSRDNPSRPP
+2313 PPAPQPTAPTDTRDHDSRPP
-2328 WMITLKE
+2328 WMVTLKE
-2335 GKGRPVFCFHAI
+2335 GKGSPLFCFHAI
-2347 DGSVFSYQGLAEYLT
+2347 DGSVFSYQGLAEYHAT
-2362 TGRPIIGIQ
+2362 DRPIIGIQ
-2371 FPADISD
+2371 FPANITGS
-2378 PLSWNKA
+2378 LSWDKA

-2392 IHDYQPEGSYTFV
+2392 IRDYQPEGPYTFA

-2410 ATIAHAVSACLN
+2410 ATIAHAVSARLN
-2422 QQRTTATSPV
+2422 QQRDTATSPV

-2446 GLTPPPIPDDLNVD
+2446 GLTPPPIPDDLSVD

-2465 TGFSAHDLRAD
+2465 TGFSAHELRAD
-2476 DTLRDRSECSVQAC
+2476 DTLRERSECSVRAC

-2497 SDTPVR
+2497 SDTPVCDV
-2503 GIVKKVVLITAEKAP
+2503 VKKVVLITAEKAP
-2518 IGRNTSGVVERPK
+2518 IARNTSGVVGRPK
-2531 PDQQAQWNPAE
+2531 SDQQTKWNPAE
-2542 AWENTGVELRTH
+2542 AWEDTGVQLRTY
-2554 SVPLDHGGL
+2554 SLPLDHGGL
-2563 ASLAGWKLSAPV
+2563 ASLAGWRQSAPT
-2575 IGEELD
+2575 IGEELE

>member
-1 MTFDSARASDLDNP
+1 MTFDSVRASDPDNP
-15 TSSAEVRDGQHPDA
+15 SAP
-29 ALSDDR
+29 
-35 TSSGTHSSA
+35 

-49 TAAQMGIWNAQL
+49 TAAQMGIWNAQS
-61 LDPSSP
+61 LDPASP

-81 SQPDISVADVV
+81 SQPDILVTDVV
-92 RALHQTIVEAETLRL
+92 QALHQTIAEAETLRL
-107 QFRQGESV
+107 QFRQGEGA
-115 PDVYADDSPHQRG
+115 PDVHADDSPCQRV
-128 IDVAPGQY
+128 IDDAPGEY
-136 ITIPVHDLRAHPA
+136 ITIPVHDLRSHPS

-167 AWAGLVDRPLCHFEV
+167 AWSGLVDRPLCHFEV

-200 VDGYASMILARRT
+200 VDGYASMTLARRT

-218 ELAGGKKARPA
+218 ELTGGKTARPA
-229 KFSAVRNVVK
+229 KFSAVRSVVK
-239 EDREYHDSENR
+239 EDCEYHKSDNR

-273 IGGSESSSRTTVL
+273 IGGSESSCRTTVL
-286 TVDADELDSWKA
+286 TVDADELDAWKA

-318 LRRVQGVDADELVV
+318 LRRVQGVEADELVV
-332 AMPFAARETAA
+332 AMPFAARETTA

-356 VRLPIDLTMT
+356 VRVPVDLTTT
-366 LPENAHAIEETM
+366 LPENAHAVEETM
-378 RTVRQHQRFPGSEV
+378 RTVREHQRFPGSEV

-412 DAALKFGTT
+412 DAALKFGKT

-455 ADVPPEVVHQRLS
+455 ADVPSQVVHQRLS

-475 VGLGL
+475 AGLGL
-480 DQRPEAT
+480 DRRSEAAGA
-487 SVSGH
+487 S
-492 GGPGDSLDGPT
+492 GDS
-503 VLPDKDAESDLPAS
+503 PDENAESSLPAS
-517 CDISIRPERIPT
+517 SDICIRPEQIPAALR
-529 EIRDEWDGESL
+529 EEWDRESL
-540 LDASTDAS
+540 SDDSSRGSIEPLD
-548 SDGSMQSL
+548 G
-556 DSLIDS
+556 LIDS
-562 LAQRWSNRVVL
+562 LAQRWGDLVLL

-584 ASETGASYNG
+584 PTSAETMYTG
-594 SELVKLCDQLADAI
+594 SEMVKQCDRLADSIAS
-608 VAVCPTGGVV
+608 VCPAGGVV

-634 SLRAHRPFVVIDD
+634 SLRAHRPFVVIGD
-647 DAPQDR
+647 DAPQER
-653 RSFIMKDSAVAA
+653 RSFIMNDSGAAA

-675 VAHHDN
+675 VERHDD
-681 EQPPH
+681 EQTPPH
-686 SPAHEADEAVY
+686 ESDQATSA
-697 SDELAYII
+697 DELAYIV

-717 NVSRRAVEH
+717 NVSRRALEH
-726 LIAGHRMQLF
+726 LIAGHRAQLF
-736 PETLD
+736 PVTLD
-741 HVADSQ
+741 HVANSQ
-747 PQVSASL
+747 SQASATL

-789 EAFYQSLRRDDI
+789 EAFHRCLRRDNI

-821 LDAKKSQ
+821 LDAQKLQ

-841 QLWDQVAAATHVIGW
+841 QLWNQVAAASHVIGW

-868 VCARITPGTVTVGW
+868 LCARITPGTVTVGW
-882 PVPGMSLRICDA
+882 PVPGMSIRICDA

-910 GNQIAQ
+910 GEQIAQ

-921 LDATAH
+921 PDATAQ
-927 AFFRADVTASRP
+927 AFFRADATASRP
-939 RADATTDAH
+939 RTDVTTDGSDAD

-955 TGDRVRWVPDRGVA
+955 TGDRVRWVPGRGVA
-969 FIGRVDNQ
+969 FIGRADNQ

-985 ELEEIDGALVAL
+985 ELEEIDGALAAL

-1007 VVGGTGDA
+1007 VARGVG
-1015 PLQDEENS
+1015 DES
-1023 VSTGDGRTQVG
+1023 RPDDKSSASTGAGHAHSG
-1034 TVPLHIRAGVVLEGV
+1034 AATVSIRAGVVLEGLA
-1049 VGDVT
+1049 GNT
-1054 APDSD
+1054 PASNKNSD
-1059 SGDPQPNVDDV
+1059 DPQPNADDIT
-1070 RQRLSELREH
+1070 QRLSELRQR
-1080 LSRKLPDYMVP
+1080 LSRILPDYMVP

-1103 STEKIDRRALRDLI
+1103 STEKIDRRALRELI
-1117 EQAALSTGRTS
+1117 EQSGLSNDRAAEHQGSGD
-1128 ERQSSG
+1128 RQASN
-1134 GHQTLGKDLRAPET
+1134 TELRAPET
-1148 PRELVV
+1148 PRELAVS
-1154 ARVIRDV
+1154 RVIQDV
-1161 MGQPADLDV
+1161 MGQLADLDV

-1184 VAGRVQQEGFEIR
+1184 VAGRLQQQGFEIR

-1211 ASLHRSSS
+1211 ASLRRSSS
-1219 GVSTSSAAPAT
+1219 GEPNSAASSAT
-1230 SHISPTS
+1230 SHTPAIS
-1237 TNGHSAP
+1237 TNDHSDP
-1244 EARGDILTDFGVV
+1244 KQQRNILTDFGVV
-1257 DAPSGMERSAFT
+1257 DAPSGMDRSAFT
-1269 GPEQPVMSA
+1269 GPNQPIMSV
-1278 VIPSVVN
+1278 VIPCASD
-1285 MDDDE
+1285 MGADE
-1290 CRACAIRL
+1290 CRACATKL

-1310 WDADSSGSE
+1310 WDTDTTGSE
-1319 QVIIRRH
+1319 QFIIRRH
-1326 PADDDVF
+1326 PAEDDDF
-1333 RTPIDLAAGR
+1333 RAPVDLAAGR

-1360 AVVDA
+1360 ALVDA
-1365 DGFGQLISI
+1365 DGFAQLIGI

-1380 RAGHGGGRSD
+1380 RSGHGDG
-1390 FHSDGRQHR
+1390 HSDGRQHR

-1415 SRASAA
+1415 SRAR
-1421 ATIEP
+1421 ATTTIDP
-1426 SLAKALLS
+1426 SLAKALFS
-1434 NLGKKFGLSGQD
+1434 NLGVKFGLSDQD

-1456 AGDHDAPL
+1456 ASDPDETLTVMVLSRALREPSAPA
-1464 TAMVVGRAEYQPS
+1464 T
-1477 VRSAGQPLNFGNVAT
+1477 GQSLNSGNAVA
-1492 RGVVGRFAA
+1492 RDVVGRFAA
-1501 PGYVTVSQSGSS
+1501 PGYVTVSPS
-1513 LDSRAGMEKLLL
+1513 DSRAETEALLL
-1525 SVKEQRAKLCA
+1525 SVKEQRATFHA
-1536 TDPTNPPNPTDP
+1536 IDPTDTS
-1548 ADNASGTP
+1548 ASTP

-1561 LGHIPGPTI
+1561 LGHIPSPT
-1570 AGSATPDHDLQRHIL
+1570 ADKH
-1585 IPRRHTLRPGFPNAP
+1585 HTLLPIHHALRPGFPGVP
-1600 HVTAWV
+1600 HLTAWITGAGV
-1606 TEADTAEHS
+1606 GTNTPDHHTA
-1615 TGPVGN
+1615 PVGN
-1621 EPGEPSISMTVDAET
+1621 EPDKPSLSITVDAET
-1636 DDRAEQLAD
+1636 DGQAEQLAD
-1645 GVVNALTDL
+1645 SVVEALTDL
-1654 AVFGLSAE
+1654 AVVALSAE

-1685 FGPLQNVYGLSPLQ
+1685 FGALQNVYGLSPLQ

-1718 ASMTVEGLV
+1718 ASMAVEGPA
-1727 DPELLRTSFEAMMN
+1727 DPELLRTSFEAVMN

-1757 PVHVIPRTPRWQWS
+1757 PVHVIPRTPWWQWS
-1771 VIDARGLPSRA
+1771 VIDARGLPSRV
-1782 QSPLIDDVLDRMA
+1782 QLSLIDDVVDRMA

-1808 ASLVRLG
+1808 ATLVRLG

-1835 TILVRELMHVYN
+1835 TILLRELMHVYN
-1847 RAVELLNGGNA
+1847 RAAELLTSGNA
-1858 GHADEGIACSEVPH
+1858 DDVE
-1872 SKDPDSARSHAVV
+1872 DTLSHAI
-1885 AAVAELPAKYPY
+1885 ATAIAELPPRYPY

-1918 VAGLDHA
+1918 VAGFDHA
-1925 SRVMDVLTPHVEPV
+1925 SRVIDALAPTADPDA
-1939 SSAAD
+1939 SATD

-1950 HCVVQLS
+1950 YCIVQLS
-1957 DQQKADLSRCARTVG
+1957 EQQKADLSRCARTVG

-1988 ALTGHD
+1988 VLTGHD
-1994 DAVFGVVTSGRPSEL
+1994 DAVLGVVTSGRPSEL

-2022 LPVRVDLRGDSLAS
+2022 LPVRVDLHGDSLAS
-2036 VLRTHAR
+2036 ILRTHAR

-2060 RRVDDSRG
+2060 RRVGESRG
-2068 EAPLSGP
+2068 EAPQSGP

-2084 NFPDEFSETDSPA
+2084 NFPDEFSETDTQP
-2097 GSLPDSDDHAP
+2097 GPLPDSDAPAP

-2144 QRGVV
+2144 QPGVV
-2149 PQQVATIL
+2149 PQQVARTLADALRAILSRCATL
-2157 ADVLRATL
+2157 ADVESPESLRA
-2165 SRCGTVADAES
+2165 
-2176 SDSLRVIRD
+2176 IRD

-2190 LDNIRRQP
+2190 LDAIRRAP
-2198 GQNADGHATQ
+2198 GQKADDDSAQ
-2208 DHEDEP
+2208 DREDQPTSELP
-2214 VADPTTLGLTNSNQ
+2214 TSEPTTSTQ
-2228 PKADNERPDPNSQLL
+2228 PNAETERPDQDSQLL
-2243 RDICEDIAGLLNRP
+2243 RDTCEDIAGLLNRP

-2313 PTIPTDSRDNPSRPP
+2313 PPAPQPTAPTDTRDHDSRPP
-2328 WMITLKE
+2328 WMVTLKE
-2335 GKGRPVFCFHAI
+2335 GKGSPLFCFHAI
-2347 DGSVFSYQGLAEYLT
+2347 DGSVFSYQGLAEYHAT
-2362 TGRPIIGIQ
+2362 DRPIIGIQ
-2371 FPADISD
+2371 FPANITGS
-2378 PLSWNKA
+2378 LSWDKA

-2392 IHDYQPEGSYTFV
+2392 IRDYQPEGPYTFA

-2410 ATIAHAVSACLN
+2410 ATIAHAVSARLN
-2422 QQRTTATSPV
+2422 QQRDTATSPV

-2446 GLTPPPIPDDLNVD
+2446 GLTPPPIPDDLSVD

-2476 DTLRDRSECSVQAC
+2476 DTLRERSECSVRAC

-2497 SDTPVR
+2497 SDTPVCDV
-2503 GIVKKVVLITAEKAP
+2503 VKKVVLITAEKAP
-2518 IGRNTSGVVERPK
+2518 IARNTSGVVGRPK
-2531 PDQQAQWNPAE
+2531 SDQQTKWNPAE
-2542 AWENTGVELRTH
+2542 AWEDTGVQLRTY
-2554 SVPLDHGGL
+2554 SLPLDHGGL
-2563 ASLAGWKLSAPV
+2563 ASLAGWRQSAPT
-2575 IGEELD
+2575 IGEELE

>member
-1 MTFDSARASDLDNP
+1 MTFDSVRSSDPDNP
-15 TSSAEVRDGQHPDA
+15 TSPD
-29 ALSDDR
+29 
-35 TSSGTHSSA
+35 
-44 EWFPL
+44 WFPL
-49 TAAQMGIWNAQL
+49 TAAQMGIWNAQS

-92 RALHQTIVEAETLRL
+92 QALHQTIAEAETLRL
-107 QFRQGESV
+107 QFRRGESSLGESATDVRADDSAGKDAGAV
-115 PDVYADDSPHQRG
+115 PADDSPRQRV
-128 IDVAPGQY
+128 IDAAPGQY
-136 ITIPVHDLRAHPA
+136 ITIPVHDLRAHPS
-149 PEAAANAYVDA
+149 PEPAANAYVAA

-182 LRLDHRR
+182 LRLDRRR

-200 VDGYASMILARRT
+200 VDGYASMTLARRT

-218 ELAGGKKARPA
+218 ELTGGKKARQA
-229 KFSAVRNVVK
+229 KFSALTSVVK
-239 EDREYHDSENR
+239 EDREYHESDNR
-250 DRDAQWWQESL
+250 DRDAQWWQDSL

-286 TVDADELDSWKA
+286 TVDADELDAWKA

-318 LRRVQGVDADELVV
+318 LRRVQGIEADELVV
-332 AMPFAARETAA
+332 AMPFAARKTAA

-356 VRLPIDLTMT
+356 VRLPIDLAAT
-366 LPENAHAIEETM
+366 LPENAHAVEETM
-378 RTVRQHQRFPGSEV
+378 RTVREHQRFPGSEV

-412 DAALKFGTT
+412 DAALKFGKT

-432 PENLVLVAAP
+432 PENFVMVAAP

-480 DQRPEAT
+480 DRRSEAET
-487 SVSGH
+487 
-492 GGPGDSLDGPT
+492 
-503 VLPDKDAESDLPAS
+503 ALPAS
-517 CDISIRPERIPT
+517 SEIRIRPERIPT
-529 EIRDEWDGESL
+529 ALRDQWDGESL
-540 LDASTDAS
+540 SDVS
-548 SDGSMQSL
+548 SDDPSSGSIEPL
-556 DSLIDS
+556 DSLIDL
-562 LAQRWSNRVVL
+562 LARRWGDHVVL
-573 ADGSPESSETS
+573 ADGVPESSETS
-584 ASETGASYNG
+584 PSSPGATYTG
-594 SELVKLCDQLADAI
+594 SELVKQCDQLADSIAS
-608 VAVCPTGGVV
+608 ACPESGVV

-653 RSFIMKDSAVAA
+653 RSFIMKDSAAAA
-665 VVTGLDDVQP
+665 VVTRLDDVQP
-675 VAHHDN
+675 VEHHDGKQVTDQDVSPHNPAN
-681 EQPPH
+681 E
-686 SPAHEADEAVY
+686 SGEAES
-697 SDELAYII
+697 SDDLAYIV
-705 YTSGTTGRPKGV
+705 YTSGTTGLPKGA
-717 NVSRRAVEH
+717 NVSRHAVEH
-726 LIAGHRMQLF
+726 LIAGHRAQLF

-741 HVADSQ
+741 HVANTQ
-747 PQVSASL
+747 PQASAAL

-789 EAFYQSLRRDDI
+789 EAFHRCLRRDDI

-821 LDAKKSQ
+821 LDARKSQ
-828 IRAVLLGG
+828 IRAIVLGG

-841 QLWDQVAAATHVIGW
+841 QLWDQVAAAKHVVGW

-868 VCARITPGTVTVGW
+868 LCARITPGAVTVGW

-894 SGEVVPPG
+894 SGEIVPPG

-910 GNQIAQ
+910 GEQIAQ

-921 LDATAH
+921 PDATAH
-927 AFFRADVTASRP
+927 AFFRADATTSRP
-939 RADATTDAH
+939 RADVTADGSDGH
-948 ALVPAYR
+948 VLVPAYR
-955 TGDRVRWVPDRGVA
+955 TGDRVRWVPGRGVA
-969 FIGRVDNQ
+969 FIGRADNQ

-985 ELEEIDGALVAL
+985 ELEEIDGALAGL
-997 PGVRAAGTVA
+997 PGVHAAGTVA
-1007 VVGGTGDA
+1007 VTRGAGDA
-1015 PLQDEENS
+1015 PRPDEKNYT
-1023 VSTGDGRTQVG
+1023 STGDGHAHVG
-1034 TVPLHIRAGVVLEGV
+1034 AASVNIRAGVVLEGV
-1049 VGDVT
+1049 AGNTPASNDN
-1054 APDSD
+1054 SD
-1059 SGDPQPNVDDV
+1059 DPQANTDDIT
-1070 RQRLSELREH
+1070 QRLSELRQH
-1080 LSRKLPDYMVP
+1080 LSRILPDYMVP

-1103 STEKIDRRALRDLI
+1103 STEKIDRRALRERID
-1117 EQAALSTGRTS
+1117 QSAMSNDRAAEHQG
-1128 ERQSSG
+1128 SG
-1134 GHQTLGKDLRAPET
+1134 DHQGSDADLRAPET
-1148 PRELVV
+1148 PRELAVS
-1154 ARVIRDV
+1154 RVIQDV
-1161 MGQPADLDV
+1161 MGQSADLDV

-1184 VAGRVQQEGFEIR
+1184 VAGRLQKQGFEIR

-1211 ASLHRSSS
+1211 ASLRRSSS
-1219 GVSTSSAAPAT
+1219 GEPNSAASPAT
-1230 SHISPTS
+1230 SQTPATS
-1237 TNGHSAP
+1237 TNTHSAP
-1244 EARGDILTDFGVV
+1244 ELQSNILTDFGVV
-1257 DAPSGMERSAFT
+1257 DAPSGMDRSAFT
-1269 GPEQPVMSA
+1269 GPNQPVMSV
-1278 VIPSVVN
+1278 VIPCALD
-1285 MDDDE
+1285 MEADE
-1290 CRACAIRL
+1290 CRACATKL

-1310 WDADSSGSE
+1310 WDADTAGSE
-1319 QVIIRRH
+1319 QFIIRRH
-1326 PADDDVF
+1326 PAEDDDFCAPV
-1333 RTPIDLAAGR
+1333 DLAEGR

-1365 DGFGQLISI
+1365 DGFAQLIGI

-1380 RAGHGGGRSD
+1380 RAGCG
-1390 FHSDGRQHR
+1390 DGSQRRH
-1399 YASWRG
+1399 ASWRG
-1405 HSAPALPWAH
+1405 HSAPALPWAS
-1415 SRASAA
+1415 SRARAT

-1426 SLAKALLS
+1426 SLAEALLN
-1434 NLGKKFGLSGQD
+1434 NLGTKFGLSDQD

-1456 AGDHDAPL
+1456 AGDRDEFL
-1464 TAMVVGRAEYQPS
+1464 TAMVLSRALRQPS
-1477 VRSAGQPLNFGNVAT
+1477 APASGQTMNSGNLVA
-1492 RGVVGRFAA
+1492 RDVVGRFAA
-1501 PGYVTVSQSGSS
+1501 PGYVTAS
-1513 LDSRAGMEKLLL
+1513 LSDSRTEMEALLL
-1525 SVKEQRAKLCA
+1525 SVKEQRANSRA
-1536 TDPTNPPNPTDP
+1536 
-1548 ADNASGTP
+1548 AYSDNASAGIP

-1561 LGHIPGPTI
+1561 IGHIPGPI
-1570 AGSATPDHDLQRHIL
+1570 ASKHNTL
-1585 IPRRHTLRPGFPNAP
+1585 IPAHHTLRPGFPHVP
-1600 HVTAWV
+1600 HITAWI
-1606 TEADTAEHS
+1606 TGTDSDTNTPDPHTA
-1615 TGPVGN
+1615 PVGN
-1621 EPGEPSISMTVDAET
+1621 DRGTPSLSITVDAET
-1636 DDRAEQLAD
+1636 DDRAQQLVD
-1645 GVVNALTDL
+1645 GVVKALTDL

-1718 ASMTVEGLV
+1718 ASMAVEGPV
-1727 DPELLRTSFEAMMN
+1727 EPELLRATFEAVMD

-1771 VIDARGLPSRA
+1771 VIDARWLPSRV
-1782 QSPLIDDVLDRMA
+1782 QSSLIDDVLDRMA

-1808 ASLVRLG
+1808 ATLVRLG
-1815 DRRSQLVL
+1815 NRRSQLVL

-1835 TILVRELMHVYN
+1835 TILLRELMHVYN
-1847 RAVELLNGGNA
+1847 RAAELLASGNDGDGEDTLSRA
-1858 GHADEGIACSEVPH
+1858 IAT
-1872 SKDPDSARSHAVV
+1872 AI
-1885 AAVAELPAKYPY
+1885 AELPLRYPY
-1897 GQFVEDMQPRV
+1897 GQFAEDMQPRV

-1918 VAGLDHA
+1918 VAGLDHG
-1925 SRVMDVLTPHVEPV
+1925 SRVMAALTATAEPDAPE
-1939 SSAAD
+1939 SATTD
-1944 NDSGEE
+1944 EDSGEE
-1950 HCVVQLS
+1950 HCIVQLS

-2022 LPVRVDLRGDSLAS
+2022 LPVRVDLRGNSLAS
-2036 VLRTHAR
+2036 VLRSHAR

-2060 RRVDDSRG
+2060 RRVGESRG
-2068 EAPLSGP
+2068 EAPQSGP

-2084 NFPDEFSETDSPA
+2084 NFPDEFSEIDTQSGA
-2097 GSLPDSDDHAP
+2097 LPDSDDRVA
-2108 ASRGIRITGLTTRGE
+2108 ASRGIRIAGLTTRGE

-2144 QRGVV
+2144 QPGVV
-2149 PQQVATIL
+2149 SQQVAQTL
-2157 ADVLRATL
+2157 ADALRATF
-2165 SRCGTVADAES
+2165 SWCASIADVGSPE
-2176 SDSLRVIRD
+2176 SLRAIRD

-2190 LDNIRRQP
+2190 LDNIRRRP
-2198 GQNADGHATQ
+2198 GQNADDRSIQ
-2208 DHEDEP
+2208 DHDDEP
-2214 VADPTTLGLTNSNQ
+2214 TSDLPTSEPTTSNQ
-2228 PKADNERPDPNSQLL
+2228 PNAETERPDQDSQLL

-2313 PTIPTDSRDNPSRPP
+2313 PSASRPAASQETQPQTTQPTDTRDHDSRPP
-2328 WMITLKE
+2328 WMVTLKE
-2335 GKGRPVFCFHAI
+2335 GKGRPLFCFHAI

-2362 TGRPIIGIQ
+2362 TDRPVIGIQ
-2371 FPADISD
+2371 FPANITGPISWD
-2378 PLSWNKA
+2378 KA

-2392 IHDYQPEGSYTFV
+2392 IRDYQPEGPYTFV

-2410 ATIAHAVSACLN
+2410 ATIAHAVSARLS
-2422 QQRTTATSPV
+2422 QQRSTATGSV

-2446 GLTPPPIPDDLNVD
+2446 GMTPPPIPDDLNID

-2465 TGFSAHDLRAD
+2465 TGFSAHELRAD
-2476 DTLRDRSECSVQAC
+2476 DALRDRSECSVRAC

-2497 SDTPVR
+2497 SETPVR
-2503 GIVKKVVLITAEKAP
+2503 GVVKKVVLITAENAP
-2518 IGRNTSGVVERPK
+2518 IVRNTSGVVERPK
-2531 PDQQAQWNPAE
+2531 PDQQTKWNPVE

-2554 SVPLDHGGL
+2554 SLPLDHGGL
-2563 ASLAGWKLSAPV
+2563 ASLAGWKQSAPTL
-2575 IGEELD
+2575 GEELE

>member
-1 MTFDSARASDLDNP
+1 MTFDSVRASDPDNP
-15 TSSAEVRDGQHPDA
+15 TSPD
-29 ALSDDR
+29 
-35 TSSGTHSSA
+35 
-44 EWFPL
+44 WFPL
-49 TAAQMGIWNAQL
+49 TAAQMGIWNAQS

-92 RALHQTIVEAETLRL
+92 RALHQTIAEAETLRL
-107 QFRQGESV
+107 QFRQRDATDTRADDSAGEDADAV
-115 PDVYADDSPHQRG
+115 RADDSPRQRV
-128 IDVAPGQY
+128 IDAAPGEY

-167 AWAGLVDRPLCHFEV
+167 AWSGLVDRPLCHFEV

-218 ELAGGKKARPA
+218 ELTGGKKARPA
-229 KFSAVRNVVK
+229 KFSALTSVVN
-239 EDREYHDSENR
+239 EDREYHESDNR

-286 TVDADELDSWKA
+286 TVDADELDAWKA

-318 LRRVQGVDADELVV
+318 LRRVQGVEADELVV
-332 AMPFAARETAA
+332 AMPFTARETAA

-356 VRLPIDLTMT
+356 VQLPIDLTAT
-366 LPENAHAIEETM
+366 LPENAHAVEETM
-378 RTVRQHQRFPGSEV
+378 RTVREHQRFPGSEV
-392 ATAYGDSSILRG
+392 ATVYGDSSILRG

-412 DAALKFGTT
+412 DAALKFGKT

-455 ADVPPEVVHQRLS
+455 ADVPPQVVHQRLS

-480 DQRPEAT
+480 DRRSE
-487 SVSGH
+487 G
-492 GGPGDSLDGPT
+492 
-503 VLPDKDAESDLPAS
+503 ESSLPAS
-517 CDISIRPERIPT
+517 SDIRIRPEQIPAALR
-529 EIRDEWDGESL
+529 EEWDGESL
-540 LDASTDAS
+540 AGAS
-548 SDGSMQSL
+548 SDGSSDDPSRGSIESL

-562 LAQRWSNRVVL
+562 LAQRWGDRVLL
-573 ADGSPESSETS
+573 ADGSPESSEPSTS
-584 ASETGASYNG
+584 STGTTYTG
-594 SELVKLCDQLADAI
+594 SELVKRCDRLADSIAS
-608 VAVCPTGGVV
+608 VCPEDGIV
-618 AIDMPKSAAQ
+618 AIDMPKNAAQ
-628 AIAVLA
+628 AIAVLG

-653 RSFIMKDSAVAA
+653 RSFIMKDSGASV
-665 VVTGLDDVQP
+665 VVTGLEDVQP
-675 VAHHDN
+675 VARDDN
-681 EQPPH
+681 EQTPH
-686 SPAHEADEAVY
+686 E
-697 SDELAYII
+697 SDDLAYIV

-726 LIAGHRMQLF
+726 LIAGHRAQLF
-736 PETLD
+736 PQTLD
-741 HVADSQ
+741 HVAKNQ
-747 PQVSASL
+747 PQASAVL

-772 FAGVR
+772 FAGVC
-777 VVIYNRSTVADG
+777 VVIYDRSTVADG
-789 EAFYQSLRRDDI
+789 EAFHRCLRRDSI

-821 LDAKKSQ
+821 LDAQKSQ

-868 VCARITPGTVTVGW
+868 LCARITPGAVTVGW
-882 PVPGMSLRICDA
+882 PVPGISIRICDA
-894 SGEVVPPG
+894 SGEVVPPA

-910 GNQIAQ
+910 GDQIAQ

-921 LDATAH
+921 PDATAQ
-927 AFFRADVTASRP
+927 AFFRADATASHP
-939 RADATTDAH
+939 RADVTTGDSDADV
-948 ALVPAYR
+948 LVPAYR
-955 TGDRVRWVPDRGVA
+955 TGDRVRWVPGRGVA
-969 FIGRVDNQ
+969 FIGRADNQ

-985 ELEEIDGALVAL
+985 ELEEIDGALAAL

-1007 VVGGTGDA
+1007 VARGVG
-1015 PLQDEENS
+1015 DES
-1023 VSTGDGRTQVG
+1023 RPDDKSSASTGAGHAHAG
-1034 TVPLHIRAGVVLEGV
+1034 AATVSIRAGVVLEGV
-1049 VGDVT
+1049 AGNT
-1054 APDSD
+1054 PAPNADSD
-1059 SGDPQPNVDDV
+1059 NPRANADDIT
-1070 RQRLSELREH
+1070 QRLSELRQH
-1080 LSRKLPDYMVP
+1080 LSRILPDYMVP

-1097 PQIPRT
+1097 AQIPRT
-1103 STEKIDRRALRDLI
+1103 STEKIDRRALRELI
-1117 EQAALSTGRTS
+1117 EQ
-1128 ERQSSG
+1128 SSLLNDRAPE
-1134 GHQTLGKDLRAPET
+1134 HQGNGDHQGSDADLRAPET
-1148 PRELVV
+1148 PRELAVS
-1154 ARVIRDV
+1154 RVIQDV

-1184 VAGRVQQEGFEIR
+1184 VAGRLQQQGFDIR
-1197 PADILSGRPLGEIA
+1197 PADILSGRPLGEITT
-1211 ASLHRSSS
+1211 SLRRSSS
-1219 GVSTSSAAPAT
+1219 GEPNSAASSIT
-1230 SHISPTS
+1230 SHTPETG
-1237 TNGHSAP
+1237 TDGHINP
-1244 EARGDILTDFGVV
+1244 EPRQNILTDFGVV
-1257 DAPSGMERSAFT
+1257 DAPSGMDRSAFT
-1269 GPEQPVMSA
+1269 GPNQPVMSV
-1278 VIPSVVN
+1278 VIPCASG
-1285 MDDDE
+1285 MDTDE
-1290 CRACAIRL
+1290 CRVCATRL

-1310 WDADSSGSE
+1310 WDADNPGSE
-1319 QVIIRRH
+1319 QLIIRRH
-1326 PADDDVF
+1326 PAEDDDFLAPV
-1333 RTPIDLAAGR
+1333 DLAAGR
-1343 PFALEPVDG
+1343 PFALELVDG

-1360 AVVDA
+1360 AVADA
-1365 DGFGQLISI
+1365 DGFAQLIGI
-1374 VEALVQ
+1374 VETLVQ
-1380 RAGHGGGRSD
+1380 RSGHGDG
-1390 FHSDGRQHR
+1390 HSDGRQHR

-1415 SRASAA
+1415 SRARAT

-1426 SLAKALLS
+1426 SLTKALFS
-1434 NLGKKFGLSGQD
+1434 NLGTKFGLSDQD
-1446 ILTAAALIAS
+1446 ILTAAALIAP
-1456 AGDHDAPL
+1456 AGDHDETL
-1464 TAMVVGRAEYQPS
+1464 TAMMLSRVLRQPS
-1477 VRSAGQPLNFGNVAT
+1477 APAAGQSLNSGNAVA
-1492 RGVVGRFAA
+1492 RDVVGRFAA
-1501 PGYVTVSQSGSS
+1501 PGYVTVSSS
-1513 LDSRAGMEKLLL
+1513 ESRAETQALLL
-1525 SVKEQRAKLCA
+1525 SVKEQRATFHA
-1536 TDPTNPPNPTDP
+1536 TDPTDTS
-1548 ADNASGTP
+1548 ASTP

-1561 LGHIPGPTI
+1561 LGHIPGPTVADST
-1570 AGSATPDHDLQRHIL
+1570 AGKHPTL
-1585 IPRRHTLRPGFPNAP
+1585 IPTHHPLRPGFPGVP
-1600 HVTAWV
+1600 HITAWV
-1606 TEADTAEHS
+1606 MEAGTPDQHTA
-1615 TGPVGN
+1615 PVGN
-1621 EPGEPSISMTVDAET
+1621 EPGQQSISITVDAET
-1636 DDRAEQLAD
+1636 DGQAEQLAD
-1645 GVVNALTDL
+1645 SVVKALTDL
-1654 AVFGLSAE
+1654 AVVGLSVE

-1675 SADIEHWQRR
+1675 SLDIEHWQRR
-1685 FGPLQNVYGLSPLQ
+1685 FGSLQNVYGLSPLQ

-1718 ASMTVEGLV
+1718 ASMAVDGTA
-1727 DPELLRTSFEAMMN
+1727 DPELLHASFEAVMN

-1771 VIDARGLPSRA
+1771 VIDARGLPSRV
-1782 QSPLIDDVLDRMA
+1782 QSSLIDDVLDRMA

-1808 ASLVRLG
+1808 ATLVRLG
-1815 DRRSQLVL
+1815 DRCSQLVL

-1835 TILVRELMHVYN
+1835 TILLRELMHVYN
-1847 RAVELLNGGNA
+1847 RTAELLASGNA
-1858 GHADEGIACSEVPH
+1858 GDGESTLAHAIA
-1872 SKDPDSARSHAVV
+1872 
-1885 AAVAELPAKYPY
+1885 AAIAELPPRYPY

-1918 VAGLDHA
+1918 VGGLDHA
-1925 SRVMDVLTPHVEPV
+1925 SRVMDALAPT
-1939 SSAAD
+1939 AD
-1944 NDSGEE
+1944 LDSPAPDEDSGEE
-1950 HCVVQLS
+1950 HCIVQLS

-2022 LPVRVDLRGDSLAS
+2022 LPVRVDLRGDSLDS
-2036 VLRTHAR
+2036 ILRTHAR
-2043 AQAELADHTS
+2043 TQAELADHTS

-2060 RRVDDSRG
+2060 RRAGESRG
-2068 EAPLSGP
+2068 ETPLLGP

-2084 NFPDEFSETDSPA
+2084 NFPDEFSETDTQPSP
-2097 GSLPDSDDHAP
+2097 LPDSDAP

-2144 QRGVV
+2144 QPGVV
-2149 PQQVATIL
+2149 PQQVARTL
-2157 ADVLRATL
+2157 ADALRATL
-2165 SRCGTVADAES
+2165 SRCASIADVES
-2176 SDSLRVIRD
+2176 PDSLRAIRD

-2190 LDNIRRQP
+2190 LDAIRRSP
-2198 GQNADGHATQ
+2198 GQNADDHSAQ
-2208 DHEDEP
+2208 DREDELASGLP
-2214 VADPTTLGLTNSNQ
+2214 TSEPTTSNQ
-2228 PKADNERPDPNSQLL
+2228 SNAETERPDQDSQLL

-2302 IVRAIEGDSPQ
+2302 IVRAIEGDSSQPSAPQ
-2313 PTIPTDSRDNPSRPP
+2313 PTAPTDTRDHDSRPP

-2362 TGRPIIGIQ
+2362 TDRPIVGIQ

-2392 IHDYQPEGSYTFV
+2392 IHDYQPEGPYTFV

-2410 ATIAHAVSACLN
+2410 ATIAHAVSARLS

-2446 GLTPPPIPDDLNVD
+2446 GLTPPPIPNDLSVD

-2476 DTLRDRSECSVQAC
+2476 DTLRDRSERSVRAC
-2490 ARWMGEV
+2490 ARWMREV

-2503 GIVKKVVLITAEKAP
+2503 GVVKKVVLITAEKAP
-2518 IGRNTSGVVERPK
+2518 IVRNTSGVVERPK

-2542 AWENTGVELRTH
+2542 AWENTGVDLRTH

-2563 ASLAGWKLSAPV
+2563 ASLAGWKSSAPV
-2575 IGEELD
+2575 IGEELE

>member
-1 MTFDSARASDLDNP
+1 MTFDSVRASDPDNP
-15 TSSAEVRDGQHPDA
+15 TSPD
-29 ALSDDR
+29 
-35 TSSGTHSSA
+35 
-44 EWFPL
+44 WFPL
-49 TAAQMGIWNAQL
+49 TAAQMGIWNAQS

-92 RALHQTIVEAETLRL
+92 QALHQTIAEAETLRL
-107 QFRQGESV
+107 QFRQGEGATGAHADDSAGEDAGAV
-115 PDVYADDSPHQRG
+115 RADDSPCQRV
-128 IDVAPGQY
+128 IDAAPGEY

-167 AWAGLVDRPLCHFEV
+167 AWAGLADRPLCHFEV

-218 ELAGGKKARPA
+218 ELTGGKIARPA
-229 KFSAVRNVVK
+229 KFSALTSVVK
-239 EDREYHDSENR
+239 EDREYHESDNR

-286 TVDADELDSWKA
+286 TVDAEELDAWKA

-318 LRRVQGVDADELVV
+318 LRRVQGVEADELVV

-356 VRLPIDLTMT
+356 VRLPIDLTAT
-366 LPENAHAIEETM
+366 LPENAHAVEETM
-378 RTVRQHQRFPGSEV
+378 RTVREHQRFPGSEV

-412 DAALKFGTT
+412 DAALKFGKT

-432 PENLVLVAAP
+432 PENLVLVAAL

-455 ADVPPEVVHQRLS
+455 ADVPPQVVHQRLS

-480 DQRPEAT
+480 DRRPE
-487 SVSGH
+487 S
-492 GGPGDSLDGPT
+492 
-503 VLPDKDAESDLPAS
+503 ESSLPAS
-517 CDISIRPERIPT
+517 SDIRIRPERIPAALR
-529 EIRDEWDGESL
+529 EEWEGESL
-540 LDASTDAS
+540 AGAS
-548 SDGSMQSL
+548 SDGSSDDPSRGSFESL
-556 DSLIDS
+556 DSLIDL
-562 LAQRWSNRVVL
+562 LAQQWSDRVLL
-573 ADGSPESSETS
+573 ADGSPESSETPATS
-584 ASETGASYNG
+584 KETTYTG
-594 SELVKLCDQLADAI
+594 SELVKQCDRLADSIAS
-608 VAVCPTGGVV
+608 VCPAGGVV
-618 AIDMPKSAAQ
+618 AIDMPKSASQ

-647 DAPQDR
+647 DAPQER
-653 RSFIMKDSAVAA
+653 RSFIMKDSAAAA
-665 VVTGLDDVQP
+665 VVTGFDDVQS
-675 VAHHDN
+675 VEHGDD
-681 EQPPH
+681 EQSPH
-686 SPAHEADEAVY
+686 ESDQATS
-697 SDELAYII
+697 SDELAYIV

-717 NVSRRAVEH
+717 NVSRRALEQ
-726 LIAGHRMQLF
+726 LIAGHRAQLF

-741 HVADSQ
+741 HVANTQ
-747 PQVSASL
+747 PQASAAL

-789 EAFYQSLRRDDI
+789 EAFHRCLRRDDI

-821 LDAKKSQ
+821 LDVQKSQ

-841 QLWDQVAAATHVIGW
+841 QLWDQVAAAPHVIGW

-868 VCARITPGTVTVGW
+868 LCARIAPGAVTVGW
-882 PVPGMSLRICDA
+882 PVPGMSIRICDA

-910 GNQIAQ
+910 GEQIAQ

-921 LDATAH
+921 PDATAH

-939 RADATTDAH
+939 RADVTTDGSDAD

-955 TGDRVRWVPDRGVA
+955 TGDRVRWVPGRGVA
-969 FIGRVDNQ
+969 FIGRADNQ

-985 ELEEIDGALVAL
+985 ELEEIDGALAGL

-1007 VVGGTGDA
+1007 VARGTGDA
-1015 PLQDEENS
+1015 SRSEGDNS
-1023 VSTGDGRTQVG
+1023 ASTGAGHAHVSAA
-1034 TVPLHIRAGVVLEGV
+1034 TVNIRAGVVLEGLA
-1049 VGDVT
+1049 GNTPASNDN
-1054 APDSD
+1054 
-1059 SGDPQPNVDDV
+1059 SGDPHPNTDDIT
-1070 RQRLSELREH
+1070 QRLSELRQH
-1080 LSRKLPDYMVP
+1080 LSRILPDYMVP
-1091 STLVAV
+1091 STFVAV

-1103 STEKIDRRALRDLI
+1103 STEKIDRRALRELI
-1117 EQAALSTGRTS
+1117 EQSAVSNDRAAEHQG
-1128 ERQSSG
+1128 SG
-1134 GHQTLGKDLRAPET
+1134 DHQGSDAELRAPET
-1148 PRELVV
+1148 PRELAVSR
-1154 ARVIRDV
+1154 AIQDV
-1161 MGQPADLDV
+1161 MGQPADFDV

-1184 VAGRVQQEGFEIR
+1184 VAGRLQQQGFEIR

-1211 ASLHRSSS
+1211 ASLRRSSS
-1219 GVSTSSAAPAT
+1219 SAPNSAASSAT
-1230 SHISPTS
+1230 SQTLTTS
-1237 TNGHSAP
+1237 TDGRSGP
-1244 EARGDILTDFGVV
+1244 EQQRNILTDFGAV
-1257 DAPSGMERSAFT
+1257 DAPSGMDRSAFT
-1269 GPEQPVMSA
+1269 GSNQPVMSV
-1278 VIPSVVN
+1278 VIPCAPGI
-1285 MDDDE
+1285 DADE
-1290 CRACAIRL
+1290 CRACATKL

-1310 WDADSSGSE
+1310 WDADNPGSE

-1326 PADDDVF
+1326 PAEDDEF
-1333 RTPIDLAAGR
+1333 RAPVDLAAGR

-1365 DGFGQLISI
+1365 DGFAQLIGI

-1380 RAGHGGGRSD
+1380 RAGHGDG
-1390 FHSDGRQHR
+1390 HSDGRQHR

-1415 SRASAA
+1415 SRDRAT
-1421 ATIEP
+1421 ATIE
-1426 SLAKALLS
+1426 SSVAKTLLR
-1434 NLGKKFGLSGQD
+1434 NLGTKFGLSEQD

-1456 AGDHDAPL
+1456 ASDPDETL
-1464 TAMVVGRAEYQPS
+1464 TAMVLSRALRQPS
-1477 VRSAGQPLNFGNVAT
+1477 VPASGQAMTSGNAVACD
-1492 RGVVGRFAA
+1492 VVGRFAA
-1501 PGYVTVSQSGSS
+1501 PGYVTVSPS
-1513 LDSRAGMEKLLL
+1513 DSRAETEALLL
-1525 SVKEQRAKLCA
+1525 SVKEQRANFRAADL
-1536 TDPTNPPNPTDP
+1536 TDTS
-1548 ADNASGTP
+1548 ARTP

-1561 LGHIPGPTI
+1561 LGHIPSPVV
-1570 AGSATPDHDLQRHIL
+1570 ADSATSGRPSQHPTL
-1585 IPRRHTLRPGFPNAP
+1585 IPTHHTLRPGFPEVP
-1600 HVTAWV
+1600 HITAWI
-1606 TEADTAEHS
+1606 TGADINENTNKPDHHTAL
-1615 TGPVGN
+1615 VGN
-1621 EPGEPSISMTVDAET
+1621 EPDKPSLSISVDAET
-1636 DDRAEQLAD
+1636 EDQAEQLAD
-1645 GVVNALTDL
+1645 SVVKALTDL
-1654 AVFGLSAE
+1654 AVVGLSAE
-1662 GSASPSDCLAPVT
+1662 GSASPSDCLAPVN

-1718 ASMTVEGLV
+1718 ASMAVEGPA
-1727 DPELLRTSFEAMMN
+1727 DPELLRASFEAVMN

-1771 VIDARGLPSRA
+1771 VIDARGLPSRV
-1782 QSPLIDDVLDRMA
+1782 QSSLIDDVLDRMA
-1795 SRQLDVTRGNMVA
+1795 SRQLDVTRGKMVA
-1808 ASLVRLG
+1808 ATLVRLG
-1815 DRRSQLVL
+1815 DRRSRLVL

-1835 TILVRELMHVYN
+1835 TILLRELMHVYN
-1847 RAVELLNGGNA
+1847 RAAELLASGNDGDA
-1858 GHADEGIACSEVPH
+1858 EDTF
-1872 SKDPDSARSHAVV
+1872 ARSEDTLSRAI
-1885 AAVAELPAKYPY
+1885 ASAIAELPPRYSY

-1908 KADTELWIDH
+1908 KADTELWVDH
-1918 VAGLDHA
+1918 VSGLDHA
-1925 SRVMDVLTPHVEPV
+1925 SRVMDALTPTAEPGPPD
-1939 SSAAD
+1939 SATIDEA
-1944 NDSGEE
+1944 SGEE

-2022 LPVRVDLRGDSLAS
+2022 LPVRVELRGDSLAS
-2036 VLRTHAR
+2036 ILRTHAR

-2060 RRVDDSRG
+2060 RRVGESRG
-2068 EAPLSGP
+2068 EAPQSGP

-2084 NFPDEFSETDSPA
+2084 NFPDEFSETDTQP
-2097 GSLPDSDDHAP
+2097 GPLPDSDAPAP

-2144 QRGVV
+2144 QPGVV
-2149 PQQVATIL
+2149 PQQVANTL
-2157 ADVLRATL
+2157 ADALRATL
-2165 SRCGTVADAES
+2165 SRCASIADVDSPE
-2176 SDSLRVIRD
+2176 SLRAIRD

-2190 LDNIRRQP
+2190 LDNIRRRP
-2198 GQNADGHATQ
+2198 GQNADDHSAQ
-2208 DHEDEP
+2208 DREDEP
-2214 VADPTTLGLTNSNQ
+2214 TSDLPTSETTTSNQ
-2228 PKADNERPDPNSQLL
+2228 PNAETDRPDQDSQLL

-2302 IVRAIEGDSPQ
+2302 IVRAIEGDSSQPPAPQ
-2313 PTIPTDSRDNPSRPP
+2313 PQKNSPTDTRDHDSLPP
-2328 WMITLKE
+2328 WMVTLRE
-2335 GKGRPVFCFHAI
+2335 GKGRPLFCFHAI
-2347 DGSVFSYQGLAEYLT
+2347 DGSVFSYQGLGEYLT
-2362 TGRPIIGIQ
+2362 TDRPIIGIQ
-2371 FPADISD
+2371 FPTNTSG
-2378 PLSWNKA
+2378 PLSWDKA

-2392 IHDYQPEGSYTFV
+2392 IRDYQPEGPYTFV

-2410 ATIAHAVSACLN
+2410 ATIAHAVSARLS
-2422 QQRTTATSPV
+2422 QQRDTATGPV

-2446 GLTPPPIPDDLNVD
+2446 GLTPPPIPDDLSVD

-2476 DTLRDRSECSVQAC
+2476 DTLRDRSERSVRAC

-2503 GIVKKVVLITAEKAP
+2503 GVVKKIVLITAEKAP
-2518 IGRNTSGVVERPK
+2518 IVRNTSGVVESPK
-2531 PDQQAQWNPAE
+2531 PDQQAKWNPAE
-2542 AWENTGVELRTH
+2542 AWEDTGVELRTY
-2554 SVPLDHGGL
+2554 SLPLDHGGL
-2563 ASLAGWKLSAPV
+2563 ASLAGWRQSAPT
-2575 IGEELD
+2575 IGEELE

>member
-1 MTFDSARASDLDNP
+1 MTFDSVCVSDPDNP
-15 TSSAEVRDGQHPDA
+15 TSPD
-29 ALSDDR
+29 
-35 TSSGTHSSA
+35 
-44 EWFPL
+44 WFPL
-49 TAAQMGIWNAQL
+49 TAAQMGIWNAQS

-92 RALHQTIVEAETLRL
+92 QALHQTIAEAETLRL
-107 QFRQGESV
+107 QFRQGDATDTRADDSAGEDAGAV
-115 PDVYADDSPHQRG
+115 RADDSPRQRV
-128 IDVAPGQY
+128 IDATPGQY

-182 LRLDHRR
+182 LRLDRRR
-189 VWIIQLYHHLI
+189 VWIVQLYHHLI

-218 ELAGGKKARPA
+218 ELTGGKKARPA
-229 KFSAVRNVVK
+229 KFSALSSVVK
-239 EDREYHDSENR
+239 EDREYHESDNR
-250 DRDAQWWQESL
+250 DHDAQWWQDSL

-286 TVDADELDSWKA
+286 TMDADELDAWKA

-318 LRRVQGVDADELVV
+318 LRRVQGVEADELVV
-332 AMPFAARETAA
+332 AMPFAARETSA

-356 VRLPIDLTMT
+356 VRLPIDLTAT
-366 LPENAHAIEETM
+366 LPENAHVVEETM
-378 RTVRQHQRFPGSEV
+378 RTVREHQRFPGSEV
-392 ATAYGDSSILRG
+392 ATAYGGSSILRG

-412 DAALKFGTT
+412 DAALKFGKT

-455 ADVPPEVVHQRLS
+455 ADVPPQVVHQRLS

-475 VGLGL
+475 MGLGL
-480 DQRPEAT
+480 DRPADVVGA
-487 SVSGH
+487 S
-492 GGPGDSLDGPT
+492 GDSREEI
-503 VLPDKDAESDLPAS
+503 AESSLPAS
-517 CDISIRPERIPT
+517 SDIRIRPERIPAALR
-529 EIRDEWDGESL
+529 EEWEGEL
-540 LDASTDAS
+540 LSDAS
-548 SDGSMQSL
+548 SDDPSRGWIESL

-562 LAQRWSNRVVL
+562 LAQRWGDRVVL
-573 ADGSPESSETS
+573 ANGSPESSEIS
-584 ASETGASYNG
+584 PSSTGTTYTG
-594 SELVKLCDQLADAI
+594 SELVKRCDQLADSIAS
-608 VAVCPTGGVV
+608 VCPEGGVV

-653 RSFIMKDSAVAA
+653 RSFIMKDSAAAA
-665 VVTGLDDVQP
+665 VVTGINDVQP
-675 VAHHDN
+675 VEHGDD
-681 EQPPH
+681 EQSPH
-686 SPAHEADEAVY
+686 E
-697 SDELAYII
+697 SDDLAYIV

-717 NVSRRAVEH
+717 NVSRCALEH
-726 LIAGHRMQLF
+726 LIAGHRAQLF

-741 HVADSQ
+741 HVANTH
-747 PQVSASL
+747 PQASAAL
-754 AHTASFA
+754 AHTASFT

-789 EAFYQSLRRDDI
+789 EAFHRCLRRDSI

-821 LDAKKSQ
+821 LDAQKSQ

-836 EPMPQ
+836 ETMPQ
-841 QLWDQVAAATHVIGW
+841 QLWDQVAAASHVIGW

-868 VCARITPGTVTVGW
+868 LCARITPGAVTVGW
-882 PVPGMSLRICDA
+882 PVPGMSIRICDA

-910 GNQIAQ
+910 GDQIAQ

-921 LDATAH
+921 PEATAH
-927 AFFRADVTASRP
+927 AFFRADATASPP
-939 RADATTDAH
+939 RADVTADGSDTH

-955 TGDRVRWVPDRGVA
+955 TGDRVRWVPGRGVA
-969 FIGRVDNQ
+969 FIGRADNQ

-985 ELEEIDGALVAL
+985 ELEEIDGALAAL
-997 PGVRAAGTVA
+997 PGVCAAGTVA
-1007 VVGGTGDA
+1007 VARGAGDA
-1015 PLQDEENS
+1015 SRPDEKNS
-1023 VSTGDGRTQVG
+1023 TSIGASHTHVG
-1034 TVPLHIRAGVVLEGV
+1034 AASMNIRAGVVLEGLA
-1049 VGDVT
+1049 GNPATSNDN
-1054 APDSD
+1054 
-1059 SGDPQPNVDDV
+1059 SGDPHPNTDEIT
-1070 RQRLSELREH
+1070 QRLSELRQH
-1080 LSRKLPDYMVP
+1080 LSRILPDYMVP

-1103 STEKIDRRALRDLI
+1103 STEKIDRRALRELI
-1117 EQAALSTGRTS
+1117 EQSAMSNDRAS
-1128 ERQSSG
+1128 EHLGSG
-1134 GHQTLGKDLRAPET
+1134 DHQAPDAELRAPET
-1148 PRELVV
+1148 PRELAVS
-1154 ARVIRDV
+1154 RVIQDV
-1161 MGQPADLDV
+1161 MGQSADLDV

-1184 VAGRVQQEGFEIR
+1184 VAGRLQQQGFEIR
-1197 PADILSGRPLGEIA
+1197 PADILSGRPVGEIA
-1211 ASLHRSSS
+1211 ASLRRSSS
-1219 GVSTSSAAPAT
+1219 GEPNSAASSVT
-1230 SHISPTS
+1230 SHTPETS
-1237 TNGHSAP
+1237 TDGRGGP
-1244 EARGDILTDFGVV
+1244 EQQRNILTDFGVV
-1257 DAPSGMERSAFT
+1257 DASSGMDRSAFT
-1269 GPEQPVMSA
+1269 GPNQPVMSV
-1278 VIPSVVN
+1278 VIPCAPGI
-1285 MDDDE
+1285 DADE
-1290 CRACAIRL
+1290 CRACATKL

-1310 WDADSSGSE
+1310 WDTDTTGSE
-1319 QVIIRRH
+1319 QLIIRRH
-1326 PADDDVF
+1326 PAEDDDF
-1333 RTPIDLAAGR
+1333 RAPVDLAAGR

-1352 GVRLSVHS
+1352 GVRLSAHS
-1360 AVVDA
+1360 AVADA
-1365 DGFGQLISI
+1365 DGFAQLISI
-1374 VEALVQ
+1374 VEVLVQ
-1380 RAGHGGGRSD
+1380 RAGRGDG
-1390 FHSDGRQHR
+1390 HSDGRQHR

-1405 HSAPALPWAH
+1405 HSAPALPWAN
-1415 SRASAA
+1415 SLGRAT

-1426 SLAKALLS
+1426 SLAKTLLS
-1434 NLGKKFGLSGQD
+1434 NLGTKFGLSDQD
-1446 ILTAAALIAS
+1446 ILTTAALIAS
-1456 AGDHDAPL
+1456 AGENDDPL
-1464 TAMVVGRAEYQPS
+1464 TAMVLSRALCQPS
-1477 VRSAGQPLNFGNVAT
+1477 APAAGQSLNSGNAVA
-1492 RGVVGRFAA
+1492 RDVVGRFAA
-1501 PGYVTVSQSGSS
+1501 PGYVTVSSS
-1513 LDSRAGMEKLLL
+1513 DSRAQMEALLL
-1525 SVKEQRAKLCA
+1525 SVKEQRAGLCATHA
-1536 TDPTNPPNPTDP
+1536 TDPTDTS
-1548 ADNASGTP
+1548 ASTP

-1561 LGHIPGPTI
+1561 LGHIPGSTASKHPT
-1570 AGSATPDHDLQRHIL
+1570 L
-1585 IPRRHTLRPGFPNAP
+1585 IPRHHTFRPGFPGVP
-1600 HVTAWV
+1600 HITPWITGTDTDTNTPDHHTA
-1606 TEADTAEHS
+1606 
-1615 TGPVGN
+1615 PVGN
-1621 EPGEPSISMTVDAET
+1621 DRGTPSLSITVDAET
-1636 DDRAEQLAD
+1636 EDQAEQLAD
-1645 GVVNALTDL
+1645 GVAKALTDL
-1654 AVFGLSAE
+1654 AVVGLSAE
-1662 GSASPSDCLAPVT
+1662 GSASPSDCLVPLT

-1685 FGPLQNVYGLSPLQ
+1685 FGPLQNVYGLLPLQ

-1718 ASMTVEGLV
+1718 ASMAVEGAA
-1727 DPELLRTSFEAMMN
+1727 DPELLRASFEAVMN

-1771 VIDARGLPSRA
+1771 VIDVRGLPSRV
-1782 QSPLIDDVLDRMA
+1782 QSSLIDDVLDRMA

-1808 ASLVRLG
+1808 ATLVRLG

-1835 TILVRELMHVYN
+1835 TILLRELMHVYN
-1847 RAVELLNGGNA
+1847 RAAELLPSGDDGD
-1858 GHADEGIACSEVPH
+1858 GEDTL
-1872 SKDPDSARSHAVV
+1872 SHAI
-1885 AAVAELPAKYPY
+1885 AAAIAELPPRYPY

-1925 SRVMDVLTPHVEPV
+1925 SRVMDALTATTEPD
-1939 SSAAD
+1939 SSAPD
-1944 NDSGEE
+1944 EDSGEE
-1950 HCVVQLS
+1950 HCIVQLS

-1988 ALTGHD
+1988 ELTGHD

-2022 LPVRVDLRGDSLAS
+2022 LPVRVGLRGDSLAS
-2036 VLRTHAR
+2036 ILRTHAR

-2060 RRVDDSRG
+2060 RQVGESRG

-2084 NFPDEFSETDSPA
+2084 NFPDEFSETETQSGP
-2097 GSLPDSDDHAP
+2097 LPDSDDRAP

-2144 QRGVV
+2144 QPGFV
-2149 PQQVATIL
+2149 PQQVARIL
-2157 ADVLRATL
+2157 ADALRATL
-2165 SRCGTVADAES
+2165 SRCASIADVES
-2176 SDSLRVIRD
+2176 PESLRAIRD

-2190 LDNIRRQP
+2190 LDAIRRRP
-2198 GQNADGHATQ
+2198 GQNAD
-2208 DHEDEP
+2208 DHSAHDREDEP
-2214 VADPTTLGLTNSNQ
+2214 ASGLTTSAQSASNQ
-2228 PKADNERPDPNSQLL
+2228 SNSETERPDQDSQLL

-2257 EVDPD
+2257 EADPD

-2313 PTIPTDSRDNPSRPP
+2313 TPAPQPTVPTDTRDNGSRPP
-2328 WMITLKE
+2328 WMVTLKE
-2335 GKGRPVFCFHAI
+2335 GNGRSLFCFHAI
-2347 DGSVFSYQGLAEYLT
+2347 DGLVFSYQGLAEYLT
-2362 TGRPIIGIQ
+2362 TDRPIIGIQ
-2371 FPADISD
+2371 FAANIAG
-2378 PLSWNKA
+2378 PLSWDEA

-2392 IHDYQPEGSYTFV
+2392 IRDYQPEGPYTFV

-2410 ATIAHAVSACLN
+2410 ATIAHAVSARLN
-2422 QQRTTATSPV
+2422 QQRDTAAGPV

-2446 GLTPPPIPDDLNVD
+2446 ELNPPPIPDDLNVD

-2476 DTLRDRSECSVQAC
+2476 DILRDRSERSVRAC

-2497 SDTPVR
+2497 NDTPVR
-2503 GIVKKVVLITAEKAP
+2503 DVVKKVVLVTAEKAP
-2518 IGRNTSGVVERPK
+2518 IVRNTSGVVERPK
-2531 PDQQAQWNPAE
+2531 PDQQAKWNPAE
-2542 AWENTGVELRTH
+2542 AWENTGIELRTH
-2554 SVPLDHGGL
+2554 SLPLDHGGL
-2563 ASLAGWKLSAPV
+2563 ASMAGWRQSAPT
-2575 IGEELD
+2575 IGEELE

>member
-1 MTFDSARASDLDNP
+1 MTFDSVRASDPDNP
-15 TSSAEVRDGQHPDA
+15 SAP
-29 ALSDDR
+29 
-35 TSSGTHSSA
+35 

-49 TAAQMGIWNAQL
+49 TAAQMGIWNAQS
-61 LDPSSP
+61 LDPASP

-81 SQPDISVADVV
+81 SQPDILVTDVV
-92 RALHQTIVEAETLRL
+92 QALHQTIAEAETLRL
-107 QFRQGESV
+107 QFRQGEGA
-115 PDVYADDSPHQRG
+115 PDVHADDSPCQRV
-128 IDVAPGQY
+128 IDDAPGEY
-136 ITIPVHDLRAHPA
+136 ITIPVHDLRSHPS

-167 AWAGLVDRPLCHFEV
+167 AWSGLVDRPLCHFEV

-200 VDGYASMILARRT
+200 VDGYASMTLARRT

-218 ELAGGKKARPA
+218 ELTGGKTARPA
-229 KFSAVRNVVK
+229 KFSAVRSVVK
-239 EDREYHDSENR
+239 EDCEYHKSDNR

-273 IGGSESSSRTTVL
+273 IGGSESSCRTTVL
-286 TVDADELDSWKA
+286 TVDADELDAWKA

-318 LRRVQGVDADELVV
+318 LRRVQGVEADELVV
-332 AMPFAARETAA
+332 AMPFAARETTA

-356 VRLPIDLTMT
+356 VRVPVDLTTT
-366 LPENAHAIEETM
+366 LPENAHAVEETM
-378 RTVRQHQRFPGSEV
+378 RTVREHQRFPGSEV

-412 DAALKFGTT
+412 DAALKFGKT

-455 ADVPPEVVHQRLS
+455 ADVPSQVVHQRLS

-475 VGLGL
+475 AGLGL
-480 DQRPEAT
+480 DRRSEAAGA
-487 SVSGH
+487 S
-492 GGPGDSLDGPT
+492 GDS
-503 VLPDKDAESDLPAS
+503 PDENAESSLPAS
-517 CDISIRPERIPT
+517 SDICIRPEQIPAALR
-529 EIRDEWDGESL
+529 EEWDRESL
-540 LDASTDAS
+540 SDDSSRGSIEPLD
-548 SDGSMQSL
+548 G
-556 DSLIDS
+556 LIDS
-562 LAQRWSNRVVL
+562 LAQRWGDLVLL

-584 ASETGASYNG
+584 PTSAETMYTG
-594 SELVKLCDQLADAI
+594 SEMVKQCDRLADSIAS
-608 VAVCPTGGVV
+608 VCPAGGVV

-634 SLRAHRPFVVIDD
+634 SLRAHRPFVVIGD
-647 DAPQDR
+647 DAPQER
-653 RSFIMKDSAVAA
+653 RSFIMNDSGAAA

-675 VAHHDN
+675 VERHDD
-681 EQPPH
+681 EQTPPH
-686 SPAHEADEAVY
+686 ESDQATSA
-697 SDELAYII
+697 DELAYIV

-717 NVSRRAVEH
+717 NVSRRALEH
-726 LIAGHRMQLF
+726 LIAGHRAQLF
-736 PETLD
+736 PVTLD
-741 HVADSQ
+741 HVANSQ
-747 PQVSASL
+747 SQASATL

-789 EAFYQSLRRDDI
+789 EAFHRCLRRDNI

-821 LDAKKSQ
+821 LDAQKLQ

-841 QLWDQVAAATHVIGW
+841 QLWNQVAAASHVIGW

-868 VCARITPGTVTVGW
+868 LCARITPGTVTVGW
-882 PVPGMSLRICDA
+882 PVPGMSIRICDA

-910 GNQIAQ
+910 GEQIAQ

-921 LDATAH
+921 PDATAQ
-927 AFFRADVTASRP
+927 AFFRADATASRP
-939 RADATTDAH
+939 RTDVTTDGSDAD

-955 TGDRVRWVPDRGVA
+955 TGDRVRWVPGRGVA
-969 FIGRVDNQ
+969 FIGRADNQ

-985 ELEEIDGALVAL
+985 ELEEIDGALAAL

-1007 VVGGTGDA
+1007 VARGVG
-1015 PLQDEENS
+1015 DES
-1023 VSTGDGRTQVG
+1023 RPDDKSSASTGAGHAHSG
-1034 TVPLHIRAGVVLEGV
+1034 AATVSIRAGVVLEGLA
-1049 VGDVT
+1049 GNT
-1054 APDSD
+1054 PASNKNSD
-1059 SGDPQPNVDDV
+1059 DPQPNADDIT
-1070 RQRLSELREH
+1070 QRLSELRQR
-1080 LSRKLPDYMVP
+1080 LSRILPDYMVP

-1103 STEKIDRRALRDLI
+1103 STEKIDRRALRELI
-1117 EQAALSTGRTS
+1117 EQSGLSNDRAAEHQGSGD
-1128 ERQSSG
+1128 RQASN
-1134 GHQTLGKDLRAPET
+1134 TELRAPET
-1148 PRELVV
+1148 PRELAVS
-1154 ARVIRDV
+1154 RVIQDV
-1161 MGQPADLDV
+1161 MGQLADLDV

-1184 VAGRVQQEGFEIR
+1184 VAGRLQQQGFEIR

-1211 ASLHRSSS
+1211 ASLRRSSS
-1219 GVSTSSAAPAT
+1219 GEPNSAASSATSHTPAT
-1230 SHISPTS
+1230 S
-1237 TNGHSAP
+1237 TNDHSDP
-1244 EARGDILTDFGVV
+1244 KQQRNILTDFGVV
-1257 DAPSGMERSAFT
+1257 DAPSGMDRSAFT
-1269 GPEQPVMSA
+1269 GPNQPIMSV
-1278 VIPSVVN
+1278 VIPCASD
-1285 MDDDE
+1285 MGADE
-1290 CRACAIRL
+1290 CRACATKL

-1310 WDADSSGSE
+1310 WDTDTTGSE
-1319 QVIIRRH
+1319 QFIIRRH
-1326 PADDDVF
+1326 PAEDDDF
-1333 RTPIDLAAGR
+1333 RAPVDLAAGR

-1360 AVVDA
+1360 ALVDA
-1365 DGFGQLISI
+1365 DGFAQLIGI

-1380 RAGHGGGRSD
+1380 RSGHGDG
-1390 FHSDGRQHR
+1390 HSDGRQHR

-1415 SRASAA
+1415 SRAR
-1421 ATIEP
+1421 ATTTIDP
-1426 SLAKALLS
+1426 SLAKALFS
-1434 NLGKKFGLSGQD
+1434 NLGVKFGLSDQD

-1456 AGDHDAPL
+1456 ASDPDETLTVMVLSRALREPSAPA
-1464 TAMVVGRAEYQPS
+1464 T
-1477 VRSAGQPLNFGNVAT
+1477 GQSLNSGNAVA
-1492 RGVVGRFAA
+1492 RDVVGRFAA
-1501 PGYVTVSQSGSS
+1501 PGYVTVSPS
-1513 LDSRAGMEKLLL
+1513 DSRAETEALLL
-1525 SVKEQRAKLCA
+1525 SVKEQRATFHA
-1536 TDPTNPPNPTDP
+1536 IDPTDTS
-1548 ADNASGTP
+1548 ASTP

-1561 LGHIPGPTI
+1561 LGHIPSPT
-1570 AGSATPDHDLQRHIL
+1570 ADKH
-1585 IPRRHTLRPGFPNAP
+1585 HTLLPIHHALRPGFPGVP
-1600 HVTAWV
+1600 HLTAWITGAGV
-1606 TEADTAEHS
+1606 GTNTPDHHTA
-1615 TGPVGN
+1615 PVGN
-1621 EPGEPSISMTVDAET
+1621 EPDKPSLSITVDAET
-1636 DDRAEQLAD
+1636 DGQAEQLAD
-1645 GVVNALTDL
+1645 SVVEALTDL
-1654 AVFGLSAE
+1654 AVVALSAE

-1685 FGPLQNVYGLSPLQ
+1685 FGALQNVYGLSPLQ

-1718 ASMTVEGLV
+1718 ASMAVEGPA
-1727 DPELLRTSFEAMMN
+1727 DPELLRTSFEAVMN

-1757 PVHVIPRTPRWQWS
+1757 PVHVIPRTPWWQWS
-1771 VIDARGLPSRA
+1771 VIDARGLPSRV
-1782 QSPLIDDVLDRMA
+1782 QLSLIDDVVDRMA

-1808 ASLVRLG
+1808 ATLVRLG

-1835 TILVRELMHVYN
+1835 TILLRELMHVYN
-1847 RAVELLNGGNA
+1847 RAAELLTSGNA
-1858 GHADEGIACSEVPH
+1858 DDVE
-1872 SKDPDSARSHAVV
+1872 DTLSHAI
-1885 AAVAELPAKYPY
+1885 ATAIAELPPRYPY

-1918 VAGLDHA
+1918 VAGFDHA
-1925 SRVMDVLTPHVEPV
+1925 SRVIDALAPTADPDA
-1939 SSAAD
+1939 SATD

-1950 HCVVQLS
+1950 YCIVQLS
-1957 DQQKADLSRCARTVG
+1957 EQQKADLSRCARTVG

-1988 ALTGHD
+1988 VLTGHD
-1994 DAVFGVVTSGRPSEL
+1994 DAVLGVVTSGRPSEL

-2022 LPVRVDLRGDSLAS
+2022 LPVRVDLHGDSLAS
-2036 VLRTHAR
+2036 ILRTHAR

-2060 RRVDDSRG
+2060 RRVGESRG
-2068 EAPLSGP
+2068 EAPQSGP

-2084 NFPDEFSETDSPA
+2084 NFPDEFSETDTQP
-2097 GSLPDSDDHAP
+2097 GPLPDSDAPAP

-2144 QRGVV
+2144 QPGVV
-2149 PQQVATIL
+2149 PQQVARTLADALRAILSRCATL
-2157 ADVLRATL
+2157 ADVESPESLRA
-2165 SRCGTVADAES
+2165 
-2176 SDSLRVIRD
+2176 IRD

-2190 LDNIRRQP
+2190 LDAIRRAP
-2198 GQNADGHATQ
+2198 GQKADDDSAQ
-2208 DHEDEP
+2208 DREDQPTSELP
-2214 VADPTTLGLTNSNQ
+2214 TSEPTTSTQ
-2228 PKADNERPDPNSQLL
+2228 PNAETERPDQDSQLL
-2243 RDICEDIAGLLNRP
+2243 RDTCEDIAGLLNRP

-2313 PTIPTDSRDNPSRPP
+2313 TPAPQPTVPTDTRDNGSRPP
-2328 WMITLKE
+2328 WMVTLKE
-2335 GKGRPVFCFHAI
+2335 GKGSPLFCFHAI
-2347 DGSVFSYQGLAEYLT
+2347 DGSVFSYQGLAEYHAT
-2362 TGRPIIGIQ
+2362 DRPIIGIQ
-2371 FPADISD
+2371 FPANITGS
-2378 PLSWNKA
+2378 LSWDKA

-2392 IHDYQPEGSYTFV
+2392 IRDYQPEGPYTFA

-2410 ATIAHAVSACLN
+2410 ATIAHAVSARLN
-2422 QQRTTATSPV
+2422 QQRDTATSPV

-2446 GLTPPPIPDDLNVD
+2446 GLTPPPIPDDLSVD

-2476 DTLRDRSECSVQAC
+2476 DTLRERSECSVRAC

-2497 SDTPVR
+2497 SDTPVCDV
-2503 GIVKKVVLITAEKAP
+2503 VKKVVLITAEKAP
-2518 IGRNTSGVVERPK
+2518 IARNTSGVVGRPK
-2531 PDQQAQWNPAE
+2531 SDQQTKWNPAE
-2542 AWENTGVELRTH
+2542 AWEDTGVQLRTY
-2554 SVPLDHGGL
+2554 SLPLDHGGL
-2563 ASLAGWKLSAPV
+2563 ASLAGWRQSAPT
-2575 IGEELD
+2575 IGEELE

>member
-1 MTFDSARASDLDNP
+1 MTFDSVRASDPDNP
-15 TSSAEVRDGQHPDA
+15 SAP
-29 ALSDDR
+29 
-35 TSSGTHSSA
+35 

-49 TAAQMGIWNAQL
+49 TAAQMGIWNAQS
-61 LDPSSP
+61 LDPASP

-81 SQPDISVADVV
+81 SQPDILVTDVV
-92 RALHQTIVEAETLRL
+92 QALHQTIAEAETLRL
-107 QFRQGESV
+107 QFRQGEGA
-115 PDVYADDSPHQRG
+115 PDVHADDSPCQRV
-128 IDVAPGQY
+128 IDDAPGEY
-136 ITIPVHDLRAHPA
+136 ITIPVHDLRSHPS

-167 AWAGLVDRPLCHFEV
+167 AWSGLVDRPLCHFEV

-200 VDGYASMILARRT
+200 VDGYASMTLARRT

-218 ELAGGKKARPA
+218 ELTGGKTARPA
-229 KFSAVRNVVK
+229 KFSAVRSVVK
-239 EDREYHDSENR
+239 EDCEYHKSDNR

-273 IGGSESSSRTTVL
+273 IGGSESSCRTTVL
-286 TVDADELDSWKA
+286 TVDADELDAWKA

-318 LRRVQGVDADELVV
+318 LRRVQGVEADELVV
-332 AMPFAARETAA
+332 AMPFAARETTA

-356 VRLPIDLTMT
+356 VRVPVDLTTT
-366 LPENAHAIEETM
+366 LPENAHAVEETM
-378 RTVRQHQRFPGSEV
+378 RTVREHQRFPGSEV

-412 DAALKFGTT
+412 DAALKFGKT

-455 ADVPPEVVHQRLS
+455 ADVPSQVVHQRLS

-475 VGLGL
+475 AGLGL
-480 DQRPEAT
+480 DRRSEAAGA
-487 SVSGH
+487 S
-492 GGPGDSLDGPT
+492 GDS
-503 VLPDKDAESDLPAS
+503 PDENAESSLPAS
-517 CDISIRPERIPT
+517 SDICIRPEQIPAALR
-529 EIRDEWDGESL
+529 EEWDRESL
-540 LDASTDAS
+540 SDDSSRGSIEPLD
-548 SDGSMQSL
+548 G
-556 DSLIDS
+556 LIDS
-562 LAQRWSNRVVL
+562 LAQRWGDLVLL

-584 ASETGASYNG
+584 PTSAETMYTG
-594 SELVKLCDQLADAI
+594 SEMVKQCDRLADSIAS
-608 VAVCPTGGVV
+608 VCPAGGVV

-634 SLRAHRPFVVIDD
+634 SLRAHRPFVVIGD
-647 DAPQDR
+647 DAPQER
-653 RSFIMKDSAVAA
+653 RSFIMNDSGAAA

-675 VAHHDN
+675 VERHDD
-681 EQPPH
+681 EQTPPH
-686 SPAHEADEAVY
+686 ESDQATSA
-697 SDELAYII
+697 DELAYIV

-717 NVSRRAVEH
+717 NVSRRALEH
-726 LIAGHRMQLF
+726 LIAGHRAQLF
-736 PETLD
+736 PVTLD
-741 HVADSQ
+741 HVANSQ
-747 PQVSASL
+747 SQASATL

-789 EAFYQSLRRDDI
+789 EAFHRCLRRDNI

-821 LDAKKSQ
+821 LDAQKLQ

-841 QLWDQVAAATHVIGW
+841 QLWNQVAAASHVIGW

-868 VCARITPGTVTVGW
+868 LCARITPGTVTVGW
-882 PVPGMSLRICDA
+882 PVPGMSIRICDA

-910 GNQIAQ
+910 GEQIAQ

-921 LDATAH
+921 PDATAQ
-927 AFFRADVTASRP
+927 AFFRADATASRP
-939 RADATTDAH
+939 RTDVTTDGSDAD

-955 TGDRVRWVPDRGVA
+955 TGDRVRWVPGRGVA
-969 FIGRVDNQ
+969 FIGRADNQ

-985 ELEEIDGALVAL
+985 ELEEIDGALAAL

-1007 VVGGTGDA
+1007 VARGVG
-1015 PLQDEENS
+1015 DES
-1023 VSTGDGRTQVG
+1023 RPDDKSSASTGAGHAHSG
-1034 TVPLHIRAGVVLEGV
+1034 AATVSIRAGVVLEGLA
-1049 VGDVT
+1049 GNT
-1054 APDSD
+1054 PASNKNSD
-1059 SGDPQPNVDDV
+1059 DPQPNADDIT
-1070 RQRLSELREH
+1070 QRLSELRQR
-1080 LSRKLPDYMVP
+1080 LSRILPDYMVP

-1103 STEKIDRRALRDLI
+1103 STEKIDRRALRELI
-1117 EQAALSTGRTS
+1117 EQSGLSNDRAAEHQGSGD
-1128 ERQSSG
+1128 RQASN
-1134 GHQTLGKDLRAPET
+1134 TELRAPET
-1148 PRELVV
+1148 PRELAVS
-1154 ARVIRDV
+1154 RVIQDV
-1161 MGQPADLDV
+1161 MGQLADLDV

-1184 VAGRVQQEGFEIR
+1184 VAGRLQQQGFEIR

-1211 ASLHRSSS
+1211 ASLRRSSS
-1219 GVSTSSAAPAT
+1219 GESNSAASSATSHTPAT
-1230 SHISPTS
+1230 S
-1237 TNGHSAP
+1237 TNDHSDP
-1244 EARGDILTDFGVV
+1244 KQQRNILTDFGVV
-1257 DAPSGMERSAFT
+1257 DAPSGMDRSAFT
-1269 GPEQPVMSA
+1269 GPNQPIMSV
-1278 VIPSVVN
+1278 VIPCASD
-1285 MDDDE
+1285 MGADE
-1290 CRACAIRL
+1290 CRACATKL
-1298 AEDVPALRSIAT
+1298 AEDAPALRSIAT
-1310 WDADSSGSE
+1310 WDTDTTGSE
-1319 QVIIRRH
+1319 QFIIRRH
-1326 PADDDVF
+1326 PAEDDDF
-1333 RTPIDLAAGR
+1333 RAPVDLAAGR

-1360 AVVDA
+1360 ALVDA
-1365 DGFGQLISI
+1365 DGFAQLIGI

-1380 RAGHGGGRSD
+1380 RSGHGDG
-1390 FHSDGRQHR
+1390 HSDGRQHR

-1415 SRASAA
+1415 SRAR
-1421 ATIEP
+1421 ATTTIDP
-1426 SLAKALLS
+1426 SLAKALFS
-1434 NLGKKFGLSGQD
+1434 NLGVKFGLSDQD

-1456 AGDHDAPL
+1456 ASDPDETLTVMVLSRALREPSAPA
-1464 TAMVVGRAEYQPS
+1464 T
-1477 VRSAGQPLNFGNVAT
+1477 GQSLNSGNAVA
-1492 RGVVGRFAA
+1492 RDVVGRFAA
-1501 PGYVTVSQSGSS
+1501 PGYVTVSPS
-1513 LDSRAGMEKLLL
+1513 DSRAETEALLL
-1525 SVKEQRAKLCA
+1525 SVKEQRATFHA
-1536 TDPTNPPNPTDP
+1536 IDPTDTS
-1548 ADNASGTP
+1548 ASTP

-1561 LGHIPGPTI
+1561 LGHIPSPT
-1570 AGSATPDHDLQRHIL
+1570 ADKH
-1585 IPRRHTLRPGFPNAP
+1585 HTLLPIHHALRPGFPGVP
-1600 HVTAWV
+1600 HLTAWITGAGV
-1606 TEADTAEHS
+1606 GTNTPDHHTA
-1615 TGPVGN
+1615 PVGN
-1621 EPGEPSISMTVDAET
+1621 EPDKPSLSITVDAET
-1636 DDRAEQLAD
+1636 DGQAEQLAD
-1645 GVVNALTDL
+1645 SVVEALTDL
-1654 AVFGLSAE
+1654 AVVALSAE

-1685 FGPLQNVYGLSPLQ
+1685 FGALQNVYGLSPLQ

-1718 ASMTVEGLV
+1718 ASMAVEGPA
-1727 DPELLRTSFEAMMN
+1727 DPELLRTSFEAVMN

-1757 PVHVIPRTPRWQWS
+1757 PVHVIPRTPWWQWS
-1771 VIDARGLPSRA
+1771 VIDARGLPSRV
-1782 QSPLIDDVLDRMA
+1782 QLSLIDDVVDRMA

-1808 ASLVRLG
+1808 ATLVRLG

-1835 TILVRELMHVYN
+1835 TILLRELMHVYN
-1847 RAVELLNGGNA
+1847 RAAELLTSGNA
-1858 GHADEGIACSEVPH
+1858 DDVE
-1872 SKDPDSARSHAVV
+1872 DTLSHAI
-1885 AAVAELPAKYPY
+1885 ATAIAELPPRYPY

-1918 VAGLDHA
+1918 VAGFDHA
-1925 SRVMDVLTPHVEPV
+1925 SRVIDALAPTADPDA
-1939 SSAAD
+1939 SATD

-1950 HCVVQLS
+1950 YCIVQLS
-1957 DQQKADLSRCARTVG
+1957 EQQKADLSRCARTVG

-1988 ALTGHD
+1988 VLTGHD
-1994 DAVFGVVTSGRPSEL
+1994 DAVLGVVTSGRPSEL

-2022 LPVRVDLRGDSLAS
+2022 LPVRVDLHGDSLAS
-2036 VLRTHAR
+2036 ILRTHAR

-2060 RRVDDSRG
+2060 RRVGESRG
-2068 EAPLSGP
+2068 EAPQSGP

-2084 NFPDEFSETDSPA
+2084 NFPDEFSETDTQP
-2097 GSLPDSDDHAP
+2097 GPLPDSDAPAP

-2144 QRGVV
+2144 QPGVV
-2149 PQQVATIL
+2149 PQQVARTLADALRAILSRCATL
-2157 ADVLRATL
+2157 ADVESPESLRA
-2165 SRCGTVADAES
+2165 
-2176 SDSLRVIRD
+2176 IRD

-2190 LDNIRRQP
+2190 LDAIRRAP
-2198 GQNADGHATQ
+2198 GQKADDDSAQ
-2208 DHEDEP
+2208 DREDQPTSELP
-2214 VADPTTLGLTNSNQ
+2214 TSEPTTSTQ
-2228 PKADNERPDPNSQLL
+2228 PNAETERPDQDSQLL
-2243 RDICEDIAGLLNRP
+2243 RDTCEDIAGLLNRP

-2313 PTIPTDSRDNPSRPP
+2313 PPAPQPTAPTDTRDHDSRPP
-2328 WMITLKE
+2328 WMVTLKE
-2335 GKGRPVFCFHAI
+2335 GKGSPLFCFHAI
-2347 DGSVFSYQGLAEYLT
+2347 DGSVFSYQGLAEYHAT
-2362 TGRPIIGIQ
+2362 DRPIIGIQ
-2371 FPADISD
+2371 FPANITGS
-2378 PLSWNKA
+2378 LSWDKA

-2392 IHDYQPEGSYTFV
+2392 IRDYQPEGPYTFA

-2410 ATIAHAVSACLN
+2410 ATIAHAVSARLN
-2422 QQRTTATSPV
+2422 QQRDTATSPV

-2446 GLTPPPIPDDLNVD
+2446 GLTPPPIPDDLSVD

-2476 DTLRDRSECSVQAC
+2476 DTLRERSECSVRAC

-2497 SDTPVR
+2497 SDTPVCDV
-2503 GIVKKVVLITAEKAP
+2503 VKKVVLITAEKAP
-2518 IGRNTSGVVERPK
+2518 IARNTSGVVGRPK
-2531 PDQQAQWNPAE
+2531 SDQQTKWNPAE
-2542 AWENTGVELRTH
+2542 AWEDTGVQLRTY
-2554 SVPLDHGGL
+2554 SLPLDHGGL
-2563 ASLAGWKLSAPV
+2563 ASLAGWRQSAPT
-2575 IGEELD
+2575 IGEELE

>member
-1 MTFDSARASDLDNP
+1 MTFDSVRASDPDNP
-15 TSSAEVRDGQHPDA
+15 SAP
-29 ALSDDR
+29 
-35 TSSGTHSSA
+35 

-49 TAAQMGIWNAQL
+49 TAAQMGIWNAQS
-61 LDPSSP
+61 LDPASP

-81 SQPDISVADVV
+81 SQPDILVTDVV
-92 RALHQTIVEAETLRL
+92 QALHQTIAEAETLRL
-107 QFRQGESV
+107 QFRQGEGP
-115 PDVYADDSPHQRG
+115 PDVHADDSPCQRV
-128 IDVAPGQY
+128 IDDAPGEY
-136 ITIPVHDLRAHPA
+136 ITIPVHDLRSHPS

-167 AWAGLVDRPLCHFEV
+167 AWSGLVDRPLCHFEV

-200 VDGYASMILARRT
+200 VDGYASMTLARRT

-218 ELAGGKKARPA
+218 ELTGGKTARPA
-229 KFSAVRNVVK
+229 KFSAVRSVVK
-239 EDREYHDSENR
+239 EDCEYHKSDNR

-273 IGGSESSSRTTVL
+273 IGGSESSCRTTVL
-286 TVDADELDSWKA
+286 TVDADELDAWKA

-318 LRRVQGVDADELVV
+318 LRRVQGVEADELVV
-332 AMPFAARETAA
+332 AMPFAARETTA

-356 VRLPIDLTMT
+356 VRVPVDLTTT
-366 LPENAHAIEETM
+366 LPENAHAVEETM
-378 RTVRQHQRFPGSEV
+378 RTVREHQRFPGSEV

-412 DAALKFGTT
+412 DAALKFGKT

-455 ADVPPEVVHQRLS
+455 ADVPSQVVHQRLS

-475 VGLGL
+475 AGLGL
-480 DQRPEAT
+480 DRRSEAAGA
-487 SVSGH
+487 S
-492 GGPGDSLDGPT
+492 GDS
-503 VLPDKDAESDLPAS
+503 PDENAESSLPAS
-517 CDISIRPERIPT
+517 SDICIRPEQIPAALR
-529 EIRDEWDGESL
+529 EEWDRESL
-540 LDASTDAS
+540 SDDSSRGSIEPLD
-548 SDGSMQSL
+548 G
-556 DSLIDS
+556 LIDS
-562 LAQRWSNRVVL
+562 LAQRWGDLVLL

-584 ASETGASYNG
+584 PTSAETMYTG
-594 SELVKLCDQLADAI
+594 SEMVKQCDRLADSIAS
-608 VAVCPTGGVV
+608 VCPAGGVV

-634 SLRAHRPFVVIDD
+634 SLRAHRPFVVIGD
-647 DAPQDR
+647 DAPQER
-653 RSFIMKDSAVAA
+653 RSFIMNDSGAAA

-675 VAHHDN
+675 VERHDD
-681 EQPPH
+681 EQTPPH
-686 SPAHEADEAVY
+686 ESDQATSA
-697 SDELAYII
+697 DELAYIV

-717 NVSRRAVEH
+717 NVSRRALEH
-726 LIAGHRMQLF
+726 LIAGHRAQLF
-736 PETLD
+736 PVTLD
-741 HVADSQ
+741 HVANSQ
-747 PQVSASL
+747 SQASATL

-789 EAFYQSLRRDDI
+789 EAFHRCLRRDNI

-821 LDAKKSQ
+821 LDAQKLQ

-841 QLWDQVAAATHVIGW
+841 QLWNQVAAASHVIGW

-868 VCARITPGTVTVGW
+868 LCARITPGTVTVGW
-882 PVPGMSLRICDA
+882 PVPGMSIRICDA

-910 GNQIAQ
+910 GEQIAQ

-921 LDATAH
+921 PDATAQ
-927 AFFRADVTASRP
+927 AFFRADATASRP
-939 RADATTDAH
+939 RTDVTTDGSDAD

-955 TGDRVRWVPDRGVA
+955 TGDRVRWVPGRGVA
-969 FIGRVDNQ
+969 FIGRADNQ

-985 ELEEIDGALVAL
+985 ELEEIDGALAAL

-1007 VVGGTGDA
+1007 VARGVG
-1015 PLQDEENS
+1015 DES
-1023 VSTGDGRTQVG
+1023 RPDDKSSASTGAGHAHSG
-1034 TVPLHIRAGVVLEGV
+1034 AATVSIRAGVVLEGLA
-1049 VGDVT
+1049 GNT
-1054 APDSD
+1054 PASNKNSD
-1059 SGDPQPNVDDV
+1059 DPQPNADDIT
-1070 RQRLSELREH
+1070 QRLSELRQR
-1080 LSRKLPDYMVP
+1080 LSRILPDYMVP

-1103 STEKIDRRALRDLI
+1103 STEKIDRRALRELI
-1117 EQAALSTGRTS
+1117 EQSGLSNDRAAEHQGSGD
-1128 ERQSSG
+1128 RQASN
-1134 GHQTLGKDLRAPET
+1134 TELRAPET
-1148 PRELVV
+1148 PRELAVS
-1154 ARVIRDV
+1154 RVIQDV
-1161 MGQPADLDV
+1161 MGQLADLDV

-1184 VAGRVQQEGFEIR
+1184 VAGRLQQQGFEIR

-1211 ASLHRSSS
+1211 ASLRRSSS
-1219 GVSTSSAAPAT
+1219 GEPNSAASSATSHTPAT
-1230 SHISPTS
+1230 S
-1237 TNGHSAP
+1237 TNDHSDP
-1244 EARGDILTDFGVV
+1244 KQQRNILTDFGVV
-1257 DAPSGMERSAFT
+1257 DAPSGMDRSAFT
-1269 GPEQPVMSA
+1269 GPNQPIMSV
-1278 VIPSVVN
+1278 VIPCASD
-1285 MDDDE
+1285 MGADE
-1290 CRACAIRL
+1290 CRACATKL

-1310 WDADSSGSE
+1310 WDTDTTGSE
-1319 QVIIRRH
+1319 QFIIRRH
-1326 PADDDVF
+1326 PAEDDDF
-1333 RTPIDLAAGR
+1333 RAPVDLAAGR

-1360 AVVDA
+1360 ALVDA
-1365 DGFGQLISI
+1365 DGFAQLIGI

-1380 RAGHGGGRSD
+1380 RSGHGDG
-1390 FHSDGRQHR
+1390 HSDGRQHR

-1415 SRASAA
+1415 SRAR
-1421 ATIEP
+1421 ATTTIDP
-1426 SLAKALLS
+1426 SLAKALFS
-1434 NLGKKFGLSGQD
+1434 NLGVKFGLSDQD

-1456 AGDHDAPL
+1456 ASDPDETLTVMVLSRALREPSAPA
-1464 TAMVVGRAEYQPS
+1464 T
-1477 VRSAGQPLNFGNVAT
+1477 GQSLNSGNAVA
-1492 RGVVGRFAA
+1492 RDVVGRFAA
-1501 PGYVTVSQSGSS
+1501 PGYVTVSPS
-1513 LDSRAGMEKLLL
+1513 DSRAETEALLL
-1525 SVKEQRAKLCA
+1525 SVKEQRATFHA
-1536 TDPTNPPNPTDP
+1536 IDPTDTS
-1548 ADNASGTP
+1548 ASTP

-1561 LGHIPGPTI
+1561 LGHIPSPT
-1570 AGSATPDHDLQRHIL
+1570 ADKH
-1585 IPRRHTLRPGFPNAP
+1585 HTLLPIHHALRPGFPGVP
-1600 HVTAWV
+1600 HLTAWITGAGV
-1606 TEADTAEHS
+1606 GTNTPDHHTA
-1615 TGPVGN
+1615 PVGN
-1621 EPGEPSISMTVDAET
+1621 EPDKPSLSITVDAET
-1636 DDRAEQLAD
+1636 DGQAEQLAD
-1645 GVVNALTDL
+1645 SVVEALTDL
-1654 AVFGLSAE
+1654 AVVALSAE

-1685 FGPLQNVYGLSPLQ
+1685 FGALQNVYGLSPLQ

-1718 ASMTVEGLV
+1718 ASMAVEGPA
-1727 DPELLRTSFEAMMN
+1727 DPELLRTSFEAVMN

-1757 PVHVIPRTPRWQWS
+1757 PVHVIPRTPWWQWS
-1771 VIDARGLPSRA
+1771 VIDARGLPSRV
-1782 QSPLIDDVLDRMA
+1782 QLSLIDDVVDRMA

-1808 ASLVRLG
+1808 ATLVRLG

-1835 TILVRELMHVYN
+1835 TILLRELMHVYN
-1847 RAVELLNGGNA
+1847 RAAELLPSGDDGD
-1858 GHADEGIACSEVPH
+1858 GEDTL
-1872 SKDPDSARSHAVV
+1872 SHAI
-1885 AAVAELPAKYPY
+1885 AAAIAELPPRYPY

-1925 SRVMDVLTPHVEPV
+1925 SRVMDALTATTEPD
-1939 SSAAD
+1939 SSAPD
-1944 NDSGEE
+1944 EDSGEE
-1950 HCVVQLS
+1950 HCIVQLS

-1988 ALTGHD
+1988 ELTGHD

-2022 LPVRVDLRGDSLAS
+2022 LPVRVGLRGDSLAS
-2036 VLRTHAR
+2036 ILRTHAR

-2060 RRVDDSRG
+2060 RQVGESRG

-2084 NFPDEFSETDSPA
+2084 NFPDEFSETETQSGP
-2097 GSLPDSDDHAP
+2097 LPDSDDRAP

-2144 QRGVV
+2144 QPGFV
-2149 PQQVATIL
+2149 PQQVARIL
-2157 ADVLRATL
+2157 ADALRATL
-2165 SRCGTVADAES
+2165 SRCASIADVES
-2176 SDSLRVIRD
+2176 PESLRAIRD

-2190 LDNIRRQP
+2190 LDAIRRRP
-2198 GQNADGHATQ
+2198 GQNAD
-2208 DHEDEP
+2208 DHSAHDREDEP
-2214 VADPTTLGLTNSNQ
+2214 ASGLTTSAQSASNQ
-2228 PKADNERPDPNSQLL
+2228 SNSETERPDQDSQLL

-2257 EVDPD
+2257 EADPD

-2313 PTIPTDSRDNPSRPP
+2313 PPAPQPTAPTDTRDHDSRPP
-2328 WMITLKE
+2328 WMVTLKE
-2335 GKGRPVFCFHAI
+2335 GKGSPLFCFHAI
-2347 DGSVFSYQGLAEYLT
+2347 DGSVFSYQGLAEYHAT
-2362 TGRPIIGIQ
+2362 DRPIIGIQ
-2371 FPADISD
+2371 FPANITGS
-2378 PLSWNKA
+2378 LSWDKA

-2392 IHDYQPEGSYTFV
+2392 IRDYQPEGPYTFA

-2410 ATIAHAVSACLN
+2410 ATIAHAVSARLN
-2422 QQRTTATSPV
+2422 QQRDTATSPV

-2446 GLTPPPIPDDLNVD
+2446 GLTPPPIPDDLSVD

-2476 DTLRDRSECSVQAC
+2476 DTLRERSECSVRAC

-2497 SDTPVR
+2497 SDTPVCDV
-2503 GIVKKVVLITAEKAP
+2503 VKKVVLITAEKAP
-2518 IGRNTSGVVERPK
+2518 IARNTSGVVGRPK
-2531 PDQQAQWNPAE
+2531 SDQQTKWNPAE
-2542 AWENTGVELRTH
+2542 AWEDTGVQLRTY
-2554 SVPLDHGGL
+2554 SLPLDHGGL
-2563 ASLAGWKLSAPV
+2563 ASLAGWRQSAPT
-2575 IGEELD
+2575 IGEELE

>member
-1 MTFDSARASDLDNP
+1 MTFDSVRASDPDNP
-15 TSSAEVRDGQHPDA
+15 SAP
-29 ALSDDR
+29 
-35 TSSGTHSSA
+35 

-49 TAAQMGIWNAQL
+49 TAAQMGIWNAQS
-61 LDPSSP
+61 LDPASP

-81 SQPDISVADVV
+81 SQPDILVTDVV
-92 RALHQTIVEAETLRL
+92 QALHQTIAEAETLRL
-107 QFRQGESV
+107 QFRQGEGA
-115 PDVYADDSPHQRG
+115 PDVHADDSPCQRV
-128 IDVAPGQY
+128 IDDAPGEY
-136 ITIPVHDLRAHPA
+136 ITIPVHDLRSHPS

-167 AWAGLVDRPLCHFEV
+167 AWSGLVDRPLCHFEV

-200 VDGYASMILARRT
+200 VDGYASMTLARRT

-218 ELAGGKKARPA
+218 ELTGGKTARPA
-229 KFSAVRNVVK
+229 KFSAVRSVVK
-239 EDREYHDSENR
+239 EDCEYHKSDNR

-273 IGGSESSSRTTVL
+273 IGGSESSCRTTVL
-286 TVDADELDSWKA
+286 TVDADELDAWKA

-318 LRRVQGVDADELVV
+318 LRRVQGVEADELVV
-332 AMPFAARETAA
+332 AMPFAARETTA

-356 VRLPIDLTMT
+356 VRVPVDLTTT
-366 LPENAHAIEETM
+366 LPENAHAVEETM
-378 RTVRQHQRFPGSEV
+378 RTVREHQRFPGSEV

-412 DAALKFGTT
+412 DAALKFGKT

-455 ADVPPEVVHQRLS
+455 ADVPSQVVHQRLS

-475 VGLGL
+475 AGLGL
-480 DQRPEAT
+480 DRRSEAAGA
-487 SVSGH
+487 S
-492 GGPGDSLDGPT
+492 GDS
-503 VLPDKDAESDLPAS
+503 PDENAESSLPAS
-517 CDISIRPERIPT
+517 SDICIRPEQIPAALR
-529 EIRDEWDGESL
+529 EEWDRESL
-540 LDASTDAS
+540 SDDSSRGSIEPLD
-548 SDGSMQSL
+548 G
-556 DSLIDS
+556 LIDS
-562 LAQRWSNRVVL
+562 LAQRWGDLVLL

-584 ASETGASYNG
+584 PTSAETMYTG
-594 SELVKLCDQLADAI
+594 SEMVKQCDRLADSIAS
-608 VAVCPTGGVV
+608 VCPAGGVV

-634 SLRAHRPFVVIDD
+634 SLRAHRPFVVIGD
-647 DAPQDR
+647 DAPQER
-653 RSFIMKDSAVAA
+653 RSLIMNDSGAAA

-675 VAHHDN
+675 VERHDD
-681 EQPPH
+681 EQTPPH
-686 SPAHEADEAVY
+686 ESDQATSA
-697 SDELAYII
+697 DELAYIV

-717 NVSRRAVEH
+717 NVSRRALEH
-726 LIAGHRMQLF
+726 LIAGHRAQLF
-736 PETLD
+736 PVTLD
-741 HVADSQ
+741 HVANSQ
-747 PQVSASL
+747 SQASATL

-789 EAFYQSLRRDDI
+789 EAFHRCLRRDNI

-821 LDAKKSQ
+821 LDAQKLQ

-841 QLWDQVAAATHVIGW
+841 QLWNQVAAASHVIGW

-868 VCARITPGTVTVGW
+868 LCARITPGTVTVGW
-882 PVPGMSLRICDA
+882 PVPGMSIRICDA

-910 GNQIAQ
+910 GEQIAQ

-921 LDATAH
+921 PDATAQ
-927 AFFRADVTASRP
+927 AFFRADATASRP
-939 RADATTDAH
+939 RTDVTTDGSDAD

-955 TGDRVRWVPDRGVA
+955 TGDRVRWVPGRGVA
-969 FIGRVDNQ
+969 FIGRADNQ

-985 ELEEIDGALVAL
+985 ELEEIDGALAAL

-1007 VVGGTGDA
+1007 VARGVG
-1015 PLQDEENS
+1015 DES
-1023 VSTGDGRTQVG
+1023 RPDDKSSASTGAGHAHSG
-1034 TVPLHIRAGVVLEGV
+1034 AATVSIRAGVVLEGLA
-1049 VGDVT
+1049 GNT
-1054 APDSD
+1054 PASNKNSD
-1059 SGDPQPNVDDV
+1059 DPQPNADDIT
-1070 RQRLSELREH
+1070 QRLSELRQR
-1080 LSRKLPDYMVP
+1080 LSRILPDYMVP

-1103 STEKIDRRALRDLI
+1103 STEKIDRRALRELI
-1117 EQAALSTGRTS
+1117 EQSGLSNDRAAEHQGSGD
-1128 ERQSSG
+1128 RQASN
-1134 GHQTLGKDLRAPET
+1134 TELRAPET
-1148 PRELVV
+1148 PRELAVS
-1154 ARVIRDV
+1154 RVIQDV
-1161 MGQPADLDV
+1161 MGQLADLDV

-1184 VAGRVQQEGFEIR
+1184 VAGRLQQQGFEIR

-1211 ASLHRSSS
+1211 ASLRRSSS
-1219 GVSTSSAAPAT
+1219 GEPNSAASSATSHTPAT
-1230 SHISPTS
+1230 S
-1237 TNGHSAP
+1237 TNDHSDP
-1244 EARGDILTDFGVV
+1244 KQQRNILTDFGVV
-1257 DAPSGMERSAFT
+1257 DAPSGMDRSAFT
-1269 GPEQPVMSA
+1269 GPNQPIMSV
-1278 VIPSVVN
+1278 VIPCASD
-1285 MDDDE
+1285 MGADE
-1290 CRACAIRL
+1290 CRACATKL

-1310 WDADSSGSE
+1310 WDTDTTGSE
-1319 QVIIRRH
+1319 QFIIRRH
-1326 PADDDVF
+1326 PAEDDDF
-1333 RTPIDLAAGR
+1333 RAPVDLAAGR

-1360 AVVDA
+1360 ALVDA
-1365 DGFGQLISI
+1365 DGFAQLIGI

-1380 RAGHGGGRSD
+1380 RSGHGDG
-1390 FHSDGRQHR
+1390 HSDGRQHR

-1415 SRASAA
+1415 SRAR
-1421 ATIEP
+1421 ATTTIDP
-1426 SLAKALLS
+1426 SLAKALFS
-1434 NLGKKFGLSGQD
+1434 NLGVKFGLSDQD

-1456 AGDHDAPL
+1456 ASDPDETLTVMVLSRALREPSAPA
-1464 TAMVVGRAEYQPS
+1464 T
-1477 VRSAGQPLNFGNVAT
+1477 GQSLNSGNAVA
-1492 RGVVGRFAA
+1492 RDVVGRFAA
-1501 PGYVTVSQSGSS
+1501 PGYVTVSPS
-1513 LDSRAGMEKLLL
+1513 DSRAETEALLL
-1525 SVKEQRAKLCA
+1525 SVKEQRATFHA
-1536 TDPTNPPNPTDP
+1536 IDPTDTS
-1548 ADNASGTP
+1548 ASTP

-1561 LGHIPGPTI
+1561 LGHIPSPT
-1570 AGSATPDHDLQRHIL
+1570 ADKH
-1585 IPRRHTLRPGFPNAP
+1585 HTLLPIHHALRPGFPGVP
-1600 HVTAWV
+1600 HLTAWITGAGV
-1606 TEADTAEHS
+1606 GTNTPDHHTA
-1615 TGPVGN
+1615 PVGN
-1621 EPGEPSISMTVDAET
+1621 EPDKPSLSITVDAET
-1636 DDRAEQLAD
+1636 DGQAEQLAD
-1645 GVVNALTDL
+1645 SVVEALTDL
-1654 AVFGLSAE
+1654 AVVALSAE

-1685 FGPLQNVYGLSPLQ
+1685 FGALQNVYGLSPLQ

-1718 ASMTVEGLV
+1718 ASMAVEGPA
-1727 DPELLRTSFEAMMN
+1727 DPELLRTSFEAVMN

-1757 PVHVIPRTPRWQWS
+1757 PVHVIPRTPWWQWS
-1771 VIDARGLPSRA
+1771 VIDARGLPSRV
-1782 QSPLIDDVLDRMA
+1782 QLSLIDDVVDRMA

-1808 ASLVRLG
+1808 ATLVRLG

-1835 TILVRELMHVYN
+1835 TILLRELMHVYN
-1847 RAVELLNGGNA
+1847 RAAELLTSGNA
-1858 GHADEGIACSEVPH
+1858 DDVE
-1872 SKDPDSARSHAVV
+1872 DTLSHAI
-1885 AAVAELPAKYPY
+1885 ATAIAELPPRYPY

-1918 VAGLDHA
+1918 VAGFDHA
-1925 SRVMDVLTPHVEPV
+1925 SRVIDALAPTADPDA
-1939 SSAAD
+1939 SATD

-1950 HCVVQLS
+1950 YCIVQLS
-1957 DQQKADLSRCARTVG
+1957 EQQKADLSRCARTVG

-1988 ALTGHD
+1988 VLTGHD
-1994 DAVFGVVTSGRPSEL
+1994 DAVLGVVTSGRPSEL

-2022 LPVRVDLRGDSLAS
+2022 LPVRVDLHGDSLAS
-2036 VLRTHAR
+2036 ILRTHAR

-2060 RRVDDSRG
+2060 RRVGESRG
-2068 EAPLSGP
+2068 EAPQSGP

-2084 NFPDEFSETDSPA
+2084 NFPDEFSETDTQP
-2097 GSLPDSDDHAP
+2097 GPLPDSDAPAP

-2144 QRGVV
+2144 QPGVV
-2149 PQQVATIL
+2149 PQQVARTLADALRAILSRCATL
-2157 ADVLRATL
+2157 ADVESPESLRA
-2165 SRCGTVADAES
+2165 
-2176 SDSLRVIRD
+2176 IRD

-2190 LDNIRRQP
+2190 LDAIRRAP
-2198 GQNADGHATQ
+2198 GQKADDDSAQ
-2208 DHEDEP
+2208 DREDQPTSELP
-2214 VADPTTLGLTNSNQ
+2214 TSEPTTSTQ
-2228 PKADNERPDPNSQLL
+2228 PNAETERPDQDSQLL
-2243 RDICEDIAGLLNRP
+2243 RDTCEDIAGLLNRP

-2313 PTIPTDSRDNPSRPP
+2313 PPAPQPTAPTDTRDHDSRPP
-2328 WMITLKE
+2328 WMVTLKE
-2335 GKGRPVFCFHAI
+2335 GKGSPLFCFHAI
-2347 DGSVFSYQGLAEYLT
+2347 DGSVFSYQGLAEYHAT
-2362 TGRPIIGIQ
+2362 DRPIIGIQ
-2371 FPADISD
+2371 FPANITGS
-2378 PLSWNKA
+2378 LSWDKA

-2392 IHDYQPEGSYTFV
+2392 IRDYQPEGPYTFA

-2410 ATIAHAVSACLN
+2410 ATIAHAVSARLN
-2422 QQRTTATSPV
+2422 QQRDTATSPV

-2446 GLTPPPIPDDLNVD
+2446 GLTPPPIPDDLSVD

-2476 DTLRDRSECSVQAC
+2476 DTLRERSECSVRAC

-2497 SDTPVR
+2497 SDTPVCDV
-2503 GIVKKVVLITAEKAP
+2503 VKKVVLITAEKAP
-2518 IGRNTSGVVERPK
+2518 IARNTSGVVGRPK
-2531 PDQQAQWNPAE
+2531 SDQQTKWNPAE
-2542 AWENTGVELRTH
+2542 AWEDTGVQLRTY
-2554 SVPLDHGGL
+2554 SLPLDHGGL
-2563 ASLAGWKLSAPV
+2563 ASLAGWRQSAPT
-2575 IGEELD
+2575 IGEELE

>member
-1 MTFDSARASDLDNP
+1 MTFDSVRASDPDNP
-15 TSSAEVRDGQHPDA
+15 SAP
-29 ALSDDR
+29 
-35 TSSGTHSSA
+35 

-49 TAAQMGIWNAQL
+49 TAAQMGIWNAQS
-61 LDPSSP
+61 LDPASP

-81 SQPDISVADVV
+81 SQPDILVTDVV
-92 RALHQTIVEAETLRL
+92 QALHQTIAEAETLRL
-107 QFRQGESV
+107 QFRQGEGA
-115 PDVYADDSPHQRG
+115 PDVHADDSPCQRV
-128 IDVAPGQY
+128 IDDAPGEY
-136 ITIPVHDLRAHPA
+136 ITIPVHDLRSHPS

-167 AWAGLVDRPLCHFEV
+167 AWSGLVDRPLCHFEV

-200 VDGYASMILARRT
+200 VDGYASMTLARRT

-218 ELAGGKKARPA
+218 ELTGGKTARPA
-229 KFSAVRNVVK
+229 KFSAVRSVVK
-239 EDREYHDSENR
+239 EDCEYHKSDNR

-273 IGGSESSSRTTVL
+273 IGGSESSCRTTVL
-286 TVDADELDSWKA
+286 TVDADELDAWKA

-318 LRRVQGVDADELVV
+318 LRRVQGVEADELVV
-332 AMPFAARETAA
+332 AMPFAARETTA

-356 VRLPIDLTMT
+356 VRVPVDLTTT
-366 LPENAHAIEETM
+366 LPENAHAVEETM
-378 RTVRQHQRFPGSEV
+378 RTVREHQRFPGSEV
-392 ATAYGDSSILRG
+392 ATAYGGSSILRG

-412 DAALKFGTT
+412 DAALKFGKT

-455 ADVPPEVVHQRLS
+455 ADVPSQVVHQRLS

-475 VGLGL
+475 AGLGL
-480 DQRPEAT
+480 DRRSEAAGA
-487 SVSGH
+487 S
-492 GGPGDSLDGPT
+492 GDS
-503 VLPDKDAESDLPAS
+503 PDENAESSLPAS
-517 CDISIRPERIPT
+517 SDICIRPEQIPAALR
-529 EIRDEWDGESL
+529 EEWDRESL
-540 LDASTDAS
+540 SDDSSRGSIEPLD
-548 SDGSMQSL
+548 G
-556 DSLIDS
+556 LIDS
-562 LAQRWSNRVVL
+562 LAQRWGDLVLL

-584 ASETGASYNG
+584 PTSAETMYTG
-594 SELVKLCDQLADAI
+594 SEMVKQCDRLADSIAS
-608 VAVCPTGGVV
+608 VCPAGGVV

-634 SLRAHRPFVVIDD
+634 SLRAHRPFVVIGD
-647 DAPQDR
+647 DAPQER
-653 RSFIMKDSAVAA
+653 RSFIMNDSGAAA

-675 VAHHDN
+675 VERHDD
-681 EQPPH
+681 EQTPPH
-686 SPAHEADEAVY
+686 ESDQATSA
-697 SDELAYII
+697 DELAYIV

-717 NVSRRAVEH
+717 NVSRRALEH
-726 LIAGHRMQLF
+726 LIAGHRAQLF
-736 PETLD
+736 PVTLD
-741 HVADSQ
+741 HVANSQ
-747 PQVSASL
+747 SQASATL

-789 EAFYQSLRRDDI
+789 EAFHRCLRRDNI

-821 LDAKKSQ
+821 LDAQKLQ

-841 QLWDQVAAATHVIGW
+841 QLWNQVAAASHVIGW

-868 VCARITPGTVTVGW
+868 LCARITPGTVTVGW
-882 PVPGMSLRICDA
+882 PVPGMSIRICDA

-910 GNQIAQ
+910 GEQIAQ

-921 LDATAH
+921 PDATAQ
-927 AFFRADVTASRP
+927 AFFRADATASRP
-939 RADATTDAH
+939 RTDVTTDGSDAD

-955 TGDRVRWVPDRGVA
+955 TGDRVRWVPGRGVA
-969 FIGRVDNQ
+969 FIGRADNQ

-985 ELEEIDGALVAL
+985 ELEEIDGALAAL

-1007 VVGGTGDA
+1007 VARGVG
-1015 PLQDEENS
+1015 DES
-1023 VSTGDGRTQVG
+1023 RPDDKSSASTGAGHAHSG
-1034 TVPLHIRAGVVLEGV
+1034 AATVSIRAGVVLEGLA
-1049 VGDVT
+1049 GNT
-1054 APDSD
+1054 PASNKNSD
-1059 SGDPQPNVDDV
+1059 DPQPNADDIT
-1070 RQRLSELREH
+1070 QRLSELRQR
-1080 LSRKLPDYMVP
+1080 LSRILPDYMVP

-1103 STEKIDRRALRDLI
+1103 STEKIDRRALRELI
-1117 EQAALSTGRTS
+1117 EQSGLSNDRAAEHQGSGD
-1128 ERQSSG
+1128 RQASN
-1134 GHQTLGKDLRAPET
+1134 TELRAPET
-1148 PRELVV
+1148 PRELAVS
-1154 ARVIRDV
+1154 RVIQDV
-1161 MGQPADLDV
+1161 MGQLADLDV

-1184 VAGRVQQEGFEIR
+1184 VAGRLQQQGFEIR

-1211 ASLHRSSS
+1211 ASLRRSSS
-1219 GVSTSSAAPAT
+1219 GEPNSAASSATSHTPAT
-1230 SHISPTS
+1230 S
-1237 TNGHSAP
+1237 TNDHSDP
-1244 EARGDILTDFGVV
+1244 KQQRNILTDFGVV
-1257 DAPSGMERSAFT
+1257 DAPSGMDRSAFT
-1269 GPEQPVMSA
+1269 GPNQPIMSV
-1278 VIPSVVN
+1278 VIPCASD
-1285 MDDDE
+1285 MGADE
-1290 CRACAIRL
+1290 CRACATKL

-1310 WDADSSGSE
+1310 WDTDTTGSE
-1319 QVIIRRH
+1319 QFIIRRH
-1326 PADDDVF
+1326 PAEDDDF
-1333 RTPIDLAAGR
+1333 RAPVDLAAGR

-1360 AVVDA
+1360 ALVDA
-1365 DGFGQLISI
+1365 DGFAQLIGI

-1380 RAGHGGGRSD
+1380 RSGHGDG
-1390 FHSDGRQHR
+1390 HSDGRQHR

-1415 SRASAA
+1415 SRAR
-1421 ATIEP
+1421 ATTTIDP
-1426 SLAKALLS
+1426 SLAKALFS
-1434 NLGKKFGLSGQD
+1434 NLGVKFGLSDQD

-1456 AGDHDAPL
+1456 ASDPDETLTVMVLSRALREPSAPA
-1464 TAMVVGRAEYQPS
+1464 T
-1477 VRSAGQPLNFGNVAT
+1477 GQSLNSGNAVA
-1492 RGVVGRFAA
+1492 RDVVGRFAA
-1501 PGYVTVSQSGSS
+1501 PGYVTVSPS
-1513 LDSRAGMEKLLL
+1513 DSRAETEALLL
-1525 SVKEQRAKLCA
+1525 SVKEQRATFHA
-1536 TDPTNPPNPTDP
+1536 IDPTDTS
-1548 ADNASGTP
+1548 ASTP

-1561 LGHIPGPTI
+1561 LGHIPSPT
-1570 AGSATPDHDLQRHIL
+1570 ADKH
-1585 IPRRHTLRPGFPNAP
+1585 HTLLPIHHALRPGFPGVP
-1600 HVTAWV
+1600 HLTAWITGAGV
-1606 TEADTAEHS
+1606 GTNTPDHHTA
-1615 TGPVGN
+1615 PVGN
-1621 EPGEPSISMTVDAET
+1621 EPDKPSLSITVDAET
-1636 DDRAEQLAD
+1636 DGQAEQLAD
-1645 GVVNALTDL
+1645 SVVEALTDL
-1654 AVFGLSAE
+1654 AVVALSAE

-1685 FGPLQNVYGLSPLQ
+1685 FGALQNVYGLSPLQ

-1718 ASMTVEGLV
+1718 ASMAVEGPA
-1727 DPELLRTSFEAMMN
+1727 DPELLRTSFEAVMN

-1757 PVHVIPRTPRWQWS
+1757 PVHVIPRTPWWQWS
-1771 VIDARGLPSRA
+1771 VIDARGLPSRV
-1782 QSPLIDDVLDRMA
+1782 QLSLIDDVVDRMA

-1808 ASLVRLG
+1808 ATLVRLG

-1835 TILVRELMHVYN
+1835 TILLRELMHVYN
-1847 RAVELLNGGNA
+1847 RAAELLTSGNA
-1858 GHADEGIACSEVPH
+1858 DDVE
-1872 SKDPDSARSHAVV
+1872 DTLSHAI
-1885 AAVAELPAKYPY
+1885 ATAIAELPPRYPY

-1918 VAGLDHA
+1918 VAGFDHA
-1925 SRVMDVLTPHVEPV
+1925 SRVIDALAPTADPDA
-1939 SSAAD
+1939 SATD

-1950 HCVVQLS
+1950 YCIVQLS
-1957 DQQKADLSRCARTVG
+1957 EQQKADLSRCARTVG

-1988 ALTGHD
+1988 VLTGHD
-1994 DAVFGVVTSGRPSEL
+1994 DAVLGVVTSGRPSEL

-2022 LPVRVDLRGDSLAS
+2022 LPVRVDLHGDSLAS
-2036 VLRTHAR
+2036 ILRTHAR

-2060 RRVDDSRG
+2060 RRVGESRG
-2068 EAPLSGP
+2068 EAPQSGP

-2084 NFPDEFSETDSPA
+2084 NFPDEFSETDTQP
-2097 GSLPDSDDHAP
+2097 GPLPDSDAPAP

-2144 QRGVV
+2144 QPGVV
-2149 PQQVATIL
+2149 PQQVARTLADALRAILSRCATL
-2157 ADVLRATL
+2157 ADVESPESLRA
-2165 SRCGTVADAES
+2165 
-2176 SDSLRVIRD
+2176 IRD

-2190 LDNIRRQP
+2190 LDAIRRAP
-2198 GQNADGHATQ
+2198 GQKADDDSAQ
-2208 DHEDEP
+2208 DREDQPTSELP
-2214 VADPTTLGLTNSNQ
+2214 TSEPTTSTQ
-2228 PKADNERPDPNSQLL
+2228 PNAETERPDQDSQLL
-2243 RDICEDIAGLLNRP
+2243 RDTCEDIAGLLNRP

-2313 PTIPTDSRDNPSRPP
+2313 PPAPQPTAPTDTRDHDSRPP
-2328 WMITLKE
+2328 WMVTLKE
-2335 GKGRPVFCFHAI
+2335 GKGSPLFCFHAI
-2347 DGSVFSYQGLAEYLT
+2347 DGSVFSYQGLAEYHAT
-2362 TGRPIIGIQ
+2362 DRPIIGIQ
-2371 FPADISD
+2371 FPANITGS
-2378 PLSWNKA
+2378 LSWDKA

-2392 IHDYQPEGSYTFV
+2392 IRDYQPEGPYTFA

-2410 ATIAHAVSACLN
+2410 ATIAHAVSARLN
-2422 QQRTTATSPV
+2422 QQRDTATSPV

-2446 GLTPPPIPDDLNVD
+2446 GLTPPPIPDDLSVD

-2476 DTLRDRSECSVQAC
+2476 DTLRERSECSVRAC

-2497 SDTPVR
+2497 SDTPVCDV
-2503 GIVKKVVLITAEKAP
+2503 VKKVVLITAEKAP
-2518 IGRNTSGVVERPK
+2518 IARNTSGVVGRPK
-2531 PDQQAQWNPAE
+2531 SDQQTKWNPAE
-2542 AWENTGVELRTH
+2542 AWEDTGVQLRTY
-2554 SVPLDHGGL
+2554 SLPLDHGGL
-2563 ASLAGWKLSAPV
+2563 ASLAGWRQSAPT
-2575 IGEELD
+2575 IGEELE

>member
-1 MTFDSARASDLDNP
+1 MTFDSVRASDPDNP
-15 TSSAEVRDGQHPDA
+15 SAP
-29 ALSDDR
+29 
-35 TSSGTHSSA
+35 

-49 TAAQMGIWNAQL
+49 TAAQMGIWNAQS
-61 LDPSSP
+61 LDPASP

-81 SQPDISVADVV
+81 SQPDILVTDVV
-92 RALHQTIVEAETLRL
+92 QALHQTIAEAETLRL
-107 QFRQGESV
+107 QFRQGEGA
-115 PDVYADDSPHQRG
+115 PDVHADDSPCQRV
-128 IDVAPGQY
+128 IDDAPGEY
-136 ITIPVHDLRAHPA
+136 ITIPVHDLRSHPS

-167 AWAGLVDRPLCHFEV
+167 AWSGLVDRPLCHFEV

-200 VDGYASMILARRT
+200 VDGYASMTLARRT

-218 ELAGGKKARPA
+218 ELTGGKTARPA
-229 KFSAVRNVVK
+229 KFSAVRSVVK
-239 EDREYHDSENR
+239 EDCEYHKSDNR

-273 IGGSESSSRTTVL
+273 IGGSESSCRTTVL
-286 TVDADELDSWKA
+286 TVDADELDAWKA

-318 LRRVQGVDADELVV
+318 LRRVQGVEADELVV
-332 AMPFAARETAA
+332 AMPFAARKTTA

-356 VRLPIDLTMT
+356 VRVPVDLTTT
-366 LPENAHAIEETM
+366 LPENAHAVEETM
-378 RTVRQHQRFPGSEV
+378 RTVREHQRFPGSEV

-412 DAALKFGTT
+412 DAALKFGKT

-455 ADVPPEVVHQRLS
+455 ADVPSQVVHQRLS

-475 VGLGL
+475 AGLGL
-480 DQRPEAT
+480 DRRSEAAGA
-487 SVSGH
+487 S
-492 GGPGDSLDGPT
+492 GDS
-503 VLPDKDAESDLPAS
+503 PDENAESSLPAS
-517 CDISIRPERIPT
+517 SDICIRPEQIPAALR
-529 EIRDEWDGESL
+529 EEWDRESL
-540 LDASTDAS
+540 SDDSSRGSIEPLD
-548 SDGSMQSL
+548 G
-556 DSLIDS
+556 LIDS
-562 LAQRWSNRVVL
+562 LAQRWGDLVLL

-584 ASETGASYNG
+584 PTSAETMYTG
-594 SELVKLCDQLADAI
+594 SEMVKQCDRLADSIAS
-608 VAVCPTGGVV
+608 VCPAGGVV

-634 SLRAHRPFVVIDD
+634 SLRAHRPFVVIGD
-647 DAPQDR
+647 DAPQER
-653 RSFIMKDSAVAA
+653 RSFIMNDSGAAA

-675 VAHHDN
+675 VERHDD
-681 EQPPH
+681 EQTPPH
-686 SPAHEADEAVY
+686 ESDQATSA
-697 SDELAYII
+697 DELAYIV

-717 NVSRRAVEH
+717 NVSRRALEH
-726 LIAGHRMQLF
+726 LIAGHRAQLF
-736 PETLD
+736 PVTLD
-741 HVADSQ
+741 HVANSQ
-747 PQVSASL
+747 SQASATL

-789 EAFYQSLRRDDI
+789 EAFHRCLRRDNI

-821 LDAKKSQ
+821 LDAQKLQ

-841 QLWDQVAAATHVIGW
+841 QLWNQVAAASHVIGW

-868 VCARITPGTVTVGW
+868 LCARITPGTVTVGW
-882 PVPGMSLRICDA
+882 PVPGMSIRICDA

-910 GNQIAQ
+910 GEQIAQ

-921 LDATAH
+921 PDATAQ
-927 AFFRADVTASRP
+927 AFFRADATASRP
-939 RADATTDAH
+939 RTDVTTDGSDAD

-955 TGDRVRWVPDRGVA
+955 TGDRVRWVPGRGVA
-969 FIGRVDNQ
+969 FIGRADNQ

-985 ELEEIDGALVAL
+985 ELEEIDGALAAL

-1007 VVGGTGDA
+1007 VARGVG
-1015 PLQDEENS
+1015 DES
-1023 VSTGDGRTQVG
+1023 RPDDKSSASTGAGHAHSG
-1034 TVPLHIRAGVVLEGV
+1034 AATVSIRAGVVLEGLA
-1049 VGDVT
+1049 GNT
-1054 APDSD
+1054 PASNKNSD
-1059 SGDPQPNVDDV
+1059 DPQPNADDIT
-1070 RQRLSELREH
+1070 QRLSELRQR
-1080 LSRKLPDYMVP
+1080 LSRILPDYMVP

-1103 STEKIDRRALRDLI
+1103 STEKIDRRALRELI
-1117 EQAALSTGRTS
+1117 EQSGLSNDRAAEHQGSGD
-1128 ERQSSG
+1128 RQASN
-1134 GHQTLGKDLRAPET
+1134 TELRAPET
-1148 PRELVV
+1148 PRELAVS
-1154 ARVIRDV
+1154 RVIQDV
-1161 MGQPADLDV
+1161 MGQLADLDV

-1184 VAGRVQQEGFEIR
+1184 VAGRLQQQGFEIR

-1211 ASLHRSSS
+1211 ASLRRSSS
-1219 GVSTSSAAPAT
+1219 GEPNSAASSATSHTPAT
-1230 SHISPTS
+1230 S
-1237 TNGHSAP
+1237 TNDHSDP
-1244 EARGDILTDFGVV
+1244 KQQRNILTDFGVV
-1257 DAPSGMERSAFT
+1257 DAPSGMDRSAFT
-1269 GPEQPVMSA
+1269 GPNQPIMSV
-1278 VIPSVVN
+1278 VIPCASD
-1285 MDDDE
+1285 MGADE
-1290 CRACAIRL
+1290 CRACATKL

-1310 WDADSSGSE
+1310 WDTDTTGSE
-1319 QVIIRRH
+1319 QFIIRRH
-1326 PADDDVF
+1326 PAEDDDF
-1333 RTPIDLAAGR
+1333 RAPVDLAAGR

-1360 AVVDA
+1360 ALVDA
-1365 DGFGQLISI
+1365 DGFAQLIGI

-1380 RAGHGGGRSD
+1380 RSGHGDG
-1390 FHSDGRQHR
+1390 HSDGRQHR

-1415 SRASAA
+1415 SRAR
-1421 ATIEP
+1421 ATTTIDP
-1426 SLAKALLS
+1426 SLAKALFS
-1434 NLGKKFGLSGQD
+1434 NLGVKFGLSDQD

-1456 AGDHDAPL
+1456 ASDPDETLTVMVLSRALREPSAPA
-1464 TAMVVGRAEYQPS
+1464 T
-1477 VRSAGQPLNFGNVAT
+1477 GQSLNSGNAVA
-1492 RGVVGRFAA
+1492 RDVVGRFAA
-1501 PGYVTVSQSGSS
+1501 PGYVTVSPS
-1513 LDSRAGMEKLLL
+1513 DSRAETEALLL
-1525 SVKEQRAKLCA
+1525 SVKEQRATFHA
-1536 TDPTNPPNPTDP
+1536 IDPTDTS
-1548 ADNASGTP
+1548 ASTP

-1561 LGHIPGPTI
+1561 LGHIPSPT
-1570 AGSATPDHDLQRHIL
+1570 ADKH
-1585 IPRRHTLRPGFPNAP
+1585 HTLLPIHHALRPGFPGVP
-1600 HVTAWV
+1600 HLTAWITGAGV
-1606 TEADTAEHS
+1606 GTNTPDHHTA
-1615 TGPVGN
+1615 PVGN
-1621 EPGEPSISMTVDAET
+1621 EPDKPSLSITVDAET
-1636 DDRAEQLAD
+1636 DGQAEQLAD
-1645 GVVNALTDL
+1645 SVVEALTDL
-1654 AVFGLSAE
+1654 AVVALSAE

-1685 FGPLQNVYGLSPLQ
+1685 FGALQNVYGLSPLQ

-1718 ASMTVEGLV
+1718 ASMAVEGPA
-1727 DPELLRTSFEAMMN
+1727 DPELLRTSFEAVMN

-1757 PVHVIPRTPRWQWS
+1757 PVHVIPRTPWWQWS
-1771 VIDARGLPSRA
+1771 VIDARGLPSRV
-1782 QSPLIDDVLDRMA
+1782 QLSLIDDVVDRMA

-1808 ASLVRLG
+1808 ATLVRLG

-1835 TILVRELMHVYN
+1835 TILLRELMHVYN
-1847 RAVELLNGGNA
+1847 RAAELLTSGNA
-1858 GHADEGIACSEVPH
+1858 DDVE
-1872 SKDPDSARSHAVV
+1872 DTLSHAI
-1885 AAVAELPAKYPY
+1885 ATAIAELPPRYPY

-1918 VAGLDHA
+1918 VAGFDHA
-1925 SRVMDVLTPHVEPV
+1925 SRVIDALAPTADPDA
-1939 SSAAD
+1939 SATD

-1950 HCVVQLS
+1950 YCIVQLS
-1957 DQQKADLSRCARTVG
+1957 EQQKADLSRCARTVG

-1988 ALTGHD
+1988 VLTGHD
-1994 DAVFGVVTSGRPSEL
+1994 DAVLGVVTSGRPSEL

-2022 LPVRVDLRGDSLAS
+2022 LPVRVDLHGDSLAS
-2036 VLRTHAR
+2036 ILRTHAR

-2060 RRVDDSRG
+2060 RRVGESRG
-2068 EAPLSGP
+2068 EAPQSGP

-2084 NFPDEFSETDSPA
+2084 NFPDEFSETDTQP
-2097 GSLPDSDDHAP
+2097 GPLPDSDAPAP

-2144 QRGVV
+2144 QPGVV
-2149 PQQVATIL
+2149 PQQVARTLADALRAILSRCATL
-2157 ADVLRATL
+2157 ADVESPESLRA
-2165 SRCGTVADAES
+2165 
-2176 SDSLRVIRD
+2176 IRD

-2190 LDNIRRQP
+2190 LDAIRRAP
-2198 GQNADGHATQ
+2198 GQKADDDSAQ
-2208 DHEDEP
+2208 DREDQPTSELP
-2214 VADPTTLGLTNSNQ
+2214 TSEPTTSTQ
-2228 PKADNERPDPNSQLL
+2228 PNAETERPDQDSQLL
-2243 RDICEDIAGLLNRP
+2243 RDTCEDIAGLLNRP

-2313 PTIPTDSRDNPSRPP
+2313 PPAPQPTAPTDTRDHDSRPP
-2328 WMITLKE
+2328 WMVTLKE
-2335 GKGRPVFCFHAI
+2335 GKGSPLFCFHAI
-2347 DGSVFSYQGLAEYLT
+2347 DGSVFSYQGLAEYHAT
-2362 TGRPIIGIQ
+2362 DRPIIGIQ
-2371 FPADISD
+2371 FPANITGS
-2378 PLSWNKA
+2378 LSWDKA

-2392 IHDYQPEGSYTFV
+2392 IRDYQPEGPYTFA

-2410 ATIAHAVSACLN
+2410 ATIAHAVSARLN
-2422 QQRTTATSPV
+2422 QQRDTATSPV

-2446 GLTPPPIPDDLNVD
+2446 GLTPPPIPDDLSVD

-2476 DTLRDRSECSVQAC
+2476 DTLRERSECSVRAC

-2497 SDTPVR
+2497 SDTPVCDV
-2503 GIVKKVVLITAEKAP
+2503 VKKVVLITAEKAP
-2518 IGRNTSGVVERPK
+2518 IARNTSGVVGRPK
-2531 PDQQAQWNPAE
+2531 SDQQTKWNPAE
-2542 AWENTGVELRTH
+2542 AWEDTGVQLRTY
-2554 SVPLDHGGL
+2554 SLPLDHGGL
-2563 ASLAGWKLSAPV
+2563 ASLAGWRQSAPT
-2575 IGEELD
+2575 IGEELE

>member
-1 MTFDSARASDLDNP
+1 MTFDSVRASDPDNP
-15 TSSAEVRDGQHPDA
+15 SAP
-29 ALSDDR
+29 
-35 TSSGTHSSA
+35 

-49 TAAQMGIWNAQL
+49 TAAQMGIWNAQS
-61 LDPSSP
+61 LDPASP

-81 SQPDISVADVV
+81 SQPDILVTDVV
-92 RALHQTIVEAETLRL
+92 QALHQTIAEAETLRL
-107 QFRQGESV
+107 QFRQGEGA
-115 PDVYADDSPHQRG
+115 PDVYADDSPCQRV
-128 IDVAPGQY
+128 IDDAPGEY
-136 ITIPVHDLRAHPA
+136 ITIPVHDLRSHPS

-167 AWAGLVDRPLCHFEV
+167 AWSGLVDRPLCHFEV

-200 VDGYASMILARRT
+200 VDGYASMTLARRT

-218 ELAGGKKARPA
+218 ELTGGKTARPA
-229 KFSAVRNVVK
+229 KFNAVRSVVK
-239 EDREYHDSENR
+239 EDCEYHKSDNR

-273 IGGSESSSRTTVL
+273 IGGSESSCRTTVL
-286 TVDADELDSWKA
+286 TVDADELDAWKA

-318 LRRVQGVDADELVV
+318 LRRVQGVEADELVV
-332 AMPFAARETAA
+332 AMPFAARETTA

-356 VRLPIDLTMT
+356 VRVPVDLTAT
-366 LPENAHAIEETM
+366 LPENAHAVEETM
-378 RTVRQHQRFPGSEV
+378 RTVREHQRFPGSEV

-412 DAALKFGTT
+412 DAALKLGKT

-455 ADVPPEVVHQRLS
+455 ADVPSQVVHQRLS

-475 VGLGL
+475 AGLGL
-480 DQRPEAT
+480 DRRSEAAGA
-487 SVSGH
+487 S
-492 GGPGDSLDGPT
+492 GDS
-503 VLPDKDAESDLPAS
+503 PDENAESSLPAS
-517 CDISIRPERIPT
+517 SDICIRPEQIPAAL
-529 EIRDEWDGESL
+529 RKEWDRESL
-540 LDASTDAS
+540 SDDSSRGSIEPLD
-548 SDGSMQSL
+548 G
-556 DSLIDS
+556 LIDS
-562 LAQRWSNRVVL
+562 LAQRWGDLVLL

-584 ASETGASYNG
+584 PTSAETMYTG
-594 SELVKLCDQLADAI
+594 SEMVKQCDRLADSIAS
-608 VAVCPTGGVV
+608 VCPAGGVV

-647 DAPQDR
+647 DAPQER
-653 RSFIMKDSAVAA
+653 RSFIMNDSGAAA
-665 VVTGLDDVQP
+665 VVTGLDDVQR
-675 VAHHDN
+675 VERHDD
-681 EQPPH
+681 EQTPPH
-686 SPAHEADEAVY
+686 ESDQATSA
-697 SDELAYII
+697 DELAYIV

-717 NVSRRAVEH
+717 NVSRRALEH
-726 LIAGHRMQLF
+726 LIAGHRAQLF
-736 PETLD
+736 PVTLD
-741 HVADSQ
+741 HVANSQ
-747 PQVSASL
+747 SQASATL

-789 EAFYQSLRRDDI
+789 EAFHRCLRRDNI

-821 LDAKKSQ
+821 LDAQKLQ

-841 QLWDQVAAATHVIGW
+841 QLWNQVAAASHVIGW

-868 VCARITPGTVTVGW
+868 LCARITPGTVTVGW
-882 PVPGMSLRICDA
+882 PVPGMSIRICDA

-910 GNQIAQ
+910 GEQIAQ

-921 LDATAH
+921 PDATAQ
-927 AFFRADVTASRP
+927 AFFRADATASRP
-939 RADATTDAH
+939 RTDVTTDGSDAD

-955 TGDRVRWVPDRGVA
+955 TGDRVRWVPGRGVA
-969 FIGRVDNQ
+969 FIGRADNQ

-985 ELEEIDGALVAL
+985 ELEEIDGALAAL

-1007 VVGGTGDA
+1007 VACGVG
-1015 PLQDEENS
+1015 DES
-1023 VSTGDGRTQVG
+1023 RPDDKSSASTGAGHAHSG
-1034 TVPLHIRAGVVLEGV
+1034 AATVSIRAGVVLEGLA
-1049 VGDVT
+1049 GNT
-1054 APDSD
+1054 PASNKNSD
-1059 SGDPQPNVDDV
+1059 DPQPNADDIT
-1070 RQRLSELREH
+1070 QRLSELRQR
-1080 LSRKLPDYMVP
+1080 LSRILPDYMVP

-1103 STEKIDRRALRDLI
+1103 STEKIDRRALRELI
-1117 EQAALSTGRTS
+1117 EQSGLSNDRAAEHQGSGD
-1128 ERQSSG
+1128 RQASN
-1134 GHQTLGKDLRAPET
+1134 TELRAPET
-1148 PRELVV
+1148 PRELAVS
-1154 ARVIRDV
+1154 RVIQDV
-1161 MGQPADLDV
+1161 MGQLADLDV

-1184 VAGRVQQEGFEIR
+1184 VAGRLQQQGFEIR

-1211 ASLHRSSS
+1211 ASLRRSSS
-1219 GVSTSSAAPAT
+1219 GEPNSAASSATSQTPAT
-1230 SHISPTS
+1230 S
-1237 TNGHSAP
+1237 TNDHSDP
-1244 EARGDILTDFGVV
+1244 KQQRNILTDFGVV
-1257 DAPSGMERSAFT
+1257 DAPSGMDRSAFT
-1269 GPEQPVMSA
+1269 GPNQPIMSV
-1278 VIPSVVN
+1278 VIPCASD
-1285 MDDDE
+1285 MGADE
-1290 CRACAIRL
+1290 CRACATKL

-1310 WDADSSGSE
+1310 WDTETTGSE
-1319 QVIIRRH
+1319 QFIIRRH
-1326 PADDDVF
+1326 PAEDDDF
-1333 RTPIDLAAGR
+1333 RAPVDLAAGR

-1360 AVVDA
+1360 ALVDA
-1365 DGFGQLISI
+1365 DGFAQLIGI

-1380 RAGHGGGRSD
+1380 RSGHGDG
-1390 FHSDGRQHR
+1390 HSDGRQHR

-1415 SRASAA
+1415 SRAR
-1421 ATIEP
+1421 ATTTIDP
-1426 SLAKALLS
+1426 SLAKALFS
-1434 NLGKKFGLSGQD
+1434 NLGVKFGLSDQD

-1456 AGDHDAPL
+1456 ASDPDETLTVMVLSRALREPSAPA
-1464 TAMVVGRAEYQPS
+1464 T
-1477 VRSAGQPLNFGNVAT
+1477 GQSLNSGNAVA
-1492 RGVVGRFAA
+1492 RDVVGRFAA
-1501 PGYVTVSQSGSS
+1501 PGYVTVSPS
-1513 LDSRAGMEKLLL
+1513 DSRAETEALLL
-1525 SVKEQRAKLCA
+1525 SVKEQRATFHA
-1536 TDPTNPPNPTDP
+1536 IDPTDTS
-1548 ADNASGTP
+1548 ASTP

-1561 LGHIPGPTI
+1561 LGHIPSPT
-1570 AGSATPDHDLQRHIL
+1570 ADKH
-1585 IPRRHTLRPGFPNAP
+1585 HTLLPIHHALRPGFPGVP
-1600 HVTAWV
+1600 HLTAWITGAGV
-1606 TEADTAEHS
+1606 GTNTPDHHTA
-1615 TGPVGN
+1615 PVGN
-1621 EPGEPSISMTVDAET
+1621 EPDKPSLSITVDAET
-1636 DDRAEQLAD
+1636 DGQAEQLAD
-1645 GVVNALTDL
+1645 SVVEALTDL
-1654 AVFGLSAE
+1654 AVVALSAE

-1685 FGPLQNVYGLSPLQ
+1685 FGALQNVYGLSPLQ

-1718 ASMTVEGLV
+1718 ASMAVEGPA
-1727 DPELLRTSFEAMMN
+1727 DPELLRTSFEAVMN

-1757 PVHVIPRTPRWQWS
+1757 PVHVIPRTPWWQWS
-1771 VIDARGLPSRA
+1771 VIDARGLPSRV
-1782 QSPLIDDVLDRMA
+1782 QLSLIDDVVDRMA

-1808 ASLVRLG
+1808 ATLVRLG

-1835 TILVRELMHVYN
+1835 TILLRELMHVYN
-1847 RAVELLNGGNA
+1847 RAAELLTSGNA
-1858 GHADEGIACSEVPH
+1858 DDVE
-1872 SKDPDSARSHAVV
+1872 DTLSHAI
-1885 AAVAELPAKYPY
+1885 ATAIAELPPRYPY

-1918 VAGLDHA
+1918 VAGFDHA
-1925 SRVMDVLTPHVEPV
+1925 SRVIDALAPTADPDA
-1939 SSAAD
+1939 SATD

-1950 HCVVQLS
+1950 YCIVQLS
-1957 DQQKADLSRCARTVG
+1957 EQQKADLSRCARTVG

-1988 ALTGHD
+1988 VLTGHD

-2022 LPVRVDLRGDSLAS
+2022 LPVRVDLHGDSLAS
-2036 VLRTHAR
+2036 ILRTHAR

-2060 RRVDDSRG
+2060 RRVGESRG
-2068 EAPLSGP
+2068 EAPQSGP

-2084 NFPDEFSETDSPA
+2084 NFPDEFSETDTQP
-2097 GSLPDSDDHAP
+2097 GPLPDSDAP
-2108 ASRGIRITGLTTRGE
+2108 ALASRGIRITGLTTRGE

-2144 QRGVV
+2144 QPGVV
-2149 PQQVATIL
+2149 PQQVARTLADALRAILSRCATL
-2157 ADVLRATL
+2157 ADVESPESLRA
-2165 SRCGTVADAES
+2165 
-2176 SDSLRVIRD
+2176 IRD

-2190 LDNIRRQP
+2190 LDAIRRAP
-2198 GQNADGHATQ
+2198 GQKADDDSAQ
-2208 DHEDEP
+2208 DREDQPTSELP
-2214 VADPTTLGLTNSNQ
+2214 TSEPTTSTQ
-2228 PKADNERPDPNSQLL
+2228 PNAETERPDQDSQLL
-2243 RDICEDIAGLLNRP
+2243 RDTCEDIAGLLNRP

-2313 PTIPTDSRDNPSRPP
+2313 PPAPQPTAPTDTRDHDSRPP
-2328 WMITLKE
+2328 WMVTLKE
-2335 GKGRPVFCFHAI
+2335 GKGSPLFCFHAI
-2347 DGSVFSYQGLAEYLT
+2347 DGSVFSYQGLAEYHAT
-2362 TGRPIIGIQ
+2362 DRPIIGIQ
-2371 FPADISD
+2371 FPANITGS
-2378 PLSWNKA
+2378 LSWDKA

-2392 IHDYQPEGSYTFV
+2392 IRDYQPEGPYTFA

-2410 ATIAHAVSACLN
+2410 ATIAHAVSARLN
-2422 QQRTTATSPV
+2422 QQRDTATSPV

-2446 GLTPPPIPDDLNVD
+2446 GLTPPPIPDDLSVD

-2476 DTLRDRSECSVQAC
+2476 DTLRERSECSVRAC

-2497 SDTPVR
+2497 SDTPVCDV
-2503 GIVKKVVLITAEKAP
+2503 VKKVVLITAEKAP
-2518 IGRNTSGVVERPK
+2518 IARNTSGVVGRPK
-2531 PDQQAQWNPAE
+2531 SDQQTKWNPAE
-2542 AWENTGVELRTH
+2542 AWEDTGVQLRTY
-2554 SVPLDHGGL
+2554 SLPLDHGGL
-2563 ASLAGWKLSAPV
+2563 ASLAGWRQSAPT
-2575 IGEELD
+2575 IGEELE

>member
-1 MTFDSARASDLDNP
+1 MTFDSVRASDPDNP
-15 TSSAEVRDGQHPDA
+15 SAP
-29 ALSDDR
+29 
-35 TSSGTHSSA
+35 

-49 TAAQMGIWNAQL
+49 TAAQMGIWNAQS
-61 LDPSSP
+61 LDPASP

-81 SQPDISVADVV
+81 SQPDILVTDVV
-92 RALHQTIVEAETLRL
+92 QALHQTIAEAETLRL
-107 QFRQGESV
+107 QFRQGEGP
-115 PDVYADDSPHQRG
+115 PDVHADDSPCQRV
-128 IDVAPGQY
+128 IDDAPGEY
-136 ITIPVHDLRAHPA
+136 ITIPVHDLRSHPS

-167 AWAGLVDRPLCHFEV
+167 AWSGLVDRPLCHFEV

-200 VDGYASMILARRT
+200 VDGYASMTLARRT

-218 ELAGGKKARPA
+218 ELTGGKTARPA
-229 KFSAVRNVVK
+229 KFSAVRSVVK
-239 EDREYHDSENR
+239 EDCEYHKSDNR

-273 IGGSESSSRTTVL
+273 IGGSESSCRTTVL
-286 TVDADELDSWKA
+286 TVDADELDAWKA

-318 LRRVQGVDADELVV
+318 LRRVQGVEADELVV
-332 AMPFAARETAA
+332 AMPFAARETTA

-356 VRLPIDLTMT
+356 VRVPVDLTTT
-366 LPENAHAIEETM
+366 LPENAHAVEETM
-378 RTVRQHQRFPGSEV
+378 RTVREHQRFPGSEV

-412 DAALKFGTT
+412 DAALKFGKT

-455 ADVPPEVVHQRLS
+455 ADVPSQVVHQRLS

-475 VGLGL
+475 AGLGL
-480 DQRPEAT
+480 DRRSEAAGA
-487 SVSGH
+487 S
-492 GGPGDSLDGPT
+492 GDS
-503 VLPDKDAESDLPAS
+503 PDENAESSLPAS
-517 CDISIRPERIPT
+517 SDICIRPEQIPAALR
-529 EIRDEWDGESL
+529 EEWDRESL
-540 LDASTDAS
+540 SDDSSRGSIEPLD
-548 SDGSMQSL
+548 G
-556 DSLIDS
+556 LIDS
-562 LAQRWSNRVVL
+562 LAQRWGDLVLL

-584 ASETGASYNG
+584 PTSAETMYTG
-594 SELVKLCDQLADAI
+594 SEMVKQCDRLADSIAS
-608 VAVCPTGGVV
+608 VCPAGGVV

-634 SLRAHRPFVVIDD
+634 SLRAHRPFVVIGD
-647 DAPQDR
+647 DAPQER
-653 RSFIMKDSAVAA
+653 RSFIMNDSGAAA

-675 VAHHDN
+675 VERHDD
-681 EQPPH
+681 EQTPPH
-686 SPAHEADEAVY
+686 ESDQATSA
-697 SDELAYII
+697 DELAYIV

-717 NVSRRAVEH
+717 NVSRRALEH
-726 LIAGHRMQLF
+726 LIAGHRAQLF
-736 PETLD
+736 PVTLD
-741 HVADSQ
+741 HVANSQ
-747 PQVSASL
+747 SQASATL

-789 EAFYQSLRRDDI
+789 EAFHRCLRRDNI

-821 LDAKKSQ
+821 LDAQKLQ

-841 QLWDQVAAATHVIGW
+841 QLWNQVAAASHVIGW

-868 VCARITPGTVTVGW
+868 LCARITPGTVTVGW
-882 PVPGMSLRICDA
+882 PVPGMSIRICDA

-910 GNQIAQ
+910 GEQIAQ

-921 LDATAH
+921 PDATAQ
-927 AFFRADVTASRP
+927 AFFRADATASRP
-939 RADATTDAH
+939 RTDVTTDGSDAD

-955 TGDRVRWVPDRGVA
+955 TGDRVRWVPGRGVA
-969 FIGRVDNQ
+969 FIGRADNQ

-985 ELEEIDGALVAL
+985 ELEEIDGALAAL

-1007 VVGGTGDA
+1007 VARGVG
-1015 PLQDEENS
+1015 DES
-1023 VSTGDGRTQVG
+1023 RPDDKSSASTGAGHAHSG
-1034 TVPLHIRAGVVLEGV
+1034 AATVSIRAGVVLEGLA
-1049 VGDVT
+1049 GNT
-1054 APDSD
+1054 PASNKNSD
-1059 SGDPQPNVDDV
+1059 DPQPNADDIT
-1070 RQRLSELREH
+1070 QRLSELRQR
-1080 LSRKLPDYMVP
+1080 LSRILPDYMVP

-1103 STEKIDRRALRDLI
+1103 STEKIDRRALRELI
-1117 EQAALSTGRTS
+1117 EQSGLSNDRAAEHQGSGD
-1128 ERQSSG
+1128 RQASN
-1134 GHQTLGKDLRAPET
+1134 TELRAPET
-1148 PRELVV
+1148 PRELAVS
-1154 ARVIRDV
+1154 RVIQDV
-1161 MGQPADLDV
+1161 MGQLADLDV

-1184 VAGRVQQEGFEIR
+1184 VAGRLQQQGFEIR

-1211 ASLHRSSS
+1211 ASLRRSSS
-1219 GVSTSSAAPAT
+1219 GEPNSAASSATSHTPAT
-1230 SHISPTS
+1230 S
-1237 TNGHSAP
+1237 TNDHSDP
-1244 EARGDILTDFGVV
+1244 KQQRNILTDFGVV
-1257 DAPSGMERSAFT
+1257 DAPSGMDRSAFT
-1269 GPEQPVMSA
+1269 GPNQPIMSV
-1278 VIPSVVN
+1278 VIPCASD
-1285 MDDDE
+1285 MGADE
-1290 CRACAIRL
+1290 CRACATKL

-1310 WDADSSGSE
+1310 WDTDTTGSE
-1319 QVIIRRH
+1319 QFIIRRH
-1326 PADDDVF
+1326 PAEDDDF
-1333 RTPIDLAAGR
+1333 RAPVDLAAGR

-1360 AVVDA
+1360 ALVDA
-1365 DGFGQLISI
+1365 DGFAQLIGI

-1380 RAGHGGGRSD
+1380 RSGHGDG
-1390 FHSDGRQHR
+1390 HSDGRQHR

-1415 SRASAA
+1415 SRAR
-1421 ATIEP
+1421 ATTTIDP
-1426 SLAKALLS
+1426 SLAKALFS
-1434 NLGKKFGLSGQD
+1434 NLGVKFGLSDQD

-1456 AGDHDAPL
+1456 ASDPDETLTVMVLSRALREPSAPA
-1464 TAMVVGRAEYQPS
+1464 T
-1477 VRSAGQPLNFGNVAT
+1477 GQSLNSGNAVA
-1492 RGVVGRFAA
+1492 RDVVGRFAA
-1501 PGYVTVSQSGSS
+1501 PGYVTVSPS
-1513 LDSRAGMEKLLL
+1513 DSRAETEALLL
-1525 SVKEQRAKLCA
+1525 SVKEQRATFHA
-1536 TDPTNPPNPTDP
+1536 IDPTDTS
-1548 ADNASGTP
+1548 ASTP

-1561 LGHIPGPTI
+1561 LGHIPSPT
-1570 AGSATPDHDLQRHIL
+1570 ADKH
-1585 IPRRHTLRPGFPNAP
+1585 HTLLPIHHALRPGFPGVP
-1600 HVTAWV
+1600 HLTAWITGAGV
-1606 TEADTAEHS
+1606 GTNTPDHHTA
-1615 TGPVGN
+1615 PVGN
-1621 EPGEPSISMTVDAET
+1621 EPDKPSLSITVDAET
-1636 DDRAEQLAD
+1636 DGQAEQLAD
-1645 GVVNALTDL
+1645 SVVEALTDL
-1654 AVFGLSAE
+1654 AVVALSAE

-1685 FGPLQNVYGLSPLQ
+1685 FGALQNVYGLSPLQ

-1718 ASMTVEGLV
+1718 ASMAVEGPA
-1727 DPELLRTSFEAMMN
+1727 DPELLRTSFEAVMN

-1757 PVHVIPRTPRWQWS
+1757 PVHVIPRTPWWQWS
-1771 VIDARGLPSRA
+1771 VIDARGLPSRV
-1782 QSPLIDDVLDRMA
+1782 QLSLIDDVVDRMA

-1808 ASLVRLG
+1808 ATLVRLG

-1835 TILVRELMHVYN
+1835 TILLRELMHVYN
-1847 RAVELLNGGNA
+1847 RAAELLTSGNA
-1858 GHADEGIACSEVPH
+1858 DDVE
-1872 SKDPDSARSHAVV
+1872 DTLSHAI
-1885 AAVAELPAKYPY
+1885 ATAIAELPPRYPY

-1918 VAGLDHA
+1918 VAGFDHA
-1925 SRVMDVLTPHVEPV
+1925 SRVIDALAPTADPDA
-1939 SSAAD
+1939 SATD

-1950 HCVVQLS
+1950 YCIVQLS
-1957 DQQKADLSRCARTVG
+1957 EQQKADLSRCARTVG

-1988 ALTGHD
+1988 VLTGHD
-1994 DAVFGVVTSGRPSEL
+1994 DAVLGVVTSGRPSEL

-2022 LPVRVDLRGDSLAS
+2022 LPVRVDLHGDSLAS
-2036 VLRTHAR
+2036 ILRTHAR

-2060 RRVDDSRG
+2060 RRVGESRG
-2068 EAPLSGP
+2068 EAPQSGP

-2084 NFPDEFSETDSPA
+2084 NFPDEFSETDTQP
-2097 GSLPDSDDHAP
+2097 GPLPDSDAPAP

-2144 QRGVV
+2144 QPGVV
-2149 PQQVATIL
+2149 PQQVACTLADALRAILSRCATL
-2157 ADVLRATL
+2157 ADVESPESLRA
-2165 SRCGTVADAES
+2165 
-2176 SDSLRVIRD
+2176 IRD

-2190 LDNIRRQP
+2190 LDAIRRAP
-2198 GQNADGHATQ
+2198 GQKADDDSAQ
-2208 DHEDEP
+2208 DREDQPTSELP
-2214 VADPTTLGLTNSNQ
+2214 TSEPTTSTQ
-2228 PKADNERPDPNSQLL
+2228 PNAETERPDQDSQLL
-2243 RDICEDIAGLLNRP
+2243 RDTCEDIAGLLNRP

-2313 PTIPTDSRDNPSRPP
+2313 PPAPQPTAPNDTRDHDSRPP
-2328 WMITLKE
+2328 WMVTLKE
-2335 GKGRPVFCFHAI
+2335 GKGSPLFCFHAI
-2347 DGSVFSYQGLAEYLT
+2347 DGSVFSYQGLAEYHAT
-2362 TGRPIIGIQ
+2362 DRPIIGIQ
-2371 FPADISD
+2371 FPANITGS
-2378 PLSWNKA
+2378 LSWDKA

-2392 IHDYQPEGSYTFV
+2392 IRDYQPEGPYTFA

-2410 ATIAHAVSACLN
+2410 ATIAHAVSARLN
-2422 QQRTTATSPV
+2422 QQRDTATSPV

-2446 GLTPPPIPDDLNVD
+2446 GLTPPPIPDDLSVD

-2476 DTLRDRSECSVQAC
+2476 DTLRERSECSVRAC

-2497 SDTPVR
+2497 SDTPVCDV
-2503 GIVKKVVLITAEKAP
+2503 VKKVVLITAEKAP
-2518 IGRNTSGVVERPK
+2518 IARNTSGVVGRPK
-2531 PDQQAQWNPAE
+2531 SDQQTKWNPAE
-2542 AWENTGVELRTH
+2542 AWEDTGVQLRTY
-2554 SVPLDHGGL
+2554 SLPLDHGGL
-2563 ASLAGWKLSAPV
+2563 ASLAGWRQSAPT
-2575 IGEELD
+2575 IGEELE

>member
-1 MTFDSARASDLDNP
+1 MTFDSVRASDPDNP
-15 TSSAEVRDGQHPDA
+15 SAP
-29 ALSDDR
+29 
-35 TSSGTHSSA
+35 

-49 TAAQMGIWNAQL
+49 TAAQMGIWNAQS
-61 LDPSSP
+61 LDPASP

-81 SQPDISVADVV
+81 SQPDILVTDVV
-92 RALHQTIVEAETLRL
+92 QALHQTIAEAETLRL
-107 QFRQGESV
+107 QFRQGEGA
-115 PDVYADDSPHQRG
+115 PDVHADDSPCQRA
-128 IDVAPGQY
+128 IDDAPGEY
-136 ITIPVHDLRAHPA
+136 ITIPVHDLRSHPS

-167 AWAGLVDRPLCHFEV
+167 AWSGLVDRPLCHFEV

-200 VDGYASMILARRT
+200 VDGYASMTLARRT

-218 ELAGGKKARPA
+218 ELTGGKTARPA
-229 KFSAVRNVVK
+229 KFSAVRSVVK
-239 EDREYHDSENR
+239 EDCEYHKSDNR

-273 IGGSESSSRTTVL
+273 IGGSESSCRTTVL
-286 TVDADELDSWKA
+286 TVDADELDAWKA

-318 LRRVQGVDADELVV
+318 LRRVQGVEADELVV
-332 AMPFAARETAA
+332 AMPFAARETTA

-356 VRLPIDLTMT
+356 VRVPVDLTTT
-366 LPENAHAIEETM
+366 LPENAHAVEETM
-378 RTVRQHQRFPGSEV
+378 RTVREHQRFPGSEV

-412 DAALKFGTT
+412 DAALKFGKT

-455 ADVPPEVVHQRLS
+455 ADVPSQVVHQRLS

-475 VGLGL
+475 AGLGL
-480 DQRPEAT
+480 DRRSEAAGA
-487 SVSGH
+487 S
-492 GGPGDSLDGPT
+492 GDS
-503 VLPDKDAESDLPAS
+503 PDENAESSLPAS
-517 CDISIRPERIPT
+517 SDICIRPEQIPAALR
-529 EIRDEWDGESL
+529 EEWDRESL
-540 LDASTDAS
+540 SDDSSRGSIEPLD
-548 SDGSMQSL
+548 G
-556 DSLIDS
+556 LIDS
-562 LAQRWSNRVVL
+562 LAQRWGDLVLL

-584 ASETGASYNG
+584 PTSAETMYTG
-594 SELVKLCDQLADAI
+594 SEMVKQCDRLADSIAS
-608 VAVCPTGGVV
+608 VCPAGGVV

-634 SLRAHRPFVVIDD
+634 SLRAHRPFVVIGD
-647 DAPQDR
+647 DAPQER
-653 RSFIMKDSAVAA
+653 RSFIMNDSGAAA

-675 VAHHDN
+675 VERHDD
-681 EQPPH
+681 EQTPPH
-686 SPAHEADEAVY
+686 ESDQATSA
-697 SDELAYII
+697 DELAYIV

-717 NVSRRAVEH
+717 NVSRRALEH
-726 LIAGHRMQLF
+726 LIAGHRAQLF
-736 PETLD
+736 PVTLD
-741 HVADSQ
+741 HVANSQ
-747 PQVSASL
+747 SQASATL

-789 EAFYQSLRRDDI
+789 EAFHRCLRRDNI

-821 LDAKKSQ
+821 LDAQKLQ

-841 QLWDQVAAATHVIGW
+841 QLWNQVAAASHVIGW

-868 VCARITPGTVTVGW
+868 LCARITPGTVTVGW
-882 PVPGMSLRICDA
+882 PVPGMSIRICDA

-910 GNQIAQ
+910 GEQIAQ

-921 LDATAH
+921 PDATAQ
-927 AFFRADVTASRP
+927 AFFRADATASRP
-939 RADATTDAH
+939 RTDVTTDGSDADA
-948 ALVPAYR
+948 LVSAYR
-955 TGDRVRWVPDRGVA
+955 TGDRVRWVPGRGVA
-969 FIGRVDNQ
+969 FIGRADNQ

-985 ELEEIDGALVAL
+985 ELEEIDGALAAL

-1007 VVGGTGDA
+1007 VARGVG
-1015 PLQDEENS
+1015 DES
-1023 VSTGDGRTQVG
+1023 RPDDKSSASTGAGHAHSG
-1034 TVPLHIRAGVVLEGV
+1034 AATVSIRAGVVLEGLA
-1049 VGDVT
+1049 GNT
-1054 APDSD
+1054 PASNKNSD
-1059 SGDPQPNVDDV
+1059 DPQPNADDIT
-1070 RQRLSELREH
+1070 QRLSELRQR
-1080 LSRKLPDYMVP
+1080 LSRILPDYMVP

-1103 STEKIDRRALRDLI
+1103 STEKIDRRALRELI
-1117 EQAALSTGRTS
+1117 EQSGLSNDRAAEHQGSGD
-1128 ERQSSG
+1128 RQASN
-1134 GHQTLGKDLRAPET
+1134 TELRAPET
-1148 PRELVV
+1148 PRELAVS
-1154 ARVIRDV
+1154 RVIQDV
-1161 MGQPADLDV
+1161 MGQLADLDV

-1184 VAGRVQQEGFEIR
+1184 VAGRLQQQGFEIR

-1211 ASLHRSSS
+1211 ASLRRSSS
-1219 GVSTSSAAPAT
+1219 GEPNSAASSATSHTPAT
-1230 SHISPTS
+1230 S
-1237 TNGHSAP
+1237 TNDHSDP
-1244 EARGDILTDFGVV
+1244 KQQRNILTDFGVV
-1257 DAPSGMERSAFT
+1257 DAPSGMDRSAFT
-1269 GPEQPVMSA
+1269 GPNQPIMSV
-1278 VIPSVVN
+1278 VIPCASD
-1285 MDDDE
+1285 MGADE
-1290 CRACAIRL
+1290 CRACATKL

-1310 WDADSSGSE
+1310 WDTDTTGSE
-1319 QVIIRRH
+1319 QFIIRRH
-1326 PADDDVF
+1326 PAEDDDF
-1333 RTPIDLAAGR
+1333 RAPVDLAAGR

-1360 AVVDA
+1360 ALVDA
-1365 DGFGQLISI
+1365 DGFAQLIGI

-1380 RAGHGGGRSD
+1380 RSGHGDG
-1390 FHSDGRQHR
+1390 HSDGRQHR

-1415 SRASAA
+1415 SRAR
-1421 ATIEP
+1421 ATTTIDP
-1426 SLAKALLS
+1426 SLAKALFS
-1434 NLGKKFGLSGQD
+1434 NLGVKFGLSDQD

-1456 AGDHDAPL
+1456 ASDPDETLTVMVLSRALREPSAPA
-1464 TAMVVGRAEYQPS
+1464 T
-1477 VRSAGQPLNFGNVAT
+1477 GQSLNSGNAVA
-1492 RGVVGRFAA
+1492 RDVVGRFAA
-1501 PGYVTVSQSGSS
+1501 PGYVTVSPS
-1513 LDSRAGMEKLLL
+1513 DSRAETEALLL
-1525 SVKEQRAKLCA
+1525 SVKEQRATFHA
-1536 TDPTNPPNPTDP
+1536 IDPTDTS
-1548 ADNASGTP
+1548 ASTP

-1561 LGHIPGPTI
+1561 LGHIPSPT
-1570 AGSATPDHDLQRHIL
+1570 ADKH
-1585 IPRRHTLRPGFPNAP
+1585 HTLLPIHHALRPGFPGVP
-1600 HVTAWV
+1600 HLTAWITGAGV
-1606 TEADTAEHS
+1606 GTNTPDHHTA
-1615 TGPVGN
+1615 PVGN
-1621 EPGEPSISMTVDAET
+1621 EPDKPSLSITVDAET
-1636 DDRAEQLAD
+1636 DGQAEQLAD
-1645 GVVNALTDL
+1645 SVVEALTDL
-1654 AVFGLSAE
+1654 AVVALSAE

-1685 FGPLQNVYGLSPLQ
+1685 FGALQNVYGLSPLQ

-1718 ASMTVEGLV
+1718 ASMAVEGPA
-1727 DPELLRTSFEAMMN
+1727 DPELLRTSFEAVMN

-1757 PVHVIPRTPRWQWS
+1757 PVHVIPRTPWWQWS
-1771 VIDARGLPSRA
+1771 VIDARGLPSRV
-1782 QSPLIDDVLDRMA
+1782 QLSLIDDVVDRMA

-1808 ASLVRLG
+1808 ATLVRLG

-1835 TILVRELMHVYN
+1835 TILLRELMHVYN
-1847 RAVELLNGGNA
+1847 RAAELLTSGNA
-1858 GHADEGIACSEVPH
+1858 DDVE
-1872 SKDPDSARSHAVV
+1872 DTLSHAI
-1885 AAVAELPAKYPY
+1885 ATAIAELPPRYPY
-1897 GQFVEDMQPRV
+1897 GQFVEDMQPRA

-1918 VAGLDHA
+1918 VAGFDHA
-1925 SRVMDVLTPHVEPV
+1925 SRVIDALAPTADPDA
-1939 SSAAD
+1939 SATD

-1950 HCVVQLS
+1950 YCIVQLS
-1957 DQQKADLSRCARTVG
+1957 EQQKADLSRCARTVG

-1988 ALTGHD
+1988 VLTGHD

-2022 LPVRVDLRGDSLAS
+2022 LPVRVDLHGDSLAS
-2036 VLRTHAR
+2036 ILRTHAR
-2043 AQAELADHTS
+2043 AQAELADHTL

-2060 RRVDDSRG
+2060 RRVGESRG
-2068 EAPLSGP
+2068 EAPQSGP

-2084 NFPDEFSETDSPA
+2084 NFPDEFSETDTQP
-2097 GSLPDSDDHAP
+2097 GPLPDSDAPAP

-2144 QRGVV
+2144 QPGVV
-2149 PQQVATIL
+2149 PQQVARTLADALRAILSRCATL
-2157 ADVLRATL
+2157 ADVESPESLRA
-2165 SRCGTVADAES
+2165 
-2176 SDSLRVIRD
+2176 IRD
-2185 EIAPM
+2185 EIAPT
-2190 LDNIRRQP
+2190 LDAIRRAP
-2198 GQNADGHATQ
+2198 GQKADDDSAQ
-2208 DHEDEP
+2208 DREDQPTSELP
-2214 VADPTTLGLTNSNQ
+2214 TSEPTTSTQ
-2228 PKADNERPDPNSQLL
+2228 PNAETERPDQDSQLL
-2243 RDICEDIAGLLNRP
+2243 RDTCEDIAGLLNRP

-2313 PTIPTDSRDNPSRPP
+2313 PPAPQPTAPTDTRDHDSRPP
-2328 WMITLKE
+2328 WMVTLKE
-2335 GKGRPVFCFHAI
+2335 GKGSPLFCFHAI
-2347 DGSVFSYQGLAEYLT
+2347 DGSVFSYQGLAEYHAT
-2362 TGRPIIGIQ
+2362 DRPIIGIQ
-2371 FPADISD
+2371 FPANITGS
-2378 PLSWNKA
+2378 LSWDKA

-2392 IHDYQPEGSYTFV
+2392 IRDYQPEGPYTFA

-2410 ATIAHAVSACLN
+2410 ATIAHAVSARLN
-2422 QQRTTATSPV
+2422 QQRDTATSPV

-2446 GLTPPPIPDDLNVD
+2446 GLTPPPIPDDLSVD

-2465 TGFSAHDLRAD
+2465 TGFSAHELRAD
-2476 DTLRDRSECSVQAC
+2476 DTLRERSECSVRAC

-2497 SDTPVR
+2497 SDTPVCDV
-2503 GIVKKVVLITAEKAP
+2503 VKKVVLITAEKAP
-2518 IGRNTSGVVERPK
+2518 IARNTSGVVGRPK
-2531 PDQQAQWNPAE
+2531 SDQQTKWNPAE
-2542 AWENTGVELRTH
+2542 AWEDTGVQLRTY
-2554 SVPLDHGGL
+2554 SLPLDHGGL
-2563 ASLAGWKLSAPV
+2563 ASLAGWRQSAPT
-2575 IGEELD
+2575 IGEELE